1 MKNKKRSTIL
11 GNLEETV
18 ASQPVSGKEEQ
29 RQAQRMSRE
38 SILNSIGSMAQGG
51 SGDRSPIN
59 AAYEQRQAARE
70 QARADRYQS
79 LVRDAQSLF
88 DENGKL
94 NSGVTTQR
102 LGQLSQRTREVY
114 RERTEGNE
122 KFLRDLDSYLQ
133 RLAAGQL
140 ASGMTRKLLPQEQRD
155 ALRDQIAGQAPW
167 DQTGTRRRSGA
178 GTTTTGSPAMQKW
191 LTPQEQEEA
200 AEREASGYVSP
211 ESYAASIRANEAAAQ
226 RIRARSRTGANGS
239 HLRAADGGG
248 SLTEQQQALV
258 DDLMQRSA
266 RSRMEAEAEAA
277 RTAAFRGSD
286 YWLERANELE
296 AKNRESRS
304 SYGGMMQGGTAF
316 RETPEFTRAERQEL
330 DRARENYY
338 YTKNAER
345 WGSMPED
352 LRQKA
357 LEAAGYTTDSVLA
370 WQSGD
375 EAALAG
381 MDPEQR
387 AQRQRD
393 QRARRNEIAAI
404 LAGAGYEPEEV
415 IEYASRLRNAEQMG
429 ERTTAAADWATQNV
443 GTGIL
448 GTVGTYAT
456 NLLSPVGAVGI
467 LAQKIFR
474 GGAGAAEYRPV
485 DYNTPSM
492 YLSQGTSAIRGAVGG
507 QMGAVGKFAYDTVN
521 SAVDSAAR
529 MLVGRVIGAGLM
541 PDAAASEAA
550 TERLSKFVSGFIST
564 QMSGEVFA
572 NSFVQ
577 AKENGS
583 TDADALLD
591 SVTSAVIEG
600 LTEKY
605 SVEAILS
612 NPNGLTWTALR
623 NSFLSEGSEE
633 MASDFLNTIYD
644 ELKNGDDSELR
655 TQYRELL
662 AGGATENDA
671 FNRVFGDYV
680 KQVVLDGLA
689 GGLSGIAMSGAAELG
704 ESWRYGQSGVY
715 SDPENAAA
723 LVREAL
729 ELDPEN
735 RTALAARGRVEAGA
749 GLTGRQAKEL
759 TRNNDARIAMQEAA
773 GTSAV
778 PTADE
783 QLAEELYRQ
792 YGETAGAAAAQQNED
807 LAAELQREY
816 GPVYR
821 QNRALE
827 AQEAAAQKSAV
838 PADRSGTEAPAAPR
852 RTAQEPT
859 NGAERQI
866 TSRTGKGGGAAR
878 QAAETGTAEQKA
890 PAAQERKR
898 TGYVQPA
905 GGTPVA
911 GTDVVRVERA
921 GDDGLTLLRADGSTT
936 TLDAAKTAGTALE
949 VLRAAE
955 ELPEYKDPLTLNGML
970 RAYEGY
976 LGGGQS
982 TPARAEDFLDSYAIA
997 LTAGAEGESRSVL
1010 AGITEDSRLRSAIE
1024 TGYRRGAELAK
1035 GQSLA
1040 RHLGSAGAAALEA
1053 HGYRYPEEFGAF
1065 YQAGQ
1070 EGLSFLEAKRMAG
1083 VSGLGEVRKAVFTA
1097 AWEAGRKDGND
1108 YEETSGYDLGFEDG
1122 SRYAVSDDGGQRAA
1136 GVGARGQAGA
1146 VEEGAGGSES
1156 REGGRVGGRG
1166 AGHEGARTDLK
1177 KLGVASGTDAVQRVV
1192 RRERHDYGGEVIT
1205 VSDRLE
1211 VYGADGKKTTV
1222 QAISTGKDVILREGD
1237 PMYGQHRLHELEHV
1251 RQRSMTDEEITAAFK
1266 EKTKDLPDGKVRSI
1280 LRAYALDYYGL
1291 YGEDSTT
1298 MGDIYREY
1306 LADRAAG
1313 IPQKET
1319 DKAVRLPDERNAA
1332 RDQRDGI
1339 RAMRSNQTGAKDRPS
1354 GRYSFWGYA
1363 DDGRGIYEGNFPK
1376 GTPKKAKGEKILSY
1390 IRDVWAKKPIRLKIE
1405 NENGIRYIEA
1415 KFDPSFDESGNV
1427 PTDASKLMGGNR
1439 HGTSAE
1445 QRVTLDLADDYYQIA
1460 KESRYN
1466 YSKPEIGKATN
1477 PHSGVR
1483 TWHYFFNDIYFA
1495 EHGERE
1501 LTPYRV
1507 SINVKEKDDGNF
1519 FYSFSAEKEG
1529 TPTQRTLHAAV
1540 NSDNA
1545 ANGNSFDT
1553 RVAQEK
1559 ASVKQKNRFSVSEPV
1574 EETRDLIAVHNLTE
1588 ENLES
1593 SLDIG
1598 GLPSPSIAIIK
1609 AEQGHSKYGPISI
1622 VFDKSTIDPQAD
1634 SRNKIYGS
1642 DAWTPTVPRV
1652 EYQVNSKRAGDL
1664 EYELNSLAKQTA
1676 GGIFSSASAL
1686 RSLGIDDA
1694 SSLNRQQL
1702 AEKLADNDTVR
1713 AAYLADQGKT
1723 LDPERMVKQ
1732 FNRYGNEAL
1741 QMLIDRVGVQELA
1754 GAVAELETG
1763 NRDAA
1768 NGISD
1773 AVREIIRDTY
1783 EQNHRGFLDR
1793 KPELKQARL
1802 DRYMENNVSRVTVE
1816 DFVKDAWEMYQDGGQ
1831 TKDEIDRMATR
1842 EKLRE
1847 AANTADVQAWIEE
1860 KLDGLLGKAGI
1871 YNGKDRY
1878 TPSGNSRS
1886 FAQLHYD
1893 YTLENIVRAMNG
1905 LQQARGEG
1913 IWGASAESF
1922 VAVGTPDY
1930 RSIDE
1935 VRADKG
1941 RLREATEE
1949 EYDALKA
1956 KLDPMIEEIITGVRN
1971 SNKAHSDNQF
1981 EEIDI
1986 IGSLL
1991 LDAAK
1996 GTKTKAAIRSV
2007 FRKNGYTISDALIA
2021 RAQSLYSEAAKMPT
2035 KYFEAKPRRAVSF
2048 EEAKAI
2054 IVPDNNS
2061 AALVQRLEQGGAN
2074 VIPYKAGDE
2083 QARLEALNSMREVRF
2098 SVSEE
2103 AEPTSSAEYAQMQ
2116 RGRAPAGPS
2125 EREAAEQRKRQVT
2138 LLSHMT
2144 ERAFELRRQFTEGTQ
2159 RDLRTTDIPD
2169 VASDL
2174 LRFAGR
2180 KAMGR
2185 GELEQRLSDIAMK
2198 AARSQ
2203 NLMEAYQIAKEEAD
2217 YLAADMMR
2225 NATGQTDEAKDM
2237 WDGIRQTMRSGGR
2250 PVKLAITGQ
2259 NRADLEREGG
2269 YEHLRKRLM
2278 GYAFLSAGGTPVD
2291 VFYEQELT
2299 PRFPTAFP
2307 DTIQNPADQLIRI
2320 VEVLDRFRQIF
2331 KSPWAGDAAEDT
2343 ELLSQEILQR
2353 LYNANV
2359 QAPSAEAYAAQREEM
2374 LQAHYEQRI
2383 AETRQRMQTEMENL
2397 RRSFDEKRQG
2407 ERTARQEQKDRD
2419 ALLHLAQRLD
2429 RVKVG
2434 SQWKAKAAELVG
2446 NLDTIAKSMTGR
2458 TIIGDR
2464 IGNLSAD
2471 GIETVGEDDLGRKY
2485 VDIET
2490 LRDWVREMQAQNPDF
2505 MPDRRTM
2512 EKIGR
2517 LDKVQI
2523 ADMDIGDVRA
2533 LLNAMQNLEN
2543 EMRTSKKLIDAEDRR
2558 DVAIQTAE
2566 TISDIR
2572 GSKGVPLTG
2581 VKAAWNRLIIN
2592 EGLSPVRF
2600 LHRVTGYNDEDP
2612 LYRATQALQK
2622 GETAMHDYTRRAEA
2636 MFRGFME
2643 DKKFMASLA
2652 GEKARTIQITGL
2664 DESGHSLTLPI
2675 TPDMQIAIFLHSFNN
2690 DNIRHAERGGF
2701 VIPDL
2706 ALLRKGKVE
2715 EAYTSGTLL
2724 RLRRSQMKA
2733 VEQNMTEREVQFAR
2747 AVYRYFNGMSKS
2759 ELNEVSRKLLGY
2771 DVATVRNYYP
2781 IETSRDFARGAPETV
2796 KRDGTIEGSGYLK
2809 SREGAAGPIN
2819 LRGVTDTLERAI
2831 AQHSKYVG
2839 LAIPIRNFGKIYG
2852 NSTWRITPT
2861 EETGALL
2868 TQDVAPSSLR
2878 RVLNQKWGAG
2888 ASAYIDKLMADLQNP
2903 AKEIDAW
2910 AKTMGKVRSNY
2921 AGAVLTM
2928 NASVAIKQAASYPTA
2943 AAVVG
2948 WAPLVKAMTN
2958 WEKTDINFIAEHTP
2972 LLWYRS
2978 KGFSTQ
2984 ELGDMAKGKKQI
2996 PKGLNWIQGID
3007 VATVKKLW
3015 KAAEYYVRQEQP
3027 ELELR
3032 SGAYW
3037 DAVTEI
3043 YERIVLETQPDYTTM
3058 ERPQLLRSRNTLLQ
3072 NLAMFKTQPFQNFN
3086 IAYDALANLQA
3097 KEQQLKAAQDEA
3109 HRFDSEETRER
3120 VRKAKE
3126 NLKNAKKGASRAV
3139 SALLVSAAVFSAMTL
3154 LWNVIRGNLRRYKDK
3169 DKDKVTVESFLK
3181 TFGSDTAGSL
3191 AGILPF
3197 GSDAYEVFAALVL
3210 GDRYYGMEALTPS
3223 AISDFLEEL
3232 VKLDD
3237 TVKDL
3242 FKVFKGDAPV
3252 MDTVQ
3257 TANRLVTTASKLFG
3271 APIENV
3277 ENIGKAVSFWAMK
3290 PFMSKEEADYWYRY
3304 YTTKTTAQGRR
3315 NEDKADI
3322 YAVYRSGDRSAYE
3335 SMRAAME
3342 KWIWQANSRYQ
3353 SGELTREEAQASAGE
3368 TMDSAMAAQIKDEY
3382 MAGGITDAEA
3392 TDLLQKI
3399 GGKDKDKAVE
3409 AVAKWH
3415 FQRDGGGKDASA
3427 AQATA
3432 YYEFAQPAGISMEAF
3447 AEAWDFHNDVEAD
3460 KDSSGKTVPGSA
3472 KQKVVDYIQGLGLG
3486 RDQEKALWDALKG
3499 NWKDTD
3505 TPWE

>member
-1 MKNKKRSTIL
+1 MAKNRKRSTIIAEL
-11 GNLEETV
+11 REKAN
-18 ASQPVSGKEEQ
+18 AP
-29 RQAQRMSRE
+29 QAQRGSDIEREKQNSSRE
-38 SILNSIGSMAQGG
+38 EILADLRNVAAGG
-51 SGDRSPIN
+51 KPGANKIN
-59 AAYEQRQAARE
+59 AAYAEYRQKKE

-79 LVRDAQSLF
+79 LVRDTQSLF
-88 DENGKL
+88 DGNGRL
-94 NSGVTTQR
+94 NSGVTTQQ
-102 LGQLSQRTREVY
+102 LGQLSQRTREIY
-114 RERTEGNE
+114 KERTESNA
-122 KFLRDLDSYLQ
+122 KFLKDLDSYLQ

-140 ASGMTRKLLPQEQRD
+140 ASGMASKLLPQEQRD

-167 DQTGTRRRSGA
+167 DRTVTRRRSGA
-178 GTTTTGSPAMQKW
+178 GTTTTGSP
-191 LTPQEQEEA
+191 
-200 AEREASGYVSP
+200 
-211 ESYAASIRANEAAAQ
+211 
-226 RIRARSRTGANGS
+226 TGDA
-239 HLRAADGGG
+239 GGG
-248 SLTEQQQALV
+248 AGGVPLLSQYKRAE
-258 DDLMQRSA
+258 SG
-266 RSRMEAEAEAA
+266 AEAQILQNTA
-277 RTAAFRGSD
+277 RIAE
-286 YWLERANELE
+286 LERRAQ
-296 AKNRESRS
+296 AW
-304 SYGGMMQGGTAF
+304 GAMQGGTGD
-316 RETPEFTRAERQEL
+316 REAQAEILRLEDQNRQ
-330 DRARENYY
+330 
-338 YTKNAER
+338 
-345 WGSMPED
+345 
-352 LRQKA
+352 
-357 LEAAGYTTDSVLA
+357 LEAQKKAYRRAG
-370 WQSGD
+370 
-375 EAALAG
+375 E
-381 MDPEQR
+381 
-387 AQRQRD
+387 
-393 QRARRNEIAAI
+393 
-404 LAGAGYEPEEV
+404 
-415 IEYASRLRNAEQMG
+415 
-429 ERTTAAADWATQNV
+429 
-443 GTGIL
+443 
-448 GTVGTYAT
+448 
-456 NLLSPVGAVGI
+456 
-467 LAQKIFR
+467 
-474 GGAGAAEYRPV
+474 
-485 DYNTPSM
+485 
-492 YLSQGTSAIRGAVGG
+492 
-507 QMGAVGKFAYDTVN
+507 
-521 SAVDSAAR
+521 
-529 MLVGRVIGAGLM
+529 
-541 PDAAASEAA
+541 
-550 TERLSKFVSGFIST
+550 TERLR
-564 QMSGEVFA
+564 QEMPERP
-572 NSFVQ
+572 
-577 AKENGS
+577 
-583 TDADALLD
+583 
-591 SVTSAVIEG
+591 
-600 LTEKY
+600 
-605 SVEAILS
+605 EAY
-612 NPNGLTWTALR
+612 T
-623 NSFLSEGSEE
+623 
-633 MASDFLNTIYD
+633 
-644 ELKNGDDSELR
+644 
-655 TQYRELL
+655 
-662 AGGATENDA
+662 
-671 FNRVFGDYV
+671 
-680 KQVVLDGLA
+680 
-689 GGLSGIAMSGAAELG
+689 
-704 ESWRYGQSGVY
+704 
-715 SDPENAAA
+715 PENAAQYLARGKYLASKDAWTEEDRAEARELQAA
-723 LVREAL
+723 LVQPVWADSAVKHAEAGDILDIQQVAEDLQTRLNATGDARLLGLPGETGEAL
-729 ELDPEN
+729 DRFISQDLGEM
-735 RTALAARGRVEAGA
+735 TALGQGLIRGTGAQSLARGIFAGNEDTQAQIDRGDRQYEFLMQNGGTSVQASGFVGNTLGSVAGMTAAAGA
-749 GLTGRQAKEL
+749 
-759 TRNNDARIAMQEAA
+759 A
-773 GTSAV
+773 GGVLGAV
-778 PTADE
+778 PGFTALSPGLQAAAKTAAAFMTQDAVSNLGAEMTGEMTMDEYMGGIVRSGLAGMVGQTASGLVNSGIAQLLSKHDLMTPFMEFVRQMAGSTAFTAAKTGTELALTERQDLPSGE
-783 QLAEELYRQ
+783 QLAQQMAAAFLFSAVNSAIGTIETTRESRARMEASVAQMQQDFEKISTGAKSAEDIRETGDRILRYSRDIRQTISQNYYPGQQAYIDQVRSVLDTLDERVGALMQGTVPAPQPGITDGAAPAGYSGIPGAPDGLVPSGGGQAAQAEGPGAQEIAQQLQQAVQQGVRDQANRQEAEALYQQ
-792 YGETAGAAAAQQNED
+792 YGETAGAAAARQNED

-827 AQEAAAQKSAV
+827 AQEAAAQKSAA
-838 PADRSGTEAPAAPR
+838 PADRSGTETPAAPR

-859 NGAERQI
+859 NGAERQT
-866 TSRTGKGGGAAR
+866 TSRTGKSGGAAR
-878 QAAETGTAEQKA
+878 QAAETAKTARTA

-911 GTDVVRVERA
+911 GTDVVRVEQA
-921 GDDGLTLLRADGSTT
+921 GDGGLTLLRADGST
-936 TLDAAKTAGTALE
+936 AALSDVKTAGTALE

-955 ELPEYKDPLTLNGML
+955 ELPEYRDPLTLNGML

-997 LTAGAEGESRSVL
+997 LTAGAEGESRSAL
-1010 AGITEDSRLRSAIE
+1010 AGITEDGRLRSAME
-1024 TGYRRGAELAK
+1024 TGYRRGAEISKGKRLA
-1035 GQSLA
+1035 Q
-1040 RHLGSAGAAALEA
+1040 HLGSAGAAALEE

-1177 KLGVASGTDAVQRVV
+1177 KLGVASGTDAAQRVV

-1298 MGDIYREY
+1298 MGDLYREY

-1313 IPQKET
+1313 ISQKET
-1319 DKAVRLPDERNAA
+1319 DKAVRLPDERKAA

-1339 RAMRSNQTGAKDRPS
+1339 RAMRSNQD
-1354 GRYSFWGYA
+1354 
-1363 DDGRGIYEGNFPK
+1363 
-1376 GTPKKAKGEKILSY
+1376 GEKPAYAINREYAAEMDAWTRAGMPEGERFELGSTGPVLQGLGAIESDIYINGDKVKIILQVHPEMTMAEIKKLPEILEDPVFVLKSKTRENS
-1390 IRDVWAKKPIRLKIE
+1390 IVLIGMNRAKNEMPILTAV
-1405 NENGIRYIEA
+1405 NLL
-1415 KFDPSFDESGNV
+1415 PQESGFVLDDMQKVKSAYAKTDSKTKTAAERTLDFIKSSDVLFLDKKRATAILRRMGTGSPMNLLRSGYIGSIAYEDGFVKANGV
-1427 PTDASKLMGGNR
+1427 PFSSIANEREENYSVSAPERDSAGREL
-1439 HGTSAE
+1439 SAE
-1445 QRVTLDLADDYYQIA
+1445 QAEYFKDSKVRDKDGNLLVLYHGTGMEWYSEEYFGETGEDDYPFTEFVEGAESGESWADIVPSAGIWMTSDEETAREYA
-1460 KESRYN
+1460 SGNGVFALYARMKEPLDATTREGAERLAEVMTEYYDMTWRSGDEEIEFTAEDVLEGIIGIKKRLPDGKDFHDPIN
-1466 YSKPEIGKATN
+1466 YAIKKMQEGKLRED
-1477 PHSGVR
+1477 GLII
-1483 TWHYFFNDIYFA
+1483 NDIYR
-1495 EHGERE
+1495 G
-1501 LTPYRV
+1501 Y
-1507 SINVKEKDDGNF
+1507 K
-1519 FYSFSAEKEG
+1519 
-1529 TPTQRTLHAAV
+1529 
-1540 NSDNA
+1540 
-1545 ANGNSFDT
+1545 
-1553 RVAQEK
+1553 
-1559 ASVKQKNRFSVSEPV
+1559 SVSYV
-1574 EETRDLIAVHNLTE
+1574 ALFQ
-1588 ENLES
+1588 S
-1593 SLDIG
+1593 DI
-1598 GLPSPSIAIIK
+1598 
-1609 AEQGHSKYGPISI
+1609 
-1622 VFDKSTIDPQAD
+1622 KSVY
-1634 SRNKIYGS
+1634 NKK
-1642 DAWTPTVPRV
+1642 PT
-1652 EYQVNSKRAGDL
+1652 
-1664 EYELNSLAKQTA
+1664 
-1676 GGIFSSASAL
+1676 
-1686 RSLGIDDA
+1686 
-1694 SSLNRQQL
+1694 
-1702 AEKLADNDTVR
+1702 
-1713 AAYLADQGKT
+1713 GKT
-1723 LDPERMVKQ
+1723 DI
-1732 FNRYGNEAL
+1732 RY
-1741 QMLIDRVGVQELA
+1741 
-1754 GAVAELETG
+1754 
-1763 NRDAA
+1763 
-1768 NGISD
+1768 
-1773 AVREIIRDTY
+1773 
-1783 EQNHRGFLDR
+1783 
-1793 KPELKQARL
+1793 
-1802 DRYMENNVSRVTVE
+1802 
-1816 DFVKDAWEMYQDGGQ
+1816 
-1831 TKDEIDRMATR
+1831 
-1842 EKLRE
+1842 
-1847 AANTADVQAWIEE
+1847 
-1860 KLDGLLGKAGI
+1860 
-1871 YNGKDRY
+1871 
-1878 TPSGNSRS
+1878 
-1886 FAQLHYD
+1886 
-1893 YTLENIVRAMNG
+1893 
-1905 LQQARGEG
+1905 
-1913 IWGASAESF
+1913 
-1922 VAVGTPDY
+1922 
-1930 RSIDE
+1930 
-1935 VRADKG
+1935 
-1941 RLREATEE
+1941 
-1949 EYDALKA
+1949 
-1956 KLDPMIEEIITGVRN
+1956 
-1971 SNKAHSDNQF
+1971 
-1981 EEIDI
+1981 
-1986 IGSLL
+1986 
-1991 LDAAK
+1991 
-1996 GTKTKAAIRSV
+1996 
-2007 FRKNGYTISDALIA
+2007 
-2021 RAQSLYSEAAKMPT
+2021 
-2035 KYFEAKPRRAVSF
+2035 
-2048 EEAKAI
+2048 
-2054 IVPDNNS
+2054 
-2061 AALVQRLEQGGAN
+2061 
-2074 VIPYKAGDE
+2074 
-2083 QARLEALNSMREVRF
+2083 

-2103 AEPTSSAEYAQMQ
+2103 AEPSSSAEYAQMQ

-2203 NLMEAYQIAKEEAD
+2203 NPMEAYQVAKEEAD

-2237 WDGIRQTMRSGGR
+2237 WDGIRQTLRSGGK

-2259 NRADLEREGG
+2259 SRADLEREGG

-2485 VDIET
+2485 VDLET

-2543 EMRTSKKLIDAEDRR
+2543 EMRTSRKLIDAQDKR
-2558 DVAIQTAE
+2558 DVAVQTAE
-2566 TISDIR
+2566 TVSDIESAR
-2572 GSKGVPLTG
+2572 GVRPVG
-2581 VKAAWNRLIIN
+2581 VKKAWSDLIVT

-2612 LYRATQALQK
+2612 LYRAGQALQK
-2622 GETAMHDYTRRAEA
+2622 GETKMHDYARRAEA

-2643 DKKFMASLA
+2643 DKAFMGSLA
-2652 GEKARTIQITGL
+2652 GPKARTIEVTGL
-2664 DESGHSLTLPI
+2664 GANGTKETVKI

-2690 DNIRHAERGGF
+2690 DNVRHAERGGF
-2701 VIPDL
+2701 VVPDYD
-2706 ALLRKGKVE
+2706 LLRKGHVS
-2715 EAYTSGTLL
+2715 EAYNQGTLL
-2724 RLRRSQMKA
+2724 RLRRSQMRA
-2733 VEQNMTEREVQFAR
+2733 VQQNMTEREVQFAR
-2747 AVYRYFNGMSKS
+2747 AIYRYFNTMSKD
-2759 ELNEVSRKLLGY
+2759 EINEVSRKLLGY
-2771 DVATVRNYYP
+2771 DIAGVPNYYP
-2781 IETSRDFARGAPETV
+2781 IETNRKFRGGQPETV
-2796 KRDGTIEGSGYLK
+2796 KRDGTIEGMGFTK
-2809 SREGAAGPIN
+2809 ERQGASGPIN
-2819 LRGVTDTLERAI
+2819 LRGAVDTLTKSIER
-2831 AQHSKYVG
+2831 HSKYVG
-2839 LAIPIRNFGKIYG
+2839 MAIPVRNFGKLYG
-2852 NSTWRITPT
+2852 NSSWAIKPT
-2861 EETGALL
+2861 EEEGATAAQQL
-2868 TQDVAPSSLR
+2868 TAQSLKW
-2878 RVLNQKWGAG
+2878 VLDRKWGEE
-2888 ASAYIDKLMADLQNP
+2888 ASRYIDKLMGDIQNP
-2903 AKEIDAW
+2903 SRNLDSWARNMAKI
-2910 AKTMGKVRSNY
+2910 RSSY
-2921 AGAVLTM
+2921 AGSVLTM
-2928 NASVAIKQAASYPTA
+2928 NASVAVKQAASYPTA

-2948 WAPLVKAMTN
+2948 WQPLIKAMTN
-2958 WEKTDINFIAEHTP
+2958 WEKSDINFIAEHTP

-3032 SGAYW
+3032 SDAYW

-3058 ERPQLLRSRNTLLQ
+3058 ERPQLLRSENTLMQ

-3097 KEQQLKAAQDEA
+3097 KERQLKTAQDEA

-3126 NLKNAKKGASRAV
+3126 NLKKAKRGASWAV
-3139 SALLVSAAVFSAMTL
+3139 SALIVSAKVFSAMTL
-3154 LWNVIRGNLRRYKDK
+3154 VWNLFKGNIKRYSKDGK
-3169 DKDKVTVESFLK
+3169 DNEYSWEAVGRAFLSK
-3181 TFGSDTAGSL
+3181 TFWSDTAGSL

-3197 GSDAYEVFAALVL
+3197 GSDAYEVFASLVL

-3304 YTTKTTAQGRR
+3304 YTQKTTAQGRSSA
-3315 NEDKADI
+3315 DKDDI
-3322 YAVYRSGDRSAYE
+3322 YAAYRSGNTDGYR
-3335 SMRAAME
+3335 SMRDAME
-3342 KWIWQANSRYQ
+3342 KWVWQENEKYQ
-3353 SGELTREEAQASAGE
+3353 SGEITRKEAQEKAAE
-3368 TMDSAMAAQIKDEY
+3368 RMDGAMRDRIKEDLLG
-3382 MAGGITDAEA
+3382 GGIDRKTAEK
-3392 TDLLQKI
+3392 LLRTI
-3399 GGKDKDKAVE
+3399 GGQDEEKARESVDAWLYRDKSGN
-3409 AVAKWH
+3409 
-3415 FQRDGGGKDASA
+3415 QDASA
-3427 AQATA
+3427 AQAGA
-3432 YYEFAQPAGISMEAF
+3432 YYAFAEPAGLSTEVF
-3447 AEAWDFHNDVEAD
+3447 AEAWDFKQNVEGD

>member
-1 MKNKKRSTIL
+1 MAKNRKRSTIIAEL
-11 GNLEETV
+11 REKAN
-18 ASQPVSGKEEQ
+18 AP
-29 RQAQRMSRE
+29 QAQRGSDIEREKQNSSRE
-38 SILNSIGSMAQGG
+38 EILADLRNVAAGG
-51 SGDRSPIN
+51 KPGANKIN
-59 AAYEQRQAARE
+59 EAYAEYRQKKE

-79 LVRDAQSLF
+79 LVRDTQSLF
-88 DENGKL
+88 DGNGRL
-94 NSGVTTQR
+94 NSGVTTQQ

-114 RERTEGNE
+114 KERTESNA
-122 KFLRDLDSYLQ
+122 KFLKDLDSYLQ

-140 ASGMTRKLLPQEQRD
+140 ASGMTSKLLPQEQRD

-167 DQTGTRRRSGA
+167 DRTVTRRRSGA
-178 GTTTTGSPAMQKW
+178 GTTTTGSP
-191 LTPQEQEEA
+191 
-200 AEREASGYVSP
+200 
-211 ESYAASIRANEAAAQ
+211 
-226 RIRARSRTGANGS
+226 TGDA
-239 HLRAADGGG
+239 GGG
-248 SLTEQQQALV
+248 AGGVPLLSQYKRAE
-258 DDLMQRSA
+258 SG
-266 RSRMEAEAEAA
+266 AEAQILQNTA
-277 RTAAFRGSD
+277 RIAE
-286 YWLERANELE
+286 LERRAQ
-296 AKNRESRS
+296 AW
-304 SYGGMMQGGTAF
+304 GAMQGGTGD
-316 RETPEFTRAERQEL
+316 REAQAEILRLEDQNRQ
-330 DRARENYY
+330 
-338 YTKNAER
+338 
-345 WGSMPED
+345 
-352 LRQKA
+352 
-357 LEAAGYTTDSVLA
+357 LEAQKKAY
-370 WQSGD
+370 
-375 EAALAG
+375 
-381 MDPEQR
+381 QR
-387 AQRQRD
+387 A
-393 QRARRNEIAAI
+393 
-404 LAGAGYEPEEV
+404 
-415 IEYASRLRNAEQMG
+415 G
-429 ERTTAAADWATQNV
+429 E
-443 GTGIL
+443 
-448 GTVGTYAT
+448 
-456 NLLSPVGAVGI
+456 
-467 LAQKIFR
+467 
-474 GGAGAAEYRPV
+474 
-485 DYNTPSM
+485 
-492 YLSQGTSAIRGAVGG
+492 
-507 QMGAVGKFAYDTVN
+507 
-521 SAVDSAAR
+521 
-529 MLVGRVIGAGLM
+529 
-541 PDAAASEAA
+541 
-550 TERLSKFVSGFIST
+550 TERLR
-564 QMSGEVFA
+564 QEMPERA
-572 NSFVQ
+572 
-577 AKENGS
+577 
-583 TDADALLD
+583 
-591 SVTSAVIEG
+591 
-600 LTEKY
+600 
-605 SVEAILS
+605 EAY
-612 NPNGLTWTALR
+612 T
-623 NSFLSEGSEE
+623 
-633 MASDFLNTIYD
+633 
-644 ELKNGDDSELR
+644 
-655 TQYRELL
+655 
-662 AGGATENDA
+662 
-671 FNRVFGDYV
+671 
-680 KQVVLDGLA
+680 
-689 GGLSGIAMSGAAELG
+689 
-704 ESWRYGQSGVY
+704 
-715 SDPENAAA
+715 PENAAQYLARGKYLASKDAWTEEDRAEARELQAA
-723 LVREAL
+723 LVQPVWADSAVKHAEAADILDIQQVAEDLQTRLNATGDARLLGLPGETGEAL
-729 ELDPEN
+729 DRFISQDLGEM
-735 RTALAARGRVEAGA
+735 TALGQGLIRGTGAHSLARGIFAGNEDTQAQMDRGDRQYEFLMQNGGTGVQASGFAGNTLGSVAAMTAAAGAADFVLGAVPGFVSLSPGLQAAAKTAAAFMTQDAVSNLGAEMTGEMTMDEYMGGIVRSGLAGMVGQGASNAVMGTVGRVAEGIETTGLAKILANRKLMTPFMEYVRQLSGATAFTAAKTGTELALTERQDLPSGEQLAQQLTAAFLFSALNSAISTAEITRENKAYLEEVAGRLQNGMNEIIQAGTKAGASQENINVRLVQYSREVQSALDALESQYIPGGQAYVDALRDQAVQLRNWAGSYLTAAPEQLNGGMDAGTVYRGTVYAGPVTPEAGA
-749 GLTGRQAKEL
+749 GGMPPVSAEAGSISRNVSTGQAAQTEGPG
-759 TRNNDARIAMQEAA
+759 AQEIAQQLQQAVQQGVRDRANRQEAE
-773 GTSAV
+773 
-778 PTADE
+778 D
-783 QLAEELYRQ
+783 LYRQ

-827 AQEAAAQKSAV
+827 AQEAAAQKSAA
-838 PADRSGTEAPAAPR
+838 PAARSSTEATAAPR

-866 TSRTGKGGGAAR
+866 TSRTGKSGGAAR
-878 QAAETGTAEQKA
+878 QAAETGTAAKKA

-911 GTDVVRVERA
+911 GTDIVRVEQA
-921 GDDGLTLLRADGSTT
+921 GDGGLTLLRADGSTAD
-936 TLDAAKTAGTALE
+936 LSAVKTAGTALE

-997 LTAGAEGESRSVL
+997 LTAGAEGESRSML
-1010 AGITEDSRLRSAIE
+1010 AGITEDGRLRSAME
-1024 TGYRRGAELAK
+1024 TGYRRGAELSK
-1035 GQSLA
+1035 GKRLA
-1040 RHLGSAGAAALEA
+1040 QHLGSAGAAALEA

-1070 EGLSFLEAKRMAG
+1070 EGLSFPEAKRMAG

-1156 REGGRVGGRG
+1156 REGGRLRDRG
-1166 AGHEGARTDLK
+1166 AGDEGARTDLK
-1177 KLGVASGTDAVQRVV
+1177 KLGVASGTDAEQRVV

-1237 PMYGQHRLHELEHV
+1237 PMYEQHRLHELEHV

-1298 MGDIYREY
+1298 MGDLYREY

-1319 DKAVRLPDERNAA
+1319 DKAVRLPDERKAE

-1339 RAMRSNQTGAKDRPS
+1339 RAMRSNQD
-1354 GRYSFWGYA
+1354 
-1363 DDGRGIYEGNFPK
+1363 
-1376 GTPKKAKGEKILSY
+1376 GEKPAYAINREYAAELDAWAHAGMPEGERFELGSTGPVLQGLGAIESDIYINGDKVKIILQVHPEMTMAEIKKLPEILEDPVFVLKSKTRENS
-1390 IRDVWAKKPIRLKIE
+1390 IVLIGMNRAKNEMPILTAV
-1405 NENGIRYIEA
+1405 NLL
-1415 KFDPSFDESGNV
+1415 PQESGFVLDDMQKVKSAYAKTDSKTKTAAERTLDFIKSSDVLFLDKKRATAILRRMGTGSPMNLLRSGYIGSIAYEDGFVKADGV
-1427 PTDASKLMGGNR
+1427 PFSSIANEREENYSVSTPERDSAGREL
-1439 HGTSAE
+1439 SAE
-1445 QRVTLDLADDYYQIA
+1445 QEYDSVDVDPYDVD
-1460 KESRYN
+1460 
-1466 YSKPEIGKATN
+1466 P
-1477 PHSGVR
+1477 V
-1483 TWHYFFNDIYFA
+1483 NDI
-1495 EHGERE
+1495 
-1501 LTPYRV
+1501 T
-1507 SINVKEKDDGNF
+1507 D
-1519 FYSFSAEKEG
+1519 
-1529 TPTQRTLHAAV
+1529 
-1540 NSDNA
+1540 
-1545 ANGNSFDT
+1545 
-1553 RVAQEK
+1553 K
-1559 ASVKQKNRFSVSEPV
+1559 AKIKYLV
-1574 EETRDLIAVHNLTE
+1574 EE
-1588 ENLES
+1588 
-1593 SLDIG
+1593 
-1598 GLPSPSIAIIK
+1598 
-1609 AEQGHSKYGPISI
+1609 
-1622 VFDKSTIDPQAD
+1622 
-1634 SRNKIYGS
+1634 
-1642 DAWTPTVPRV
+1642 
-1652 EYQVNSKRAGDL
+1652 
-1664 EYELNSLAKQTA
+1664 
-1676 GGIFSSASAL
+1676 
-1686 RSLGIDDA
+1686 
-1694 SSLNRQQL
+1694 
-1702 AEKLADNDTVR
+1702 
-1713 AAYLADQGKT
+1713 
-1723 LDPERMVKQ
+1723 
-1732 FNRYGNEAL
+1732 
-1741 QMLIDRVGVQELA
+1741 
-1754 GAVAELETG
+1754 
-1763 NRDAA
+1763 
-1768 NGISD
+1768 
-1773 AVREIIRDTY
+1773 
-1783 EQNHRGFLDR
+1783 
-1793 KPELKQARL
+1793 
-1802 DRYMENNVSRVTVE
+1802 
-1816 DFVKDAWEMYQDGGQ
+1816 
-1831 TKDEIDRMATR
+1831 
-1842 EKLRE
+1842 
-1847 AANTADVQAWIEE
+1847 
-1860 KLDGLLGKAGI
+1860 
-1871 YNGKDRY
+1871 
-1878 TPSGNSRS
+1878 
-1886 FAQLHYD
+1886 
-1893 YTLENIVRAMNG
+1893 
-1905 LQQARGEG
+1905 
-1913 IWGASAESF
+1913 
-1922 VAVGTPDY
+1922 
-1930 RSIDE
+1930 
-1935 VRADKG
+1935 
-1941 RLREATEE
+1941 
-1949 EYDALKA
+1949 
-1956 KLDPMIEEIITGVRN
+1956 
-1971 SNKAHSDNQF
+1971 F
-1981 EEIDI
+1981 E
-1986 IGSLL
+1986 
-1991 LDAAK
+1991 
-1996 GTKTKAAIRSV
+1996 
-2007 FRKNGYTISDALIA
+2007 KNGYRGRPVVALGSESEQSIALTGSHRILAAREAGIEIPVVYIEYDENNPLIQDLTDAQGDDERAQVAAELYEEGTISKPVYDLIV
-2021 RAQSLYSEAAKMPT
+2021 REEDLNYENYGVPYSEQLR
-2035 KYFEAKPRRAVSF
+2035 Y
-2048 EEAKAI
+2048 
-2054 IVPDNNS
+2054 
-2061 AALVQRLEQGGAN
+2061 
-2074 VIPYKAGDE
+2074 
-2083 QARLEALNSMREVRF
+2083 

-2103 AEPTSSAEYAQMQ
+2103 AEPSSSAEYAQMQ

-2125 EREAAEQRKRQVT
+2125 AREAAEQRKRQVT

-2159 RDLRTTDIPD
+2159 RDLRATDIPD
-2169 VASDL
+2169 IASDL

-2203 NLMEAYQIAKEEAD
+2203 NPMEAYQVAKEEAD

-2237 WDGIRQTMRSGGR
+2237 WDGIRQTLRSGGK

-2259 NRADLEREGG
+2259 SRADLEREGG

-2320 VEVLDRFRQIF
+2320 VEVLDQFRQIF

-2446 NLDTIAKSMTGR
+2446 NLDTIAKSITGR

-2543 EMRTSKKLIDAEDRR
+2543 EMRTSRKLIDAQDKR
-2558 DVAIQTAE
+2558 DVAVQTAE
-2566 TISDIR
+2566 TVSDIESAR
-2572 GSKGVPLTG
+2572 GVRPVGVR
-2581 VKAAWNRLIIN
+2581 KAWSDLIVT

-2612 LYRATQALQK
+2612 LYRAAQALQK
-2622 GETAMHDYTRRAEA
+2622 GETKMHDYTRRAEA

-2643 DKKFMASLA
+2643 DKAFMGSLA
-2652 GEKARTIQITGL
+2652 GPKARTIEVTGL
-2664 DESGHSLTLPI
+2664 GAGGTKETVKI

-2690 DNIRHAERGGF
+2690 DNVRHAERGGF
-2701 VIPDL
+2701 VVPDYD
-2706 ALLRKGKVE
+2706 LLRKGHVS
-2715 EAYTSGTLL
+2715 EAYNQGTLL
-2724 RLRRSQMKA
+2724 RLRRSQMRA
-2733 VEQNMTEREVQFAR
+2733 VQQNMTEREVQFAR
-2747 AVYRYFNGMSKS
+2747 AIYRYFNTMSKD

-2771 DVATVRNYYP
+2771 DIAGVKNYYP
-2781 IETSRDFARGAPETV
+2781 IETNRNFGSGDPETV
-2796 KRDGTIEGSGYLK
+2796 KRDGTIEGMGFMK
-2809 SREGAAGPIN
+2809 SRQGAAGPIN
-2819 LRGVTDTLERAI
+2819 LRGAVDTLTKSIDR
-2831 AQHSKYVG
+2831 HGKYVG
-2839 LAIPIRNFGKIYG
+2839 LAIPVRNFGKLYG
-2852 NSTWRITPT
+2852 NSSWAITPT
-2861 EETGALL
+2861 EEEGATAAQQL
-2868 TQDVAPSSLR
+2868 TAQSLKW
-2878 RVLNQKWGAG
+2878 VLTRKWGEE
-2888 ASAYIDKLMADLQNP
+2888 ASRYIDKLMSDIQNP
-2903 AKEIDAW
+2903 SRNLDSWARNMAKI
-2910 AKTMGKVRSNY
+2910 RSSY
-2921 AGAVLTM
+2921 AGSVLTM
-2928 NASVAIKQAASYPTA
+2928 NASVAVKQAASYPTA

-2948 WAPLVKAMTN
+2948 WGPLIKAMTN
-2958 WEKTDINFIAEHTP
+2958 WEKSDINFIAEHTP

-3032 SGAYW
+3032 SDAYW

-3058 ERPQLLRSRNTLLQ
+3058 ERPQLLRSENTLLQ

-3097 KEQQLKAAQDEA
+3097 KERQLKAAQDA
-3109 HRFDSEETRER
+3109 ARTDSSEETRER

-3126 NLKNAKKGASRAV
+3126 NLKKAKRGAVWAV
-3139 SALLVSAAVFSAMTL
+3139 SALLISAEVFSAMTM
-3154 LWNVIRGNLRRYKDK
+3154 LWNLFRGNIKRYSKDGK
-3169 DKDKVTVESFLK
+3169 DNEYSWEAVGRAFLSK
-3181 TFGSDTAGSL
+3181 TFWSDTAGSL

-3242 FKVFKGDAPV
+3242 FKVFKGAAPV

-3304 YTTKTTAQGRR
+3304 YTQKTTAQGRSSA
-3315 NEDKADI
+3315 DKDDI
-3322 YAVYRSGDRSAYE
+3322 YAAYRSGNTDGYR
-3335 SMRAAME
+3335 SMRDAME
-3342 KWIWQANSRYQ
+3342 KWVWQENEKYQ
-3353 SGELTREEAQASAGE
+3353 SGEITREEAQEKAAERMDGAMRDRIKEDLLGGGIDRKTAEKLLRTIGGQDEEKAGE
-3368 TMDSAMAAQIKDEY
+3368 SV
-3382 MAGGITDAEA
+3382 DAW
-3392 TDLLQKI
+3392 LYR
-3399 GGKDKDKAVE
+3399 DKSGNQE
-3409 AVAKWH
+3409 
-3415 FQRDGGGKDASA
+3415 ASA
-3427 AQATA
+3427 AQAGA
-3432 YYEFAQPAGISMEAF
+3432 YYAFAEPAGLSTEVF
-3447 AEAWDFHNDVEAD
+3447 AEAWDFKQNVEGD

-3472 KQKVVDYIQGLGLG
+3472 KQKVVDYIQGLGLS
-3486 RDQEKALWDALKG
+3486 REQEKALWDALKG

>member
-1 MKNKKRSTIL
+1 MAKNRKRSTIIAEL
-11 GNLEETV
+11 REKAN
-18 ASQPVSGKEEQ
+18 AP
-29 RQAQRMSRE
+29 QAQRGSDIEREKQNSSRE
-38 SILNSIGSMAQGG
+38 EILADLRNVAAGG
-51 SGDRSPIN
+51 KPGANKIN
-59 AAYEQRQAARE
+59 EAYAEYRQKKE

-79 LVRDAQSLF
+79 LVRDTQSLF
-88 DENGKL
+88 DGNGRL
-94 NSGVTTQR
+94 SSGVTTQQ

-114 RERTEGNE
+114 KERTESNA
-122 KFLRDLDSYLQ
+122 KFLKDLDSYLQ

-140 ASGMTRKLLPQEQRD
+140 ASGMTSKLLPQEQRD

-167 DQTGTRRRSGA
+167 DRTVTRRRSGA
-178 GTTTTGSPAMQKW
+178 GTTTTGSP
-191 LTPQEQEEA
+191 
-200 AEREASGYVSP
+200 
-211 ESYAASIRANEAAAQ
+211 
-226 RIRARSRTGANGS
+226 TGDA
-239 HLRAADGGG
+239 GGG
-248 SLTEQQQALV
+248 AGGVPLLSQYKRAESGAEEQILQNT
-258 DDLMQRSA
+258 A
-266 RSRMEAEAEAA
+266 RIAE
-277 RTAAFRGSD
+277 
-286 YWLERANELE
+286 LERRAQ
-296 AKNRESRS
+296 AW
-304 SYGGMMQGGTAF
+304 GAMQGGTGD
-316 RETPEFTRAERQEL
+316 REAQAEILRLEDQNRQ
-330 DRARENYY
+330 
-338 YTKNAER
+338 
-345 WGSMPED
+345 
-352 LRQKA
+352 
-357 LEAAGYTTDSVLA
+357 LEAQKKAYRRAG
-370 WQSGD
+370 
-375 EAALAG
+375 E
-381 MDPEQR
+381 
-387 AQRQRD
+387 
-393 QRARRNEIAAI
+393 
-404 LAGAGYEPEEV
+404 
-415 IEYASRLRNAEQMG
+415 
-429 ERTTAAADWATQNV
+429 
-443 GTGIL
+443 
-448 GTVGTYAT
+448 
-456 NLLSPVGAVGI
+456 
-467 LAQKIFR
+467 
-474 GGAGAAEYRPV
+474 
-485 DYNTPSM
+485 
-492 YLSQGTSAIRGAVGG
+492 
-507 QMGAVGKFAYDTVN
+507 
-521 SAVDSAAR
+521 
-529 MLVGRVIGAGLM
+529 
-541 PDAAASEAA
+541 
-550 TERLSKFVSGFIST
+550 TERLR
-564 QMSGEVFA
+564 QEMPERP
-572 NSFVQ
+572 
-577 AKENGS
+577 
-583 TDADALLD
+583 
-591 SVTSAVIEG
+591 
-600 LTEKY
+600 
-605 SVEAILS
+605 EAY
-612 NPNGLTWTALR
+612 T
-623 NSFLSEGSEE
+623 
-633 MASDFLNTIYD
+633 
-644 ELKNGDDSELR
+644 
-655 TQYRELL
+655 
-662 AGGATENDA
+662 
-671 FNRVFGDYV
+671 
-680 KQVVLDGLA
+680 
-689 GGLSGIAMSGAAELG
+689 
-704 ESWRYGQSGVY
+704 
-715 SDPENAAA
+715 PENAAQYLARGKYLASKDAWTEEERAEARELQAA
-723 LVREAL
+723 LVQPVWADSAVKHAEAGDILDIQQVAEDLQTRLNATGDARLLGLPGETGEAL
-729 ELDPEN
+729 DRFISQDLGEM
-735 RTALAARGRVEAGA
+735 TALGQGLIRGTGAQSLARGIFAGNEDTQAQMDRGDRQYEFLMQNGGTGVQASGFAGNTLGSVAGMTAAAGA
-749 GLTGRQAKEL
+749 ADVVLG
-759 TRNNDARIAMQEAA
+759 
-773 GTSAV
+773 AV
-778 PTADE
+778 PGFVSLSPGLQAAAKTAAAFMTQDAVSNLGAEMTGEMTMDEYMGGIARSGLAGMVGQTASGLVNSGIAQLLSKHDLMTPFMEFVRQMAGSTAFTAAKTGTELALTEEQDLPSGE
-783 QLAEELYRQ
+783 QLAQQMATAFLFSAVNSAIGTIETTRESRARMEASVAQMQQDFEKISTGAKSAEDIRETGDRILRYSRDIRQTISQNYYPGQQAYIDQVRSMLDTLDERVGALMQGTVPAPQPGITDGAAPAGYSGIPGAPDGLVPSGGGQAAQTEGPGAQEIAQQLQQAVQQGVRDQANRQEAEDLYRQ

-827 AQEAAAQKSAV
+827 AQEAAAQKSAA

-866 TSRTGKGGGAAR
+866 TSRTGKSGGAAR
-878 QAAETGTAEQKA
+878 QAAETGAAAQKA

-921 GDDGLTLLRADGSTT
+921 GDDGLTLLRADGSTAD
-936 TLDAAKTAGTALE
+936 LSAVKTAGTALE

-1010 AGITEDSRLRSAIE
+1010 AGITEDGRLRSAME
-1024 TGYRRGAELAK
+1024 TGYRRGAELSK
-1035 GQSLA
+1035 GKRLA
-1040 RHLGSAGAAALEA
+1040 QHLGSAGAAALEE

-1070 EGLSFLEAKRMAG
+1070 EGLSFPEAKRMAG

-1146 VEEGAGGSES
+1146 VEEGAGGRES
-1156 REGGRVGGRG
+1156 RDGGRVRGRG
-1166 AGHEGARTDLK
+1166 AGDAAARTTLK
-1177 KLGVASGTDAVQRVV
+1177 ELGVASGTDAAQRVV
-1192 RRERHDYGGEVIT
+1192 SREANDYGGEVIT

-1211 VYGADGKKTTV
+1211 VYGADGKRATV
-1222 QAISTGKDVILREGD
+1222 QAISTGKDVILRQDD

-1298 MGDIYREY
+1298 MGDLYREY

-1319 DKAVRLPDERNAA
+1319 DKAIRLPDERKAA

-1339 RAMRSNQTGAKDRPS
+1339 RAMRSNQDGEKPAYAINREYAAELDAWTRAGMPEGERFELGSTGPVLQGLGAIESDIYINGDKVKTILQVHPEMTLAEIKKIPEILEDPALVLKSKSKGKSIVVFGTYRAQNGKPILAAMDLRPMEKGFVLTDMQKVASAYTKTETLNKTAEENGRDFLHSSDVLFLDKKRAAAVLRPMGIYAPMDILRSGYIGSISYS
-1354 GRYSFWGYA
+1354 GRYVNTEGVPFSSVVRERGASYSVSA
-1363 DDGRGIYEGNFPK
+1363 PERDSAGRE
-1376 GTPKKAKGEKILSY
+1376 L
-1390 IRDVWAKKPIRLKIE
+1390 
-1405 NENGIRYIEA
+1405 
-1415 KFDPSFDESGNV
+1415 
-1427 PTDASKLMGGNR
+1427 
-1439 HGTSAE
+1439 SAE
-1445 QRVTLDLADDYYQIA
+1445 QEYDSVDVDPYDVD
-1460 KESRYN
+1460 
-1466 YSKPEIGKATN
+1466 P
-1477 PHSGVR
+1477 V
-1483 TWHYFFNDIYFA
+1483 NDITDEAKIKY
-1495 EHGERE
+1495 
-1501 LTPYRV
+1501 L
-1507 SINVKEKDDGNF
+1507 
-1519 FYSFSAEKEG
+1519 
-1529 TPTQRTLHAAV
+1529 
-1540 NSDNA
+1540 
-1545 ANGNSFDT
+1545 
-1553 RVAQEK
+1553 
-1559 ASVKQKNRFSVSEPV
+1559 V
-1574 EETRDLIAVHNLTE
+1574 EE
-1588 ENLES
+1588 
-1593 SLDIG
+1593 
-1598 GLPSPSIAIIK
+1598 
-1609 AEQGHSKYGPISI
+1609 
-1622 VFDKSTIDPQAD
+1622 
-1634 SRNKIYGS
+1634 
-1642 DAWTPTVPRV
+1642 
-1652 EYQVNSKRAGDL
+1652 
-1664 EYELNSLAKQTA
+1664 
-1676 GGIFSSASAL
+1676 
-1686 RSLGIDDA
+1686 
-1694 SSLNRQQL
+1694 
-1702 AEKLADNDTVR
+1702 
-1713 AAYLADQGKT
+1713 
-1723 LDPERMVKQ
+1723 
-1732 FNRYGNEAL
+1732 
-1741 QMLIDRVGVQELA
+1741 
-1754 GAVAELETG
+1754 
-1763 NRDAA
+1763 
-1768 NGISD
+1768 
-1773 AVREIIRDTY
+1773 
-1783 EQNHRGFLDR
+1783 
-1793 KPELKQARL
+1793 
-1802 DRYMENNVSRVTVE
+1802 
-1816 DFVKDAWEMYQDGGQ
+1816 
-1831 TKDEIDRMATR
+1831 
-1842 EKLRE
+1842 
-1847 AANTADVQAWIEE
+1847 
-1860 KLDGLLGKAGI
+1860 
-1871 YNGKDRY
+1871 
-1878 TPSGNSRS
+1878 
-1886 FAQLHYD
+1886 
-1893 YTLENIVRAMNG
+1893 
-1905 LQQARGEG
+1905 
-1913 IWGASAESF
+1913 
-1922 VAVGTPDY
+1922 
-1930 RSIDE
+1930 
-1935 VRADKG
+1935 
-1941 RLREATEE
+1941 
-1949 EYDALKA
+1949 
-1956 KLDPMIEEIITGVRN
+1956 
-1971 SNKAHSDNQF
+1971 F
-1981 EEIDI
+1981 E
-1986 IGSLL
+1986 
-1991 LDAAK
+1991 
-1996 GTKTKAAIRSV
+1996 
-2007 FRKNGYTISDALIA
+2007 KNGYRGRPVVALGSESEQSIALTGSHRILAAREAGIEIPVVYIEYDENNPLIQDLTDAQGDDERAQFAAELYEEGTISKPVYDLIV
-2021 RAQSLYSEAAKMPT
+2021 REEDLNYENYGVPYSEQLR
-2035 KYFEAKPRRAVSF
+2035 Y
-2048 EEAKAI
+2048 
-2054 IVPDNNS
+2054 
-2061 AALVQRLEQGGAN
+2061 
-2074 VIPYKAGDE
+2074 
-2083 QARLEALNSMREVRF
+2083 

-2103 AEPTSSAEYAQMQ
+2103 VEPSSSAEYAQMQ

-2159 RDLRTTDIPD
+2159 RDLRATDIPD

-2203 NLMEAYQIAKEEAD
+2203 NPMEAYQVAKEEAD

-2237 WDGIRQTMRSGGR
+2237 WDGIRQTLRSGGK

-2259 NRADLEREGG
+2259 SRADLEREGG

-2543 EMRTSKKLIDAEDRR
+2543 EMRTSRKLIDAQDKR
-2558 DVAIQTAE
+2558 DVAVQTAE
-2566 TISDIR
+2566 TVSDIR

-2600 LHRVTGYNDEDP
+2600 LHRVTGYNDADP

-2701 VIPDL
+2701 VVPNL

-2724 RLRRSQMKA
+2724 RLRKSQMKA

-2781 IETSRDFARGAPETV
+2781 IETSRDFARGEPETV

-3027 ELELR
+3027 ELEVR

-3139 SALLVSAAVFSAMTL
+3139 SALVVSAAVFSAMTL

-3304 YTTKTTAQGRR
+3304 YTQKTTAQGRSSA
-3315 NEDKADI
+3315 DKDDI
-3322 YAVYRSGDRSAYE
+3322 YAAYRSGNTDGYR
-3335 SMRAAME
+3335 SMRDAME
-3342 KWIWQANSRYQ
+3342 KWVWQENEKYQ
-3353 SGELTREEAQASAGE
+3353 SGEITREEAQEKAAE
-3368 TMDSAMAAQIKDEY
+3368 RMDGAMRDRIKEDLLG
-3382 MAGGITDAEA
+3382 GGIDRKTAEK
-3392 TDLLQKI
+3392 LLRTI
-3399 GGKDKDKAVE
+3399 GGQDEEKARESVDAWLYRDKSGNQE
-3409 AVAKWH
+3409 
-3415 FQRDGGGKDASA
+3415 ASA
-3427 AQATA
+3427 AQAGA
-3432 YYEFAQPAGISMEAF
+3432 YYAFAEPAGLSTEVF
-3447 AEAWDFHNDVEAD
+3447 AEAWDFKQNVEGD

-3472 KQKVVDYIQGLGLG
+3472 KQKVVDYIQGLGLS
-3486 RDQEKALWDALKG
+3486 REQEKALWDALKG

>member
-1 MKNKKRSTIL
+1 MAKNRKRSTIIAEL
-11 GNLEETV
+11 REKAN
-18 ASQPVSGKEEQ
+18 AP
-29 RQAQRMSRE
+29 QAQRGSDIEREKQNSSRE
-38 SILNSIGSMAQGG
+38 EILADLRNVAAGG
-51 SGDRSPIN
+51 KPGANKIN
-59 AAYEQRQAARE
+59 EAYAEYRQKKE

-79 LVRDAQSLF
+79 LVRDTQSLF
-88 DENGKL
+88 DGNGRL
-94 NSGVTTQR
+94 NSGVTTQQ

-114 RERTEGNE
+114 KERTESNA
-122 KFLRDLDSYLQ
+122 KFLKDLDSYLQ

-140 ASGMTRKLLPQEQRD
+140 ASGMASKLLPQEQRD

-167 DQTGTRRRSGA
+167 DRTVTRRRSGA
-178 GTTTTGSPAMQKW
+178 GTTTTGSP
-191 LTPQEQEEA
+191 
-200 AEREASGYVSP
+200 
-211 ESYAASIRANEAAAQ
+211 
-226 RIRARSRTGANGS
+226 TGDA
-239 HLRAADGGG
+239 GGG
-248 SLTEQQQALV
+248 AGGVPLLSQYKRAE
-258 DDLMQRSA
+258 SG
-266 RSRMEAEAEAA
+266 AEAQILQNTA
-277 RTAAFRGSD
+277 RIAE
-286 YWLERANELE
+286 LERRAQ
-296 AKNRESRS
+296 AW
-304 SYGGMMQGGTAF
+304 GAMQGGTGD
-316 RETPEFTRAERQEL
+316 REAQAEILRLEDQNRQ
-330 DRARENYY
+330 
-338 YTKNAER
+338 
-345 WGSMPED
+345 
-352 LRQKA
+352 
-357 LEAAGYTTDSVLA
+357 LEAQKKAYRRAG
-370 WQSGD
+370 
-375 EAALAG
+375 E
-381 MDPEQR
+381 
-387 AQRQRD
+387 
-393 QRARRNEIAAI
+393 
-404 LAGAGYEPEEV
+404 
-415 IEYASRLRNAEQMG
+415 
-429 ERTTAAADWATQNV
+429 
-443 GTGIL
+443 
-448 GTVGTYAT
+448 
-456 NLLSPVGAVGI
+456 
-467 LAQKIFR
+467 
-474 GGAGAAEYRPV
+474 
-485 DYNTPSM
+485 
-492 YLSQGTSAIRGAVGG
+492 
-507 QMGAVGKFAYDTVN
+507 
-521 SAVDSAAR
+521 
-529 MLVGRVIGAGLM
+529 
-541 PDAAASEAA
+541 
-550 TERLSKFVSGFIST
+550 TERLR
-564 QMSGEVFA
+564 QEMPERP
-572 NSFVQ
+572 
-577 AKENGS
+577 
-583 TDADALLD
+583 
-591 SVTSAVIEG
+591 
-600 LTEKY
+600 
-605 SVEAILS
+605 EAY
-612 NPNGLTWTALR
+612 T
-623 NSFLSEGSEE
+623 
-633 MASDFLNTIYD
+633 
-644 ELKNGDDSELR
+644 
-655 TQYRELL
+655 
-662 AGGATENDA
+662 
-671 FNRVFGDYV
+671 
-680 KQVVLDGLA
+680 
-689 GGLSGIAMSGAAELG
+689 
-704 ESWRYGQSGVY
+704 
-715 SDPENAAA
+715 PENAAQYLARGKYLASKDAWTEEDRAEARELQAA
-723 LVREAL
+723 LVQPVWADSAVKHAEAGDILDIQQVAEDLQTRLNATGDARLLGLPGETGEAL
-729 ELDPEN
+729 DRFISQDLGEM
-735 RTALAARGRVEAGA
+735 TALGQGLIRGTGAQSLARGIFAGNEDTQAQMDRGDRQYEFLMQNGGTGVQASGFAGNTLGSVAGMTAAAGAADVVLGAVPGFVSLSPGLQAAAKTAAAFMTQDAVSNLGAEMTGEMTMDEYMGGIVRSGLAGMVGQGASNAVMGTVGRVAEGIETTGLAKILANRKLMTPFMEYVRQLSGAMAFTAAKTGTELALTEEQDLPSGEQLAQQLTAAFLFSALNSAISTAEITRENKAYLEEVAGKLQNGMNEIIQAGTKAGASQENINVRLVQYSREVQSALDALESQYIPGGQAYVDALRDQAVQLRNWAGSYLTAAPEQLNGGMDAGTVYRGTVYAGPVTPEAGA
-749 GLTGRQAKEL
+749 GGMPPVSAEAGSISRNVSTGQAAQTEGPG
-759 TRNNDARIAMQEAA
+759 AQEIAQQLQQAVQQGVRDQANRQEAE
-773 GTSAV
+773 
-778 PTADE
+778 D
-783 QLAEELYRQ
+783 LYRQ
-792 YGETAGAAAAQQNED
+792 YGETAGASAAQQNED

-827 AQEAAAQKSAV
+827 AQEAAAQKSAA

-859 NGAERQI
+859 NGADRQ
-866 TSRTGKGGGAAR
+866 TTGRTGKSGGAAR
-878 QAAETGTAEQKA
+878 QAAETGTAAQKA

-921 GDDGLTLLRADGSTT
+921 GDDGLTLLRADGST
-936 TLDAAKTAGTALE
+936 AALSDVKTAGTALE

-976 LGGGQS
+976 LWGGQS
-982 TPARAEDFLDSYAIA
+982 SPARAEDFLDSYAIA

-1010 AGITEDSRLRSAIE
+1010 AGITEDSRLRSAME
-1024 TGYRRGAELAK
+1024 TGYRRGAELSK
-1035 GQSLA
+1035 GKRLA
-1040 RHLGSAGAAALEA
+1040 QHLGSAGAAALEA

-1070 EGLSFLEAKRMAG
+1070 EGLSFPEAKRMAG
-1083 VSGLGEVRKAVFTA
+1083 VSGLGEVRRAVFTA

-1156 REGGRVGGRG
+1156 REGGRLRDRG
-1166 AGHEGARTDLK
+1166 AGDEGARTDLK
-1177 KLGVASGTDAVQRVV
+1177 KLGVASGTDAAQRVV

-1298 MGDIYREY
+1298 MGDLYREY

-1319 DKAVRLPDERNAA
+1319 DKAVRLPDERAA
-1332 RDQRDGI
+1332 GRDQRDGI
-1339 RAMRSNQTGAKDRPS
+1339 RAMRSNQDGEKPAYAINREYAAELDAWAHAGMPEGERFELGSTGPVLQGLGAIESDIYINGDKVKIILQVHPEMTMAEIKKLPEILEDPVFVLKSKTRENSIVLIGMNRAKNEMPILTAVNLLPQESGFVLDDMQKVKSAYAKTDSKTKTAAERTLDFIKSSDVLFLDKKRATAILRRMGTGSPMNLLRSGYIGSIAYEDGFVKANGVPFSSIANEREENYSVSAPERDSAGRELSAGQAEYFKDSKVRDKDGNLLVMYHGTGDNFTTFDRAKIGGNFGQISDLGFYFTPYYEDARGYASNHRAKGHVMQAYLNITNPLIVEDEGWGSAANQADVRHGDLLRWAKD
-1354 GRYSFWGYA
+1354 GGH
-1363 DDGRGIYEGNFPK
+1363 DG
-1376 GTPKKAKGEKILSY
+1376 
-1390 IRDVWAKKPIRLKIE
+1390 
-1405 NENGIRYIEA
+1405 
-1415 KFDPSFDESGNV
+1415 
-1427 PTDASKLMGGNR
+1427 
-1439 HGTSAE
+1439 
-1445 QRVTLDLADDYYQIA
+1445 
-1460 KESRYN
+1460 
-1466 YSKPEIGKATN
+1466 
-1477 PHSGVR
+1477 
-1483 TWHYFFNDIYFA
+1483 
-1495 EHGERE
+1495 
-1501 LTPYRV
+1501 
-1507 SINVKEKDDGNF
+1507 
-1519 FYSFSAEKEG
+1519 
-1529 TPTQRTLHAAV
+1529 
-1540 NSDNA
+1540 
-1545 ANGNSFDT
+1545 
-1553 RVAQEK
+1553 
-1559 ASVKQKNRFSVSEPV
+1559 
-1574 EETRDLIAVHNLTE
+1574 
-1588 ENLES
+1588 
-1593 SLDIG
+1593 
-1598 GLPSPSIAIIK
+1598 II
-1609 AEQGHSKYGPISI
+1609 
-1622 VFDKSTIDPQAD
+1622 V
-1634 SRNKIYGS
+1634 
-1642 DAWTPTVPRV
+1642 
-1652 EYQVNSKRAGDL
+1652 
-1664 EYELNSLAKQTA
+1664 
-1676 GGIFSSASAL
+1676 
-1686 RSLGIDDA
+1686 
-1694 SSLNRQQL
+1694 
-1702 AEKLADNDTVR
+1702 
-1713 AAYLADQGKT
+1713 
-1723 LDPERMVKQ
+1723 
-1732 FNRYGNEAL
+1732 
-1741 QMLIDRVGVQELA
+1741 
-1754 GAVAELETG
+1754 
-1763 NRDAA
+1763 
-1768 NGISD
+1768 
-1773 AVREIIRDTY
+1773 
-1783 EQNHRGFLDR
+1783 
-1793 KPELKQARL
+1793 
-1802 DRYMENNVSRVTVE
+1802 
-1816 DFVKDAWEMYQDGGQ
+1816 
-1831 TKDEIDRMATR
+1831 
-1842 EKLRE
+1842 
-1847 AANTADVQAWIEE
+1847 
-1860 KLDGLLGKAGI
+1860 
-1871 YNGKDRY
+1871 
-1878 TPSGNSRS
+1878 
-1886 FAQLHYD
+1886 
-1893 YTLENIVRAMNG
+1893 
-1905 LQQARGEG
+1905 
-1913 IWGASAESF
+1913 
-1922 VAVGTPDY
+1922 

-1935 VRADKG
+1935 
-1941 RLREATEE
+1941 EF
-1949 EYDALKA
+1949 
-1956 KLDPMIEEIITGVRN
+1956 LDEGGNPDTVYIAFSPEQIKNV
-1971 SNKAHSDNQF
+1971 DN
-1981 EEIDI
+1981 
-1986 IGSLL
+1986 
-1991 LDAAK
+1991 
-1996 GTKTKAAIRSV
+1996 
-2007 FRKNGYTISDALIA
+2007 IS
-2021 RAQSLYSEAAKMPT
+2021 PT
-2035 KYFEAKPRRAVSF
+2035 KN
-2048 EEAKAI
+2048 
-2054 IVPDNNS
+2054 PDI
-2061 AALVQRLEQGGAN
+2061 R
-2074 VIPYKAGDE
+2074 Y
-2083 QARLEALNSMREVRF
+2083 

-2103 AEPTSSAEYAQMQ
+2103 AEPASSAEYAQMQ

-2159 RDLRTTDIPD
+2159 RDLRATDIPD

-2203 NLMEAYQIAKEEAD
+2203 NPMEAYQIAKEEAD

-2237 WDGIRQTMRSGGR
+2237 WDGIRQTLRSGGK

-2259 NRADLEREGG
+2259 SRADLEREGG

-2320 VEVLDRFRQIF
+2320 VDVLDQFRQIF

-2407 ERTARQEQKDRD
+2407 ERTARREQKDRD

-2543 EMRTSKKLIDAEDRR
+2543 EMRTSRKLIDAQDKR
-2558 DVAIQTAE
+2558 DVAVQTAE
-2566 TISDIR
+2566 TVSDIESAR
-2572 GSKGVPLTG
+2572 GERPVG
-2581 VKAAWNRLIIN
+2581 VKKAWSDLIVT

-2612 LYRATQALQK
+2612 LYRAAQALQK
-2622 GETAMHDYTRRAEA
+2622 GETKMHDYTRRAEA

-2643 DKKFMASLA
+2643 DKAFMGSLA
-2652 GEKARTIQITGL
+2652 GPKARTIEVTGL
-2664 DESGHSLTLPI
+2664 GPGGTKETVKI

-2690 DNIRHAERGGF
+2690 DNVRHAERGGF
-2701 VIPDL
+2701 VVPDYD
-2706 ALLRKGKVE
+2706 LLRKGHVS
-2715 EAYTSGTLL
+2715 EAYNQGTLL
-2724 RLRRSQMKA
+2724 RLRRSQMRA
-2733 VEQNMTEREVQFAR
+2733 VQQNMTEREVQFAR
-2747 AVYRYFNGMSKS
+2747 AIYRYFNTMSKD
-2759 ELNEVSRKLLGY
+2759 EINEVSRKLLGY
-2771 DVATVRNYYP
+2771 DIAGVKNYYP
-2781 IETSRDFARGAPETV
+2781 IETNRNFGSGDPETV
-2796 KRDGTIEGSGYLK
+2796 KRDGTIEGMGFMK
-2809 SREGAAGPIN
+2809 SRQGAAGPIN
-2819 LRGVTDTLERAI
+2819 LRGAVDTLTKSIDR
-2831 AQHSKYVG
+2831 HGKYVG
-2839 LAIPIRNFGKIYG
+2839 LAIPVRNFGKLYG
-2852 NSTWRITPT
+2852 NSSWAITPT
-2861 EETGALL
+2861 EEEGATAAQQL
-2868 TQDVAPSSLR
+2868 TAQSLKW
-2878 RVLNQKWGAG
+2878 VLARKWGEE
-2888 ASAYIDKLMADLQNP
+2888 ASRYIDKLMSDIQNP
-2903 AKEIDAW
+2903 SRNLDSWARNMAKI
-2910 AKTMGKVRSNY
+2910 RSSY
-2921 AGAVLTM
+2921 AGSVLTM
-2928 NASVAIKQAASYPTA
+2928 NASVAVKQAASYPTA

-2948 WAPLVKAMTN
+2948 WGPLIKAMTN
-2958 WEKTDINFIAEHTP
+2958 WEKSDINFIAEHTP

-3032 SGAYW
+3032 SDAYW

-3058 ERPQLLRSRNTLLQ
+3058 ERPQLLRSENTLLQ

-3097 KEQQLKAAQDEA
+3097 KERQLKAAQDA
-3109 HRFDSEETRER
+3109 ARTDSSEETRER

-3126 NLKNAKKGASRAV
+3126 NLKKAKRGASWAV
-3139 SALLVSAAVFSAMTL
+3139 SALIVSAKVFSAMTL
-3154 LWNVIRGNLRRYKDK
+3154 VWNLFKGNIKRYSKDGK
-3169 DKDKVTVESFLK
+3169 DNEYSWEAVGRAFLSK
-3181 TFGSDTAGSL
+3181 TFWSDTAGSL

-3304 YTTKTTAQGRR
+3304 YTQKTTAQGRSSA
-3315 NEDKADI
+3315 DKDDI
-3322 YAVYRSGDRSAYE
+3322 YAAYRSGNTDGYR
-3335 SMRAAME
+3335 SMRDAME
-3342 KWIWQANSRYQ
+3342 KWVWQENEKYQ
-3353 SGELTREEAQASAGE
+3353 SGEITREEAQEKAAE
-3368 TMDSAMAAQIKDEY
+3368 RMDGAMRDRIKEDLLG
-3382 MAGGITDAEA
+3382 GGIDRKTAEK
-3392 TDLLQKI
+3392 LLRTI
-3399 GGKDKDKAVE
+3399 GGQDEEKARESVDAWLYRDKSGNQE
-3409 AVAKWH
+3409 
-3415 FQRDGGGKDASA
+3415 ASA
-3427 AQATA
+3427 AQAGA
-3432 YYEFAQPAGISMEAF
+3432 YYAFAEPAGLSTEVF
-3447 AEAWDFHNDVEAD
+3447 AEAWDFKQNVEGD

-3472 KQKVVDYIQGLGLG
+3472 KQKVVDYIQGLGLS
-3486 RDQEKALWDALKG
+3486 REQEKAIWDALKG

>member
-1 MKNKKRSTIL
+1 MAKNRKRSTIIAEL
-11 GNLEETV
+11 REKAN
-18 ASQPVSGKEEQ
+18 AP
-29 RQAQRMSRE
+29 QAQRGSDIEREKQNSSRE
-38 SILNSIGSMAQGG
+38 EILADLRNVAAGG
-51 SGDRSPIN
+51 KPGANKIN
-59 AAYEQRQAARE
+59 EAYAEYRQKKE

-79 LVRDAQSLF
+79 LVRDTQSLF
-88 DENGKL
+88 DGNGRL
-94 NSGVTTQR
+94 NSGVTTQQ

-114 RERTEGNE
+114 KERTESNA
-122 KFLRDLDSYLQ
+122 KFLKDLDSYLQ

-140 ASGMTRKLLPQEQRD
+140 ASGMASKLLPQEQRD

-167 DQTGTRRRSGA
+167 DRTVTRRRSGA
-178 GTTTTGSPAMQKW
+178 GTTTTGSP
-191 LTPQEQEEA
+191 
-200 AEREASGYVSP
+200 
-211 ESYAASIRANEAAAQ
+211 
-226 RIRARSRTGANGS
+226 TGDA
-239 HLRAADGGG
+239 GGG
-248 SLTEQQQALV
+248 AGGVPLLSQYKRAE
-258 DDLMQRSA
+258 SG
-266 RSRMEAEAEAA
+266 AEAQILQNTA
-277 RTAAFRGSD
+277 RIAE
-286 YWLERANELE
+286 LERRAQ
-296 AKNRESRS
+296 AW
-304 SYGGMMQGGTAF
+304 GAMQGGTGD
-316 RETPEFTRAERQEL
+316 REAQAEILRLEDQNRQ
-330 DRARENYY
+330 
-338 YTKNAER
+338 
-345 WGSMPED
+345 
-352 LRQKA
+352 
-357 LEAAGYTTDSVLA
+357 LEAQKKAYRRAG
-370 WQSGD
+370 
-375 EAALAG
+375 E
-381 MDPEQR
+381 
-387 AQRQRD
+387 
-393 QRARRNEIAAI
+393 
-404 LAGAGYEPEEV
+404 
-415 IEYASRLRNAEQMG
+415 
-429 ERTTAAADWATQNV
+429 
-443 GTGIL
+443 
-448 GTVGTYAT
+448 
-456 NLLSPVGAVGI
+456 
-467 LAQKIFR
+467 
-474 GGAGAAEYRPV
+474 
-485 DYNTPSM
+485 
-492 YLSQGTSAIRGAVGG
+492 
-507 QMGAVGKFAYDTVN
+507 
-521 SAVDSAAR
+521 
-529 MLVGRVIGAGLM
+529 
-541 PDAAASEAA
+541 
-550 TERLSKFVSGFIST
+550 TERLR
-564 QMSGEVFA
+564 QEMPERP
-572 NSFVQ
+572 
-577 AKENGS
+577 
-583 TDADALLD
+583 
-591 SVTSAVIEG
+591 
-600 LTEKY
+600 
-605 SVEAILS
+605 EAY
-612 NPNGLTWTALR
+612 T
-623 NSFLSEGSEE
+623 
-633 MASDFLNTIYD
+633 
-644 ELKNGDDSELR
+644 
-655 TQYRELL
+655 
-662 AGGATENDA
+662 
-671 FNRVFGDYV
+671 
-680 KQVVLDGLA
+680 
-689 GGLSGIAMSGAAELG
+689 
-704 ESWRYGQSGVY
+704 
-715 SDPENAAA
+715 PENAAQYLARGKYLASKDRWTEEDRAEARELQAA
-723 LVREAL
+723 LVQPVWADSAVKHAEAGDILDIQQVAEDLQTRLNATGDARLLGLPGETGEAL
-729 ELDPEN
+729 DRFISQDLGEM
-735 RTALAARGRVEAGA
+735 TALGQGLIRGTGAQSLARGIFAGNEDTQAQMDRGDRQYEFLMQNGGTGVQASGFAGNTLGSVAGMTAAAGA
-749 GLTGRQAKEL
+749 ADVVLG
-759 TRNNDARIAMQEAA
+759 
-773 GTSAV
+773 AV
-778 PTADE
+778 PGFVSLSPGLQAAAKTAAAFMTQDAVSNLGAEMTGEMTMDEYMGGIVRSGLAGMVGQTASGLVNSGIAQLLSKHDLMTPFMEFVRQMAGSTAFTAAKTGTELALTEEQDLPSGE
-783 QLAEELYRQ
+783 QLAQQMATAFLFSAVNSAIGTIETTRESRARMEASVAQMQQDFEKISTGAKSAEDIRETGDRILRYSRDIRQTISQNYYPGQQAYIDQVRSMLDTLDERVGALMQGTVPAPQPGITDGAAPAGYSGIPGAPDGLVPSGGGQAAQTEGPGAQEIAQQLQQAVQQGVRDQANRQEAEDLYRQ

-827 AQEAAAQKSAV
+827 AQEAAAQKSAA
-838 PADRSGTEAPAAPR
+838 PEDRSGTEAPAAPR
-852 RTAQEPT
+852 RMAQEPT

-866 TSRTGKGGGAAR
+866 TSRTGKSGGAAR
-878 QAAETGTAEQKA
+878 QAAETGAAAQKA

-911 GTDVVRVERA
+911 GTDVVRVEQA
-921 GDDGLTLLRADGSTT
+921 GDGGLTLLRADGSTA

-1010 AGITEDSRLRSAIE
+1010 AGITEDSRLRSAME
-1024 TGYRRGAELAK
+1024 TGYRRGAELSK
-1035 GQSLA
+1035 GKRLA
-1040 RHLGSAGAAALEA
+1040 QHLGSAGAAALEA

-1070 EGLSFLEAKRMAG
+1070 EGLSFPEAKRMAG

-1122 SRYAVSDDGGQRAA
+1122 SRYAVSDDGGQRAS

-1146 VEEGAGGSES
+1146 VEEGAGGRES

-1177 KLGVASGTDAVQRVV
+1177 KLGVASGTDAAQRVV

-1298 MGDIYREY
+1298 MGDLYREY

-1313 IPQKET
+1313 ITQKET
-1319 DKAVRLPDERNAA
+1319 DKAVRLPDERAA
-1332 RDQRDGI
+1332 GRDQRDGI
-1339 RAMRSNQTGAKDRPS
+1339 RAMRASQSTRYGEYEKPITPRDVETLRTIGRKSVSEFTSEDIEKAQKWAYKLYQDIGTKSPFFRAWFGDWRANQTGEAVAVAEIPAYVATNEAR
-1354 GRYSFWGYA
+1354 RQQ
-1363 DDGRGIYEGNFPK
+1363 RGIVANADTGWEIRISREGQENTISHAGGNRLSEYGLSGIQNLVRDAVLLDTEVHEHHSNNARNDLIAFDHKLYSLGRDADGNVALYKITVEESYHDAKNTNERRFHNLKYVEKVATVGGRTAGQSLPGVSTNDDIATSYSVADLYGFVK
-1376 GTPKKAKGEKILSY
+1376 GLDKDFTASGSVNPYLLNEDGTPKVFYHGTRESFTEFKLQGKAKFGRALGDGFYFTPSHDKAFKFANGLFSKGLDRGGIIMQEFLKMEHPYVIE
-1390 IRDVWAKKPIRLKIE
+1390 RDADRTKWKNAYNRGNYDGIIDLK
-1405 NENGIRYIEA
+1405 NETYYVEDPGQIKSATDSIGTFDRKMKDIRYSVSALERDSA
-1415 KFDPSFDESGNV
+1415 GRE
-1427 PTDASKLMGGNR
+1427 L
-1439 HGTSAE
+1439 SAE
-1445 QRVTLDLADDYYQIA
+1445 QAEYFKDSKVRDKDGNLLVLYHGTGMEWYSEEYFGETGEDDYPFTEFVEGAESGESGGDIVPSAGIWMTSDEETAREYA
-1460 KESRYN
+1460 SGNGVFALYARMKEPLDATTREGAERLAEVMTEYYDMTWRSGDEEIEFTAEDVLEGIIGIKKRLPDGKDFHDPIN
-1466 YSKPEIGKATN
+1466 YAIKKMQEGKLRED
-1477 PHSGVR
+1477 GLII
-1483 TWHYFFNDIYFA
+1483 NDIYR
-1495 EHGERE
+1495 G
-1501 LTPYRV
+1501 Y
-1507 SINVKEKDDGNF
+1507 K
-1519 FYSFSAEKEG
+1519 
-1529 TPTQRTLHAAV
+1529 
-1540 NSDNA
+1540 
-1545 ANGNSFDT
+1545 
-1553 RVAQEK
+1553 
-1559 ASVKQKNRFSVSEPV
+1559 SVSYV
-1574 EETRDLIAVHNLTE
+1574 ALF
-1588 ENLES
+1588 ES
-1593 SLDIG
+1593 DI
-1598 GLPSPSIAIIK
+1598 
-1609 AEQGHSKYGPISI
+1609 
-1622 VFDKSTIDPQAD
+1622 KSVY
-1634 SRNKIYGS
+1634 NKK
-1642 DAWTPTVPRV
+1642 PT
-1652 EYQVNSKRAGDL
+1652 
-1664 EYELNSLAKQTA
+1664 
-1676 GGIFSSASAL
+1676 
-1686 RSLGIDDA
+1686 
-1694 SSLNRQQL
+1694 
-1702 AEKLADNDTVR
+1702 
-1713 AAYLADQGKT
+1713 GKT
-1723 LDPERMVKQ
+1723 DI
-1732 FNRYGNEAL
+1732 RY
-1741 QMLIDRVGVQELA
+1741 
-1754 GAVAELETG
+1754 
-1763 NRDAA
+1763 
-1768 NGISD
+1768 
-1773 AVREIIRDTY
+1773 
-1783 EQNHRGFLDR
+1783 
-1793 KPELKQARL
+1793 
-1802 DRYMENNVSRVTVE
+1802 
-1816 DFVKDAWEMYQDGGQ
+1816 
-1831 TKDEIDRMATR
+1831 
-1842 EKLRE
+1842 
-1847 AANTADVQAWIEE
+1847 
-1860 KLDGLLGKAGI
+1860 
-1871 YNGKDRY
+1871 
-1878 TPSGNSRS
+1878 
-1886 FAQLHYD
+1886 
-1893 YTLENIVRAMNG
+1893 
-1905 LQQARGEG
+1905 
-1913 IWGASAESF
+1913 
-1922 VAVGTPDY
+1922 
-1930 RSIDE
+1930 
-1935 VRADKG
+1935 
-1941 RLREATEE
+1941 
-1949 EYDALKA
+1949 
-1956 KLDPMIEEIITGVRN
+1956 
-1971 SNKAHSDNQF
+1971 
-1981 EEIDI
+1981 
-1986 IGSLL
+1986 
-1991 LDAAK
+1991 
-1996 GTKTKAAIRSV
+1996 
-2007 FRKNGYTISDALIA
+2007 
-2021 RAQSLYSEAAKMPT
+2021 
-2035 KYFEAKPRRAVSF
+2035 
-2048 EEAKAI
+2048 
-2054 IVPDNNS
+2054 
-2061 AALVQRLEQGGAN
+2061 
-2074 VIPYKAGDE
+2074 
-2083 QARLEALNSMREVRF
+2083 

-2103 AEPTSSAEYAQMQ
+2103 AEPSSSAEYAQMQ

-2125 EREAAEQRKRQVT
+2125 AREAAEQRKRQVT

-2159 RDLRTTDIPD
+2159 RDLRATDIPD
-2169 VASDL
+2169 IASDL

-2203 NLMEAYQIAKEEAD
+2203 NPMEAYQVAKEEAD

-2237 WDGIRQTMRSGGR
+2237 WDGIRQTLRSGGK

-2259 NRADLEREGG
+2259 SRADLEREGG

-2307 DTIQNPADQLIRI
+2307 DTIRNPADQLIRI

-2543 EMRTSKKLIDAEDRR
+2543 EMRTSRKLIDAQDKR
-2558 DVAIQTAE
+2558 DVAVQTAE
-2566 TISDIR
+2566 TVSDIESAR
-2572 GSKGVPLTG
+2572 GVRPVG
-2581 VKAAWNRLIIN
+2581 VKKAWSDLIVT

-2612 LYRATQALQK
+2612 LYRAAQALQK
-2622 GETAMHDYTRRAEA
+2622 GETKMHDYARRAEA

-2643 DKKFMASLA
+2643 DKAFMGSLA
-2652 GEKARTIQITGL
+2652 GPKARTIEVTGL
-2664 DESGHSLTLPI
+2664 GPGGTKETVKI

-2690 DNIRHAERGGF
+2690 DNVRHAERGGF
-2701 VIPDL
+2701 VVPDYD
-2706 ALLRKGKVE
+2706 LLRKGRVS
-2715 EAYTSGTLL
+2715 EAYNQGTLL
-2724 RLRRSQMKA
+2724 RLRRSQMRA
-2733 VEQNMTEREVQFAR
+2733 VQQNMTEREVQFAR
-2747 AVYRYFNGMSKS
+2747 AIYRYFNTMSRN
-2759 ELNEVSRKLLGY
+2759 EINEVSRKLLGY
-2771 DVATVRNYYP
+2771 DIAGVKNYYP
-2781 IETSRDFARGAPETV
+2781 IETNRNFGSGDPETV
-2796 KRDGTIEGSGYLK
+2796 KRDGTIEGMGFMK
-2809 SREGAAGPIN
+2809 SRQGAAGPIN
-2819 LRGVTDTLERAI
+2819 LRGAVDTLTKSIDR
-2831 AQHSKYVG
+2831 HGKYVG
-2839 LAIPIRNFGKIYG
+2839 LAIPVRNFGKLYG
-2852 NSTWRITPT
+2852 NSSWAITPT
-2861 EETGALL
+2861 EEEGATAAQQL
-2868 TQDVAPSSLR
+2868 TAQSLKW
-2878 RVLNQKWGAG
+2878 VLARKWGEE
-2888 ASAYIDKLMADLQNP
+2888 ASRYIDKLMSDIQNP
-2903 AKEIDAW
+2903 SRNLDSWARNMAKI
-2910 AKTMGKVRSNY
+2910 RSSY
-2921 AGAVLTM
+2921 AGSVLTM
-2928 NASVAIKQAASYPTA
+2928 NASVAVKQAASYPTA

-2948 WAPLVKAMTN
+2948 WGPLIKAMTD
-2958 WEKTDINFIAEHTP
+2958 WKKSDINFIAEHTP

-3032 SGAYW
+3032 SDAYW

-3058 ERPQLLRSRNTLLQ
+3058 ERPQLLRSENTLLQ

-3097 KEQQLKAAQDEA
+3097 KERQLRTAQDEA

-3126 NLKNAKKGASRAV
+3126 NLKKAKRAAGWAV
-3139 SALLVSAAVFSAMTL
+3139 SALLISAEVFSAMTM
-3154 LWNVIRGNLRRYKDK
+3154 LWNLFRGNIKRYSKDGK
-3169 DKDKVTVESFLK
+3169 DNEYSWEAVGRAFLSK
-3181 TFGSDTAGSL
+3181 TFWSDTAGSL

-3304 YTTKTTAQGRR
+3304 YTQKTTAQGRS
-3315 NEDKADI
+3315 NADKDDI
-3322 YAVYRSGDRSAYE
+3322 YAAYRSGNTDGYR
-3335 SMRAAME
+3335 SMRDAME
-3342 KWIWQANSRYQ
+3342 KWVWQENEKYQ
-3353 SGELTREEAQASAGE
+3353 SGEITREEAQEKAAE
-3368 TMDSAMAAQIKDEY
+3368 RMDGAMRDRIKEDLLG
-3382 MAGGITDAEA
+3382 GGIDRKTAEK
-3392 TDLLQKI
+3392 LLRTI
-3399 GGKDKDKAVE
+3399 GGQDEEKARESVDAWLYRDKSGNQE
-3409 AVAKWH
+3409 
-3415 FQRDGGGKDASA
+3415 ASA
-3427 AQATA
+3427 AQAGA
-3432 YYEFAQPAGISMEAF
+3432 YYAFAEPAGLSTEVF
-3447 AEAWDFHNDVEAD
+3447 AEAWDFKQNVEGD

-3472 KQKVVDYIQGLGLG
+3472 KQKVVEYIQGLGLS

>member
-1 MKNKKRSTIL
+1 MARRRKTGGNAQQRVAASTAKRTPSTRQEIVEDL
-11 GNLEETV
+11 QSVAAGGKPGGN
-18 ASQPVSGKEEQ
+18 
-29 RQAQRMSRE
+29 R
-38 SILNSIGSMAQGG
+38 
-51 SGDRSPIN
+51 IN
-59 AAYEQRQAARE
+59 EAYAAYRARKEQEKPERAMDEAVDTWVQWN
-70 QARADRYQS
+70 QARAR
-79 LVRDAQSLF
+79 
-88 DENGKL
+88 
-94 NSGVTTQR
+94 
-102 LGQLSQRTREVY
+102 
-114 RERTEGNE
+114 
-122 KFLRDLDSYLQ
+122 
-133 RLAAGQL
+133 
-140 ASGMTRKLLPQEQRD
+140 
-155 ALRDQIAGQAPW
+155 
-167 DQTGTRRRSGA
+167 
-178 GTTTTGSPAMQKW
+178 
-191 LTPQEQEEA
+191 TPQYRMAQDEA

-211 ESYAASIRANEAAAQ
+211 ENYAASIRANEAAAQ

-266 RSRMEAEAEAA
+266 RSRMEAEAQAA

-370 WQSGD
+370 WQDGD

-381 MDPEQR
+381 MTPDQR
-387 AQRQRD
+387 AQIQRD
-393 QRARRNEIAAI
+393 QRARRNQIAAI

-415 IEYASRLRNAEQMG
+415 IEYASRVRNAERMQQEMAG
-429 ERTTAAADWATQNV
+429 LSEDV
-443 GTGIL
+443 TGRGAEGVARGVY
-448 GTVGTYAT
+448 GTVQSYAT
-456 NLLSPVGAVGI
+456 NLLSPIGSVGL
-467 LAQKIFR
+467 LAQKLFR
-474 GGAGAAEYRPV
+474 GGAGAEQYRPV

-492 YLSQGTSAIRGAVGG
+492 YFSQGTSTIRGAVGG
-507 QMGAVGKFAYDTVN
+507 QMGDVGRFVYDTVN
-521 SAVDSAAR
+521 SAVDSGVR
-529 MLVGRVIGAGLM
+529 MLVGQALGGGLV

-550 TERLSKFVSGFIST
+550 AAKLNRFVSGFIST

-577 AKENGS
+577 AKESGS

-605 SVEAILS
+605 SVESILK

-633 MASDFLNTIYD
+633 MASDFLNTVYD

-662 AGGATENDA
+662 ASGATENDA

-689 GGLSGIAMSGAAELG
+689 GGLSGIAMSGAAEIG

-723 LVREAL
+723 LVQEAL

-759 TRNNDARIAMQEAA
+759 TRNNDARIAMQEEA
-773 GTSAV
+773 GASAV

-783 QLAEELYRQ
+783 QLADELYRQ

-821 QNRALE
+821 QNRQAEKTDGKTDYRLQREADGSVSVIIDANVLE
-827 AQEAAAQKSAV
+827 GKPQQEWKKAVQGMIRKIFRDGVDLPRGTVYVNKKGVGEFTNGSYTRMLEREDPQTYQDKMRMSAGLEGIVQNSGPVHREAAKH
-838 PADRSGTEAPAAPR
+838 DRSDDIVAFNRGDVRVTVRDNAYRGDVLTAIYSDGKETFFDINNLQRKTEKEATPHRETAVRSGSRQVGDASEEGAAPERYVTAHSDFSQTGASPNSKVAQR
-852 RTAQEPT
+852 RTFVKP
-859 NGAERQI
+859 
-866 TSRTGKGGGAAR
+866 S
-878 QAAETGTAEQKA
+878 
-890 PAAQERKR
+890 
-898 TGYVQPA
+898 

-911 GTDVVRVERA
+911 GTDIVRVEQA
-921 GDDGLTLLRADGSTT
+921 GEGGLTLLRADGSTAD
-936 TLDAAKTAGTALE
+936 LSAVKTAGTALE

-982 TPARAEDFLDSYAIA
+982 SPARAEDFLDSYAIA

-1010 AGITEDSRLRSAIE
+1010 AGITEDGRLRSAME
-1024 TGYRRGAELAK
+1024 TGYRRGAELSRGK
-1035 GQSLA
+1035 RLA
-1040 RHLGSAGAAALEA
+1040 QHLGSAGAAALEE

-1070 EGLSFLEAKRMAG
+1070 EGLSFPEAKRMAG

-1177 KLGVASGTDAVQRVV
+1177 KLGVASGTDAAQRVV

-1298 MGDIYREY
+1298 MGDLYREY

-1332 RDQRDGI
+1332 RDQRRDIYAMRGNQTQENFTRDKYYDRQIDRWSELKKGSYITVGTINEGSPLNQIGISAGKLYFDVSKI
-1339 RAMRSNQTGAKDRPS
+1339 RAEMEERTDPIAPEIMKGIPEVLENPIIITEFRDRQGKTSASVYGKLYIKHSPVVVGVLTTETQKGVIVNKVQTIHAKR
-1354 GRYSFWGYA
+1354 
-1363 DDGRGIYEGNFPK
+1363 NFMSDI
-1376 GTPKKAKGEKILSY
+1376 TPENILY
-1390 IRDVWAKKPIRLKIE
+1390 L
-1405 NENGIRYIEA
+1405 NENKKETRAWFQSLSAQMPPLGENKSGLIR
-1415 KFDPSFDESGNV
+1415 
-1427 PTDASKLMGGNR
+1427 KLAQD
-1439 HGTSAE
+1439 GT
-1445 QRVTLDLADDYYQIA
+1445 
-1460 KESRYN
+1460 N
-1466 YSKPEIGKATN
+1466 
-1477 PHSGVR
+1477 
-1483 TWHYFFNDIYFA
+1483 
-1495 EHGERE
+1495 
-1501 LTPYRV
+1501 
-1507 SINVKEKDDGNF
+1507 
-1519 FYSFSAEKEG
+1519 
-1529 TPTQRTLHAAV
+1529 
-1540 NSDNA
+1540 
-1545 ANGNSFDT
+1545 
-1553 RVAQEK
+1553 
-1559 ASVKQKNRFSVSEPV
+1559 VKQKNRFSVSAPE
-1574 EETRDLIAVHNLTE
+1574 RDSAGREL
-1588 ENLES
+1588 S
-1593 SLDIG
+1593 
-1598 GLPSPSIAIIK
+1598 
-1609 AEQGHSKYGPISI
+1609 AEQAEYFKDSKVRDKDGNLLVLYHGTGMEWYSEEYFGETGEDDYPFTEFVEGAESGESWADI
-1622 VFDKSTIDPQAD
+1622 VPSAGIWMT
-1634 SRNKIYGS
+1634 S
-1642 DAWTPTVPRV
+1642 DEEIAR
-1652 EYQVNSKRAGDL
+1652 EY
-1664 EYELNSLAKQTA
+1664 
-1676 GGIFSSASAL
+1676 ASGNGVFAL
-1686 RSLGIDDA
+1686 YARMKEPLDA
-1694 SSLNRQQL
+1694 TTREG
-1702 AEKLADNDTVR
+1702 AER
-1713 AAYLADQGKT
+1713 
-1723 LDPERMVKQ
+1723 
-1732 FNRYGNEAL
+1732 
-1741 QMLIDRVGVQELA
+1741 LA
-1754 GAVAELETG
+1754 GVMTEYYDMTWRSGDEEIEFTAEDVLE
-1763 NRDAA
+1763 
-1768 NGISD
+1768 GI
-1773 AVREIIRDTY
+1773 IGI
-1783 EQNHRGFLDR
+1783 
-1793 KPELKQARL
+1793 KKRL
-1802 DRYMENNVSRVTVE
+1802 PDGK
-1816 DFVKDAWEMYQDGGQ
+1816 DFHDPINYAIKKMQEG
-1831 TKDEIDRMATR
+1831 
-1842 EKLRE
+1842 KLRE
-1847 AANTADVQAWIEE
+1847 
-1860 KLDGLLGKAGI
+1860 DGLIINDI
-1871 YNGKDRY
+1871 YRGYKSVSYVALFQSDIKSVYNKKPTRKTDIRY
-1878 TPSGNSRS
+1878 
-1886 FAQLHYD
+1886 
-1893 YTLENIVRAMNG
+1893 
-1905 LQQARGEG
+1905 
-1913 IWGASAESF
+1913 
-1922 VAVGTPDY
+1922 
-1930 RSIDE
+1930 
-1935 VRADKG
+1935 
-1941 RLREATEE
+1941 
-1949 EYDALKA
+1949 
-1956 KLDPMIEEIITGVRN
+1956 
-1971 SNKAHSDNQF
+1971 
-1981 EEIDI
+1981 
-1986 IGSLL
+1986 
-1991 LDAAK
+1991 
-1996 GTKTKAAIRSV
+1996 
-2007 FRKNGYTISDALIA
+2007 
-2021 RAQSLYSEAAKMPT
+2021 
-2035 KYFEAKPRRAVSF
+2035 
-2048 EEAKAI
+2048 
-2054 IVPDNNS
+2054 
-2061 AALVQRLEQGGAN
+2061 
-2074 VIPYKAGDE
+2074 
-2083 QARLEALNSMREVRF
+2083 

-2103 AEPTSSAEYAQMQ
+2103 AEPSSSAEYAQMQ

-2159 RDLRTTDIPD
+2159 RDLRATDIPD

-2203 NLMEAYQIAKEEAD
+2203 NPMEAYQIAKEEAD

-2237 WDGIRQTMRSGGR
+2237 WDGIRQTLRSGGK

-2259 NRADLEREGG
+2259 SRADLEREGG

-2307 DTIQNPADQLIRI
+2307 ETIQNPADQLIRI
-2320 VEVLDRFRQIF
+2320 VDVLDRFRQIF
-2331 KSPWAGDAAEDT
+2331 KSPWAGEAAEDT

-2458 TIIGDR
+2458 TILGDR

-2523 ADMDIGDVRA
+2523 ADMDIGDVRT

-2543 EMRTSKKLIDAEDRR
+2543 EMRTSRKLIDAQDKR
-2558 DVAIQTAE
+2558 DVAVQTAE
-2566 TISDIR
+2566 TVSDIESAR
-2572 GSKGVPLTG
+2572 GVRPVG
-2581 VKAAWNRLIIN
+2581 VKKAWSDLIVT

-2612 LYRATQALQK
+2612 LYRAAQALQK
-2622 GETAMHDYTRRAEA
+2622 GETKMHDYARRAEA

-2643 DKKFMASLA
+2643 DKAFMGSLA
-2652 GEKARTIQITGL
+2652 GPKARTIEVTGL
-2664 DESGHSLTLPI
+2664 GPGGTKETVKI

-2690 DNIRHAERGGF
+2690 DNVRHAERGGF
-2701 VIPDL
+2701 VVPDYD
-2706 ALLRKGKVE
+2706 LLRKGHVS
-2715 EAYTSGTLL
+2715 EAYNQGTLL
-2724 RLRRSQMKA
+2724 RLRRSQMRA
-2733 VEQNMTEREVQFAR
+2733 VQQNMTEREVQFAR
-2747 AVYRYFNGMSKS
+2747 AIYRYFNTMSRN
-2759 ELNEVSRKLLGY
+2759 EINEVSRKLLGY
-2771 DVATVRNYYP
+2771 DIAGVKNYYP
-2781 IETSRDFARGAPETV
+2781 IETNRKFGSGDPETV
-2796 KRDGTIEGSGYLK
+2796 KRDGTIEGMGFMK
-2809 SREGAAGPIN
+2809 SRQGAAGPIN
-2819 LRGVTDTLERAI
+2819 LRGAVDTLTKSIDR
-2831 AQHSKYVG
+2831 HGKYVG
-2839 LAIPIRNFGKIYG
+2839 LAIPVRNFGKLYG
-2852 NSTWRITPT
+2852 NSSWAITPT
-2861 EETGALL
+2861 EEEGATAAQQL
-2868 TQDVAPSSLR
+2868 TAQSLKW
-2878 RVLNQKWGAG
+2878 VLNRKWGEE
-2888 ASAYIDKLMADLQNP
+2888 ASRYIDKLMGDIQNP
-2903 AKEIDAW
+2903 SRNLDSWARNMAKI
-2910 AKTMGKVRSNY
+2910 RSSY
-2921 AGAVLTM
+2921 AGSVLTM
-2928 NASVAIKQAASYPTA
+2928 NASVAVKQAASYPTA

-2948 WAPLVKAMTN
+2948 WQPLIKAMTN
-2958 WEKTDINFIAEHTP
+2958 WEKSDINFIAEHTP

-3032 SGAYW
+3032 SDAYW

-3058 ERPQLLRSRNTLLQ
+3058 ERPQLLRSENTLMQ

-3097 KEQQLKAAQDEA
+3097 KERQLKAAQDA
-3109 HRFDSEETRER
+3109 ARTDSSEETQARLRE
-3120 VRKAKE
+3120 AKQ
-3126 NLKNAKKGASRAV
+3126 NLKNAKKGAARAV
-3139 SALLVSAAVFSAMTL
+3139 SALVISAGVFSAMTL
-3154 LWNVIRGNLRRYKDK
+3154 LWNIIRGNIKRYRDDDK
-3169 DKDKVTVESFLK
+3169 NEINLK
-3181 TFGSDTAGSL
+3181 TIGEAFLSKTFWSDTAGSL

-3223 AISDFLEEL
+3223 AISDFLEEV

-3304 YTTKTTAQGRR
+3304 YTQKTTAQGRSSA
-3315 NEDKADI
+3315 DKDDI
-3322 YAVYRSGDRSAYE
+3322 YAAYRSGNTDGYR
-3335 SMRAAME
+3335 SMRDAME
-3342 KWIWQANSRYQ
+3342 KWVWQENEKYQ
-3353 SGELTREEAQASAGE
+3353 SGEITREEAQEKAAE
-3368 TMDSAMAAQIKDEY
+3368 RMDGAMRDRIKEDLLG
-3382 MAGGITDAEA
+3382 GGIDRKTAEK
-3392 TDLLQKI
+3392 LLRTI
-3399 GGKDKDKAVE
+3399 GGQDEEKARESVDAWLYRDKSGNQE
-3409 AVAKWH
+3409 
-3415 FQRDGGGKDASA
+3415 ASA
-3427 AQATA
+3427 AQAGA
-3432 YYEFAQPAGISMEAF
+3432 YYAFAEPAGLSTEVF
-3447 AEAWDFHNDVEAD
+3447 AEAWDFKQNVEGD

-3472 KQKVVDYIQGLGLG
+3472 KQKVVEYIQGLGLS
-3486 RDQEKALWDALKG
+3486 REQEKALWDALKG

>member
-1 MKNKKRSTIL
+1 MAKKKKRSTVIARL
-11 GNLEETV
+11 QETANEPQV
-18 ASQPVSGKEEQ
+18 Q
-29 RQAQRMSRE
+29 RGSDIEREKQHSSRE
-38 SILNSIGSMAQGG
+38 EILANLQNVAAGG
-51 SGDRSPIN
+51 KSSGNRIN
-59 AAYEQRQAARE
+59 EAYAAYRARKE

-79 LVRDAQSLF
+79 LVRDTQSLF
-88 DENGKL
+88 DEKGKL
-94 NSGVTTQR
+94 NSGVTTRQ

-114 RERTEGNE
+114 KERTESNA
-122 KFLRDLDSYLQ
+122 KFLQDLDSYLQ

-140 ASGMTRKLLPQEQRD
+140 ASGMTSKLLPQEQRD

-167 DQTGTRRRSGA
+167 DRTGTRRRSGA

-827 AQEAAAQKSAV
+827 AQEAAAQKSAA
-838 PADRSGTEAPAAPR
+838 PADRSGTEVPAAPR
-852 RTAQEPT
+852 QAAQEQT

-866 TSRTGKGGGAAR
+866 MSRTGKSGGAAR
-878 QAAETGTAEQKA
+878 QAAETGAAAQKA

-911 GTDVVRVERA
+911 GTDIVRVEQA
-921 GDDGLTLLRADGSTT
+921 GDGGLTLLRADGSTT
-936 TLDAAKTAGTALE
+936 SLDAAKTAGTALE

-1010 AGITEDSRLRSAIE
+1010 AGITEDSRLRSAME
-1024 TGYRRGAELAK
+1024 TGYRRGAELSK
-1035 GQSLA
+1035 GKRLA
-1040 RHLGSAGAAALEA
+1040 QHLGSAGAAALEA

-1070 EGLSFLEAKRMAG
+1070 EGLSFPEAKRMAG

-1177 KLGVASGTDAVQRVV
+1177 KLGVASGTDAAQRVV

-1298 MGDIYREY
+1298 MGDLYREY

-1332 RDQRDGI
+1332 RDQRRDI
-1339 RAMRSNQTGAKDRPS
+1339 YAMRGNQKPAYEEWDIQNALYDAMDHADRRRENLIRVGEMPRFVTGLTGIEGDFYLYRNH
-1354 GRYSFWGYA
+1354 
-1363 DDGRGIYEGNFPK
+1363 IYENMATAAEAKQAGRFDKNAHYHGLGMEKMTDAIQSLEHPIMTIATKTKDGNPAVIMLLPVK
-1376 GTPKKAKGEKILSY
+1376 GSNGAPLYGVLSFYSNKAINGDMSRRPHVVLTIAERNFTEAGGRTGIEDVVRNGIKEGRVLSFDKTMRDDLPLTADTAGIGSITEPSLKENVARFRKEIKGFKEKNKINYSVSAPERDSAGRELSAEQAEMQQARRTY
-1390 IRDVWAKKPIRLKIE
+1390 GHLDGMKYNVVAGDAVTTEYERQRKGGNEFGEGQSFAIPQNDDAKKVLVVQLPKASGNGFVFDVTKNTILQGGRVALNYATGNKEYRLNVRSMIE
-1405 NENGIRYIEA
+1405 NEIDLLGGIRQDGVFYRVTENKMDADYIRNGTIRTSKNHMSGAAEDGLSVWETPKYHGSIVEKLSGEVVGVGADGEPLLDVKSVKVLEA
-1415 KFDPSFDESGNV
+1415 GNIY
-1427 PTDASKLMGGNR
+1427 KKIR
-1439 HGTSAE
+1439 E
-1445 QRVTLDLADDYYQIA
+1445 QRA
-1460 KESRYN
+1460 K
-1466 YSKPEIGKATN
+1466 G
-1477 PHSGVR
+1477 
-1483 TWHYFFNDIYFA
+1483 
-1495 EHGERE
+1495 RE
-1501 LTPYRV
+1501 LF
-1507 SINVKEKDDGNF
+1507 KEQYNWTDEQIENALSGRF
-1519 FYSFSAEKEG
+1519 EI
-1529 TPTQRTLHAAV
+1529 QR
-1540 NSDNA
+1540 
-1545 ANGNSFDT
+1545 
-1553 RVAQEK
+1553 
-1559 ASVKQKNRFSVSEPV
+1559 
-1574 EETRDLIAVHNLTE
+1574 
-1588 ENLES
+1588 
-1593 SLDIG
+1593 G
-1598 GLPSPSIAIIK
+1598 GLEEI
-1609 AEQGHSKYGPISI
+1609 
-1622 VFDKSTIDPQAD
+1622 
-1634 SRNKIYGS
+1634 NK
-1642 DAWTPTVPRV
+1642 
-1652 EYQVNSKRAGDL
+1652 
-1664 EYELNSLAKQTA
+1664 
-1676 GGIFSSASAL
+1676 
-1686 RSLGIDDA
+1686 
-1694 SSLNRQQL
+1694 
-1702 AEKLADNDTVR
+1702 
-1713 AAYLADQGKT
+1713 
-1723 LDPERMVKQ
+1723 
-1732 FNRYGNEAL
+1732 NE
-1741 QMLIDRVGVQELA
+1741 
-1754 GAVAELETG
+1754 
-1763 NRDAA
+1763 NRD
-1768 NGISD
+1768 
-1773 AVREIIRDTY
+1773 IRY
-1783 EQNHRGFLDR
+1783 
-1793 KPELKQARL
+1793 
-1802 DRYMENNVSRVTVE
+1802 
-1816 DFVKDAWEMYQDGGQ
+1816 
-1831 TKDEIDRMATR
+1831 
-1842 EKLRE
+1842 
-1847 AANTADVQAWIEE
+1847 
-1860 KLDGLLGKAGI
+1860 
-1871 YNGKDRY
+1871 
-1878 TPSGNSRS
+1878 
-1886 FAQLHYD
+1886 
-1893 YTLENIVRAMNG
+1893 
-1905 LQQARGEG
+1905 
-1913 IWGASAESF
+1913 
-1922 VAVGTPDY
+1922 
-1930 RSIDE
+1930 
-1935 VRADKG
+1935 
-1941 RLREATEE
+1941 
-1949 EYDALKA
+1949 
-1956 KLDPMIEEIITGVRN
+1956 
-1971 SNKAHSDNQF
+1971 
-1981 EEIDI
+1981 
-1986 IGSLL
+1986 
-1991 LDAAK
+1991 
-1996 GTKTKAAIRSV
+1996 
-2007 FRKNGYTISDALIA
+2007 
-2021 RAQSLYSEAAKMPT
+2021 
-2035 KYFEAKPRRAVSF
+2035 
-2048 EEAKAI
+2048 
-2054 IVPDNNS
+2054 
-2061 AALVQRLEQGGAN
+2061 
-2074 VIPYKAGDE
+2074 
-2083 QARLEALNSMREVRF
+2083 

-2103 AEPTSSAEYAQMQ
+2103 AAPSSSAEYAQMQ

-2125 EREAAEQRKRQVT
+2125 AREAAEQRKRQVT
-2138 LLSHMT
+2138 LYSHMT
-2144 ERAFELRRQFTEGTQ
+2144 ERAFELRRQFTEGTA
-2159 RDLRTTDIPD
+2159 RDLRATDIPD

-2203 NLMEAYQIAKEEAD
+2203 NPMEAYQIAKEEAD

-2278 GYAFLSAGGTPVD
+2278 GYAFLSPSGTPVE

-2320 VEVLDRFRQIF
+2320 VDVLDRFRQIF

-2464 IGNLSAD
+2464 IGNLSTE
-2471 GIETVGEDDLGRKY
+2471 GIETIGEDDLGRKY

-2505 MPDRRTM
+2505 MPDKRTM
-2512 EKIGR
+2512 EKIDR
-2517 LDKVQI
+2517 LSRVQI

-2543 EMRTSKKLIDAEDRR
+2543 EMRTCKKLIDAEDRR

-2724 RLRRSQMKA
+2724 RLRKSQMKA

-2747 AVYRYFNGMSKS
+2747 AVYRYFNGMSKN

-2771 DVATVRNYYP
+2771 DVATVQNYYP
-2781 IETSRDFARGAPETV
+2781 IETSRDFARGEPETV

-3027 ELELR
+3027 ELEVR

-3109 HRFDSEETRER
+3109 HRFDSEETREL

-3210 GDRYYGMEALTPS
+3210 DQQYYGMEALTPS
-3223 AISDFLEEL
+3223 AISDFLEQ
-3232 VKLDD
+3232 VATLDD
-3237 TVKDL
+3237 TIASIGKAL
-3242 FKVFKGDAPV
+3242 KGDASA
-3252 MDTVQ
+3252 MDSLQTV
-3257 TANRLVTTASKLFG
+3257 NRLGSTASKLFG
-3271 APIENV
+3271 VPVENV
-3277 ENIGKAVSFWAMK
+3277 ENLMKAAAYWVMK

-3368 TMDSAMAAQIKDEY
+3368 TMDNAMAAQIKDEY
-3382 MAGGITDAEA
+3382 MDGGITDAEA

-3432 YYEFAQPAGISMEAF
+3432 YYEFAQPAGISMETF
-3447 AEAWDFHNDVEAD
+3447 AEAWDFHNNVEGD

-3486 RDQEKALWDALKG
+3486 REQEKALWDALKG
-3499 NWKDTD
+3499 SWKDTD

>member
-1 MKNKKRSTIL
+1 MAKKKKRSTVIARL
-11 GNLEETV
+11 QETANEPQV
-18 ASQPVSGKEEQ
+18 Q
-29 RQAQRMSRE
+29 RGSDIEREKQHSSRE
-38 SILNSIGSMAQGG
+38 EILANLQNVAAGG
-51 SGDRSPIN
+51 KSSGNRIN
-59 AAYEQRQAARE
+59 EAYAAYRARKE

-79 LVRDAQSLF
+79 LVRDTQSLF
-88 DENGKL
+88 DGNGRL
-94 NSGVTTQR
+94 NSGVTTQQ

-114 RERTEGNE
+114 KERTEGNE

-140 ASGMTRKLLPQEQRD
+140 ASGMTSKLLPQEQRD

-167 DQTGTRRRSGA
+167 DRTVTRRRSGA
-178 GTTTTGSPAMQKW
+178 GTTTTGSP
-191 LTPQEQEEA
+191 
-200 AEREASGYVSP
+200 SGD
-211 ESYAASIRANEAAAQ
+211 A
-226 RIRARSRTGANGS
+226 
-239 HLRAADGGG
+239 GGG
-248 SLTEQQQALV
+248 AGGVPLLSQYKRAE
-258 DDLMQRSA
+258 SG
-266 RSRMEAEAEAA
+266 AEAQILQNTA
-277 RTAAFRGSD
+277 RIAE
-286 YWLERANELE
+286 LERRAQ
-296 AKNRESRS
+296 AW
-304 SYGGMMQGGTAF
+304 GAMQGGTGD
-316 RETPEFTRAERQEL
+316 REAQAEILRLEDQNRQ
-330 DRARENYY
+330 
-338 YTKNAER
+338 
-345 WGSMPED
+345 
-352 LRQKA
+352 
-357 LEAAGYTTDSVLA
+357 LEAQKKAYRRAG
-370 WQSGD
+370 
-375 EAALAG
+375 E
-381 MDPEQR
+381 
-387 AQRQRD
+387 
-393 QRARRNEIAAI
+393 
-404 LAGAGYEPEEV
+404 
-415 IEYASRLRNAEQMG
+415 
-429 ERTTAAADWATQNV
+429 
-443 GTGIL
+443 
-448 GTVGTYAT
+448 
-456 NLLSPVGAVGI
+456 
-467 LAQKIFR
+467 
-474 GGAGAAEYRPV
+474 
-485 DYNTPSM
+485 
-492 YLSQGTSAIRGAVGG
+492 
-507 QMGAVGKFAYDTVN
+507 
-521 SAVDSAAR
+521 
-529 MLVGRVIGAGLM
+529 
-541 PDAAASEAA
+541 
-550 TERLSKFVSGFIST
+550 TERLR
-564 QMSGEVFA
+564 QEMPERP
-572 NSFVQ
+572 
-577 AKENGS
+577 
-583 TDADALLD
+583 
-591 SVTSAVIEG
+591 
-600 LTEKY
+600 
-605 SVEAILS
+605 EAY
-612 NPNGLTWTALR
+612 T
-623 NSFLSEGSEE
+623 
-633 MASDFLNTIYD
+633 
-644 ELKNGDDSELR
+644 
-655 TQYRELL
+655 
-662 AGGATENDA
+662 
-671 FNRVFGDYV
+671 
-680 KQVVLDGLA
+680 
-689 GGLSGIAMSGAAELG
+689 
-704 ESWRYGQSGVY
+704 
-715 SDPENAAA
+715 PENAAQYLARGKYLASKDAWTEEDRAEARELQAA
-723 LVREAL
+723 LVQPVWADSAVKHAEAGDILDIQQVAEDLQTRLNATGDARLLGLPGETGEAL
-729 ELDPEN
+729 DRFISQDLGEM
-735 RTALAARGRVEAGA
+735 TALGQGLIRGTGAQSLARGIFAGNEDTQAQIDRGDRQYEFLMQNGGTGVQASGFAGNTLGSVAAMTAAAGAADFVLGAVPGFVSLSPGLQAAAKTAAAFMTQDAVSNLGAEMTGEMTMDEYMGGIVRSGLAGMVGQGASNAVMGTVGRVAEGIETTGLAKILANRKLMTPFMEYVRQLSGAMAFTAAKTGTELALTEEQDLPSGEQLAQQLTAAFLFSALNSAISTAEITRENKAYLEEVAGKLQNGMNEIIQAGTKAGASQENINVRLVQYSREVQSALDALESQYIPGGQAYVDALRDQAVQLRNWAGSYLTAAPEQLNGGMDAGTVYRGTVYAGPVTPEAGA
-749 GLTGRQAKEL
+749 GGIPPVSAEAGSISRNVSTGQAAQTEGPG
-759 TRNNDARIAMQEAA
+759 AQEIAQQLQQAVQQGVRDQANRQEAE
-773 GTSAV
+773 
-778 PTADE
+778 D
-783 QLAEELYRQ
+783 LYRQ
-792 YGETAGAAAAQQNED
+792 YGETAGAARAQQNED

-866 TSRTGKGGGAAR
+866 TSRTGKSGGAAR
-878 QAAETGTAEQKA
+878 QAAETGTAAQKA
-890 PAAQERKR
+890 SAAQERKR

-911 GTDVVRVERA
+911 GTDIVRVEQA
-921 GDDGLTLLRADGSTT
+921 GDGGLTLLRTDGSTAD
-936 TLDAAKTAGTALE
+936 LSDVKTAGTALE

-1010 AGITEDSRLRSAIE
+1010 AGITEDSRLRSAME
-1024 TGYRRGAELAK
+1024 TGYRRGAELSK
-1035 GQSLA
+1035 GKRLA
-1040 RHLGSAGAAALEA
+1040 QHLGSAGAAALEE
-1053 HGYRYPEEFGAF
+1053 HGYRYPDEFGAF

-1070 EGLSFLEAKRMAG
+1070 EGLSFPEAKRMAG

-1156 REGGRVGGRG
+1156 REGGRLRNRG
-1166 AGHEGARTDLK
+1166 AGDAAARTSLK
-1177 KLGVASGTDAVQRVV
+1177 ALGVASGTDAAQRVV

-1211 VYGADGKKTTV
+1211 VYGADGKRATV

-1298 MGDIYREY
+1298 MGDLYREY

-1319 DKAVRLPDERNAA
+1319 DKAVRLPDERAA
-1332 RDQRDGI
+1332 GRDQRDGI
-1339 RAMRSNQTGAKDRPS
+1339 RAMRSNQD
-1354 GRYSFWGYA
+1354 
-1363 DDGRGIYEGNFPK
+1363 
-1376 GTPKKAKGEKILSY
+1376 GEKPAYAINREYAAELDAWAHAGMPEGERFELGSTGPVLQGLGAIESDIYINGDKVKIILQVHPEMTMAEIKKLPEILEDPVFVLKSKTRENS
-1390 IRDVWAKKPIRLKIE
+1390 IVLIGMNRAKNEMPILTAV
-1405 NENGIRYIEA
+1405 NLL
-1415 KFDPSFDESGNV
+1415 PQESGFVLDDMQKVKSAYAKTDSKTKTAAERTLDFIKSSDVLFLDKKRATAILRRMGTGSPMNLLRSGYIGSIAYEDGFVKADGV
-1427 PTDASKLMGGNR
+1427 PFSSIANEREENYSVSAPERDSAGREL
-1439 HGTSAE
+1439 SAE
-1445 QRVTLDLADDYYQIA
+1445 QAEYFKDSKVRDKDGNLLVLYHGTGMEWSSEEYFGETGEDDYPFTEFVEGA
-1460 KESRYN
+1460 ESGESGGDIVPSAGIWMTSDEETAREYASGNGVFALYARMKKPLDATTREGAERLAGVMTEYYDMTWRSGDEEIEFTAEDVLEGIIGIKKRLPDGKDFHDPIN
-1466 YSKPEIGKATN
+1466 YAIKKMQEGELREDGLII
-1477 PHSGVR
+1477 
-1483 TWHYFFNDIYFA
+1483 NDIYRGF
-1495 EHGERE
+1495 
-1501 LTPYRV
+1501 
-1507 SINVKEKDDGNF
+1507 K
-1519 FYSFSAEKEG
+1519 
-1529 TPTQRTLHAAV
+1529 
-1540 NSDNA
+1540 
-1545 ANGNSFDT
+1545 
-1553 RVAQEK
+1553 
-1559 ASVKQKNRFSVSEPV
+1559 SVSYV
-1574 EETRDLIAVHNLTE
+1574 ALF
-1588 ENLES
+1588 ES
-1593 SLDIG
+1593 DI
-1598 GLPSPSIAIIK
+1598 
-1609 AEQGHSKYGPISI
+1609 
-1622 VFDKSTIDPQAD
+1622 KSVY
-1634 SRNKIYGS
+1634 NKK
-1642 DAWTPTVPRV
+1642 PT
-1652 EYQVNSKRAGDL
+1652 
-1664 EYELNSLAKQTA
+1664 
-1676 GGIFSSASAL
+1676 
-1686 RSLGIDDA
+1686 
-1694 SSLNRQQL
+1694 
-1702 AEKLADNDTVR
+1702 
-1713 AAYLADQGKT
+1713 GKT
-1723 LDPERMVKQ
+1723 DI
-1732 FNRYGNEAL
+1732 RY
-1741 QMLIDRVGVQELA
+1741 
-1754 GAVAELETG
+1754 
-1763 NRDAA
+1763 
-1768 NGISD
+1768 
-1773 AVREIIRDTY
+1773 
-1783 EQNHRGFLDR
+1783 
-1793 KPELKQARL
+1793 
-1802 DRYMENNVSRVTVE
+1802 
-1816 DFVKDAWEMYQDGGQ
+1816 
-1831 TKDEIDRMATR
+1831 
-1842 EKLRE
+1842 
-1847 AANTADVQAWIEE
+1847 
-1860 KLDGLLGKAGI
+1860 
-1871 YNGKDRY
+1871 
-1878 TPSGNSRS
+1878 
-1886 FAQLHYD
+1886 
-1893 YTLENIVRAMNG
+1893 
-1905 LQQARGEG
+1905 
-1913 IWGASAESF
+1913 
-1922 VAVGTPDY
+1922 
-1930 RSIDE
+1930 
-1935 VRADKG
+1935 
-1941 RLREATEE
+1941 
-1949 EYDALKA
+1949 
-1956 KLDPMIEEIITGVRN
+1956 
-1971 SNKAHSDNQF
+1971 
-1981 EEIDI
+1981 
-1986 IGSLL
+1986 
-1991 LDAAK
+1991 
-1996 GTKTKAAIRSV
+1996 
-2007 FRKNGYTISDALIA
+2007 
-2021 RAQSLYSEAAKMPT
+2021 
-2035 KYFEAKPRRAVSF
+2035 
-2048 EEAKAI
+2048 
-2054 IVPDNNS
+2054 
-2061 AALVQRLEQGGAN
+2061 
-2074 VIPYKAGDE
+2074 
-2083 QARLEALNSMREVRF
+2083 

-2103 AEPTSSAEYAQMQ
+2103 AEPASSAEYAKMQ
-2116 RGRAPAGPS
+2116 RGQAQAGPS
-2125 EREAAEQRKRQVT
+2125 AREAAEQRKRQVT

-2169 VASDL
+2169 VASEL

-2203 NLMEAYQIAKEEAD
+2203 NPMEAYQLAKEEAD
-2217 YLAADMMR
+2217 YLAADMIR

-2237 WDGIRQTMRSGGR
+2237 WDGIRQTLRSGGR

-2543 EMRTSKKLIDAEDRR
+2543 EMRTSRKLIDAQDKR
-2558 DVAIQTAE
+2558 DVAVQTAE
-2566 TISDIR
+2566 TVSDIESAR
-2572 GSKGVPLTG
+2572 GVRPVG
-2581 VKAAWNRLIIN
+2581 VKKAWSDLIVT

-2612 LYRATQALQK
+2612 LYRAAQALQK
-2622 GETAMHDYTRRAEA
+2622 GETKMHDYARRAEA

-2643 DKKFMASLA
+2643 DKAFMGSLA
-2652 GEKARTIQITGL
+2652 GPKARTIEVTGL
-2664 DESGHSLTLPI
+2664 GAGGTKETVKI

-2690 DNIRHAERGGF
+2690 DNVRHAERGGF
-2701 VIPDL
+2701 VIPDYD
-2706 ALLRKGKVE
+2706 LLRKGHVS
-2715 EAYTSGTLL
+2715 EAYNQGTLL
-2724 RLRRSQMKA
+2724 RLRRSQMRA
-2733 VEQNMTEREVQFAR
+2733 VQQNMTEREVQFAR
-2747 AVYRYFNGMSKS
+2747 AIYRYFNTMSRN
-2759 ELNEVSRKLLGY
+2759 EINEVSRKLLGY
-2771 DVATVRNYYP
+2771 DIAGVKNYYR
-2781 IETSRDFARGAPETV
+2781 IETNRKFRGGQPETV
-2796 KRDGTIEGSGYLK
+2796 VRDGKLENSGFTK
-2809 SREGAAGPIN
+2809 ERTGASGPID
-2819 LRGVTDTLERAI
+2819 LRGASDTLMRAI
-2831 AQHSKYVG
+2831 SQHAKYVG
-2839 LAIPIRNFGKIYG
+2839 LAIPVRNFGKLYG
-2852 NSTWRITPT
+2852 NSSWAITPT
-2861 EETGALL
+2861 EEEGATAAQQL
-2868 TQDVAPSSLR
+2868 TAQSLKW
-2878 RVLNQKWGAG
+2878 VLDRKWGEE
-2888 ASAYIDKLMADLQNP
+2888 ASRYIDKLMGDIQNP
-2903 AKEIDAW
+2903 SRNLDSWARNMAKI
-2910 AKTMGKVRSNY
+2910 RSSY
-2921 AGAVLTM
+2921 AGSVLTM
-2928 NASVAIKQAASYPTA
+2928 NASVAVKQAASYPTA

-2948 WAPLVKAMTN
+2948 WGPLIKAMTN
-2958 WEKTDINFIAEHTP
+2958 WEKSDINFIAEHTP

-3032 SGAYW
+3032 SDAYW
-3037 DAVTEI
+3037 DAVTEV
-3043 YERIVLETQPDYTTM
+3043 YERIVLETQPNYTTM
-3058 ERPQLLRSRNTLLQ
+3058 ERPQLLRSENTLLQ

-3126 NLKNAKKGASRAV
+3126 NLKKAKRGANWAV
-3139 SALLVSAAVFSAMTL
+3139 SALIVSAKVFSAMTL
-3154 LWNVIRGNLRRYKDK
+3154 VWNLFKGNIKRYSKDGK
-3169 DKDKVTVESFLK
+3169 DNEYSWEAVGRAFLSK
-3181 TFGSDTAGSL
+3181 TFWSDTAGSL

-3242 FKVFKGDAPV
+3242 FKVFKGEAPV

-3304 YTTKTTAQGRR
+3304 YTQKTTAQGRSSA
-3315 NEDKADI
+3315 DKDDI
-3322 YAVYRSGDRSAYE
+3322 YAAYRSGNTDGYR
-3335 SMRAAME
+3335 SMRDAME
-3342 KWIWQANSRYQ
+3342 KWVWQENEKYQ
-3353 SGELTREEAQASAGE
+3353 SGEITREEAQEKAAE
-3368 TMDSAMAAQIKDEY
+3368 RMDGAMRDRIKEDLLG
-3382 MAGGITDAEA
+3382 GGIDRKTAEK
-3392 TDLLQKI
+3392 LLRTI
-3399 GGKDKDKAVE
+3399 GGQDEEKARESVDAWLYRDKSGNQE
-3409 AVAKWH
+3409 
-3415 FQRDGGGKDASA
+3415 ASA
-3427 AQATA
+3427 AQAGA
-3432 YYEFAQPAGISMEAF
+3432 YYAFAEPAGLSTEVF
-3447 AEAWDFHNDVEAD
+3447 AEAWDFKQNVEGD

>member
-1 MKNKKRSTIL
+1 MAKNRKRSTIIAEL
-11 GNLEETV
+11 REKAN
-18 ASQPVSGKEEQ
+18 AP
-29 RQAQRMSRE
+29 QAQRGSDIEREKQNSSRE
-38 SILNSIGSMAQGG
+38 EILADLRNVAAGG
-51 SGDRSPIN
+51 KPGANKIN
-59 AAYEQRQAARE
+59 EAYAEYRQKKE

-79 LVRDAQSLF
+79 LVRDTQSLF
-88 DENGKL
+88 DEKGKL
-94 NSGVTTQR
+94 NSGVTTRQ

-114 RERTEGNE
+114 KERTESNA
-122 KFLRDLDSYLQ
+122 KFLQDLDSYLQ

-140 ASGMTRKLLPQEQRD
+140 ASGMTSKLLPQEQRD

-167 DQTGTRRRSGA
+167 DRTGTRRRSGA
-178 GTTTTGSPAMQKW
+178 GTTTTGSP
-191 LTPQEQEEA
+191 
-200 AEREASGYVSP
+200 
-211 ESYAASIRANEAAAQ
+211 
-226 RIRARSRTGANGS
+226 TGDA
-239 HLRAADGGG
+239 GGG
-248 SLTEQQQALV
+248 AGGVPLLSQYKRAE
-258 DDLMQRSA
+258 SG
-266 RSRMEAEAEAA
+266 AEAQILQNTA
-277 RTAAFRGSD
+277 RIAE
-286 YWLERANELE
+286 LERRAQ
-296 AKNRESRS
+296 AW
-304 SYGGMMQGGTAF
+304 GAMQGGTGD
-316 RETPEFTRAERQEL
+316 REAQAEILRLEDQNRQ
-330 DRARENYY
+330 
-338 YTKNAER
+338 
-345 WGSMPED
+345 
-352 LRQKA
+352 
-357 LEAAGYTTDSVLA
+357 LEAQKKAYRRAG
-370 WQSGD
+370 
-375 EAALAG
+375 E
-381 MDPEQR
+381 
-387 AQRQRD
+387 
-393 QRARRNEIAAI
+393 
-404 LAGAGYEPEEV
+404 
-415 IEYASRLRNAEQMG
+415 
-429 ERTTAAADWATQNV
+429 
-443 GTGIL
+443 
-448 GTVGTYAT
+448 
-456 NLLSPVGAVGI
+456 
-467 LAQKIFR
+467 
-474 GGAGAAEYRPV
+474 
-485 DYNTPSM
+485 
-492 YLSQGTSAIRGAVGG
+492 
-507 QMGAVGKFAYDTVN
+507 
-521 SAVDSAAR
+521 
-529 MLVGRVIGAGLM
+529 
-541 PDAAASEAA
+541 
-550 TERLSKFVSGFIST
+550 TERLR
-564 QMSGEVFA
+564 QEMPERP
-572 NSFVQ
+572 
-577 AKENGS
+577 
-583 TDADALLD
+583 
-591 SVTSAVIEG
+591 
-600 LTEKY
+600 
-605 SVEAILS
+605 EAY
-612 NPNGLTWTALR
+612 T
-623 NSFLSEGSEE
+623 
-633 MASDFLNTIYD
+633 
-644 ELKNGDDSELR
+644 
-655 TQYRELL
+655 
-662 AGGATENDA
+662 
-671 FNRVFGDYV
+671 
-680 KQVVLDGLA
+680 
-689 GGLSGIAMSGAAELG
+689 
-704 ESWRYGQSGVY
+704 
-715 SDPENAAA
+715 PENAAQYLARGKYLASKDAWTEEDRAEARELQAA
-723 LVREAL
+723 LVQPVWADSAVKHAEAGDILDIQQVAEDLQTRLNATGDARLLGLPGETGEAL
-729 ELDPEN
+729 DRFISQDLGEM
-735 RTALAARGRVEAGA
+735 TALGQGLIRGTGAQSLARGIFAGNEDTQAQMDRGDRQYEFLMQNGGTGVQASGFAGNTLGSVAAMTAAAGAADVVLGAVPGFVSLSPGLQAAAKTAAAFMTQDAVSNLGAEMTGEMTMDEYMGGIVRSGLAGMVGQGASNAVMGTVGRVAEGIETTGLAKILANRKLMTPFMEYVRQLSGATAFTAAKTGTELALTEEQDLPSGEQLAQQLTAAFLFSALNSAISTAEITRENKAYLEEVAGKLQNGMNEIIQAGTKAGASQENINVRLVQYSREVQSALDALESQYIPGGQAYVDALRDQAVQLRNWAGSYLTAAPEQLNGGMDAGTVYRGTVYAGPVTPEAGA
-749 GLTGRQAKEL
+749 GGMPPVSAEAGSISRNVSTGQAAQTEGPG
-759 TRNNDARIAMQEAA
+759 AQEIAQQLQQAVQQGVRDQANRQEAE
-773 GTSAV
+773 
-778 PTADE
+778 D
-783 QLAEELYRQ
+783 LYRQ

-821 QNRALE
+821 KNRALE

-838 PADRSGTEAPAAPR
+838 Q
-852 RTAQEPT
+852 AQQ
-859 NGAERQI
+859 NGAEAAAAERRAETPQRQKRAAEAQEEAREEARPARRAAEERGAQEQQ
-866 TSRTGKGGGAAR
+866 TPQAAR
-878 QAAETGTAEQKA
+878 RRASYVRPSGGTA
-890 PAAQERKR
+890 
-898 TGYVQPA
+898 
-905 GGTPVA
+905 VA
-911 GTDVVRVERA
+911 GTDILRVERSER
-921 GDDGLTLLRADGSTT
+921 GGTELVRTDGSR
-936 TLDAAKTAGTALE
+936 AALSDVKTAGTALE

-1040 RHLGSAGAAALEA
+1040 RHLGSAGAAALERYD
-1053 HGYRYPEEFGAF
+1053 YRYADQFGAF

-1070 EGLSFLEAKRMAG
+1070 EGLSFREATRMAG
-1083 VSGLGEVRKAVFTA
+1083 LSSMGETRKAEMTA

-1108 YEETSGYDLGFEDG
+1108 YEETSGYDLGFEENHG
-1122 SRYAVSDDGGQRAA
+1122 GNAVSLDRSERAGRMGAREPAQDLAGGAGKAEVSAKSLGITNGTDRKTARVLRDTELTDGMRGIRKDARERGLRVDFIRGSLELQVAGRTLNARGAQVGNRLIVQADNPSASFREIYRHERLHAQIARGDIPLAQAVEAVRRAIGMESWERLLPEYRKAYEGVYTGERFERNVQEELCADAAA
-1136 GVGARGQAGA
+1136 GLIKGHGAVDLSGLEQGQKNSAPAERGASALLSVQTAPDGTKYTKIDASEIKAEGITDGDSIGKKARIYLRQHFRGVVLPVGKTKGAFIRSDGINEYTNPAKYLSGQDYNSKMLAATELDNMLKSSTYLRWAKDSGHHPEAVRGWNYYRTIFTVGDGESMRVYSGEVQIMRIARGDVFHDITKVKDVTDSTMGQDIKAHAQSVGNASENTVAQNEVKSQEGKTSIDVSARDSAGRELSAEQAYDSVDVDPYDVDPVNDITDEA
-1146 VEEGAGGSES
+1146 KIKYLVEEFEKNGYRGRPVVALGSES
-1156 REGGRVGGRG
+1156 EQSIALTGSHRILAARE
-1166 AGHEGARTDLK
+1166 AGIEIP
-1177 KLGVASGTDAVQRVV
+1177 VV
-1192 RRERHDYGGEVIT
+1192 YIEY
-1205 VSDRLE
+1205 
-1211 VYGADGKKTTV
+1211 
-1222 QAISTGKDVILREGD
+1222 
-1237 PMYGQHRLHELEHV
+1237 
-1251 RQRSMTDEEITAAFK
+1251 DENNPLIQN
-1266 EKTKDLPDGKVRSI
+1266 
-1280 LRAYALDYYGL
+1280 
-1291 YGEDSTT
+1291 
-1298 MGDIYREY
+1298 
-1306 LADRAAG
+1306 LADAQG
-1313 IPQKET
+1313 
-1319 DKAVRLPDERNAA
+1319 DDERAQVAA
-1332 RDQRDGI
+1332 ELYEEGTISKPVYDLIVREEDLNYENYGVPYSEQL
-1339 RAMRSNQTGAKDRPS
+1339 
-1354 GRYSFWGYA
+1354 RYS
-1363 DDGRGIYEGNFPK
+1363 
-1376 GTPKKAKGEKILSY
+1376 
-1390 IRDVWAKKPIRLKIE
+1390 V
-1405 NENGIRYIEA
+1405 
-1415 KFDPSFDESGNV
+1415 SG
-1427 PTDASKLMGGNR
+1427 
-1439 HGTSAE
+1439 
-1445 QRVTLDLADDYYQIA
+1445 
-1460 KESRYN
+1460 
-1466 YSKPEIGKATN
+1466 
-1477 PHSGVR
+1477 
-1483 TWHYFFNDIYFA
+1483 
-1495 EHGERE
+1495 
-1501 LTPYRV
+1501 
-1507 SINVKEKDDGNF
+1507 
-1519 FYSFSAEKEG
+1519 
-1529 TPTQRTLHAAV
+1529 
-1540 NSDNA
+1540 
-1545 ANGNSFDT
+1545 
-1553 RVAQEK
+1553 
-1559 ASVKQKNRFSVSEPV
+1559 
-1574 EETRDLIAVHNLTE
+1574 
-1588 ENLES
+1588 
-1593 SLDIG
+1593 
-1598 GLPSPSIAIIK
+1598 
-1609 AEQGHSKYGPISI
+1609 
-1622 VFDKSTIDPQAD
+1622 
-1634 SRNKIYGS
+1634 
-1642 DAWTPTVPRV
+1642 
-1652 EYQVNSKRAGDL
+1652 
-1664 EYELNSLAKQTA
+1664 
-1676 GGIFSSASAL
+1676 
-1686 RSLGIDDA
+1686 
-1694 SSLNRQQL
+1694 
-1702 AEKLADNDTVR
+1702 
-1713 AAYLADQGKT
+1713 
-1723 LDPERMVKQ
+1723 
-1732 FNRYGNEAL
+1732 
-1741 QMLIDRVGVQELA
+1741 
-1754 GAVAELETG
+1754 
-1763 NRDAA
+1763 
-1768 NGISD
+1768 
-1773 AVREIIRDTY
+1773 
-1783 EQNHRGFLDR
+1783 
-1793 KPELKQARL
+1793 
-1802 DRYMENNVSRVTVE
+1802 
-1816 DFVKDAWEMYQDGGQ
+1816 
-1831 TKDEIDRMATR
+1831 
-1842 EKLRE
+1842 
-1847 AANTADVQAWIEE
+1847 
-1860 KLDGLLGKAGI
+1860 
-1871 YNGKDRY
+1871 
-1878 TPSGNSRS
+1878 
-1886 FAQLHYD
+1886 
-1893 YTLENIVRAMNG
+1893 
-1905 LQQARGEG
+1905 
-1913 IWGASAESF
+1913 
-1922 VAVGTPDY
+1922 
-1930 RSIDE
+1930 
-1935 VRADKG
+1935 
-1941 RLREATEE
+1941 
-1949 EYDALKA
+1949 
-1956 KLDPMIEEIITGVRN
+1956 
-1971 SNKAHSDNQF
+1971 
-1981 EEIDI
+1981 
-1986 IGSLL
+1986 
-1991 LDAAK
+1991 
-1996 GTKTKAAIRSV
+1996 
-2007 FRKNGYTISDALIA
+2007 
-2021 RAQSLYSEAAKMPT
+2021 
-2035 KYFEAKPRRAVSF
+2035 
-2048 EEAKAI
+2048 
-2054 IVPDNNS
+2054 
-2061 AALVQRLEQGGAN
+2061 
-2074 VIPYKAGDE
+2074 
-2083 QARLEALNSMREVRF
+2083 
-2098 SVSEE
+2098 E
-2103 AEPTSSAEYAQMQ
+2103 AEPASSAEYAKMQ
-2116 RGRAPAGPS
+2116 RGQAQAGPS
-2125 EREAAEQRKRQVT
+2125 AREAAEQRKRQVT
-2138 LLSHMT
+2138 LYSHMT

-2169 VASDL
+2169 VASEL

-2203 NLMEAYQIAKEEAD
+2203 NPMEAYQLAKEEAD
-2217 YLAADMMR
+2217 YLAADMIR

-2237 WDGIRQTMRSGGR
+2237 WDGIRQTLRSGGR

-2505 MPDRRTM
+2505 MPDKRTM
-2512 EKIGR
+2512 EKIDR
-2517 LDKVQI
+2517 LSRVQI

-2675 TPDMQIAIFLHSFNN
+2675 TADMQIAIFLHSFNN

-2701 VIPDL
+2701 VVPDL

-2724 RLRRSQMKA
+2724 RLRKSQMKA

-2759 ELNEVSRKLLGY
+2759 ELNEVSRKVLGY

-2948 WAPLVKAMTN
+2948 WGPLIKAMTN
-2958 WEKTDINFIAEHTP
+2958 WEKSDINFIAEHTP

-3027 ELELR
+3027 ELEVR

-3210 GDRYYGMEALTPS
+3210 DQQYYGMEALTPS
-3223 AISDFLEEL
+3223 AISDFLEQ
-3232 VKLDD
+3232 VATLDD
-3237 TVKDL
+3237 TIANIGKAL
-3242 FKVFKGDAPV
+3242 KGDASA
-3252 MDTVQ
+3252 MDSLQTV
-3257 TANRLVTTASKLFG
+3257 NRLGSTASKLFG
-3271 APIENV
+3271 VPVENV
-3277 ENIGKAVSFWAMK
+3277 ENLMKAAAYWVMK

-3368 TMDSAMAAQIKDEY
+3368 TMDNAMAAQIREDY
-3382 MAGGITDAEA
+3382 IGGGITDAEA

-3432 YYEFAQPAGISMEAF
+3432 YYEFAQPAGISMETF
-3447 AEAWDFHNDVEAD
+3447 AEAWDFHNNVEGD

>member
-1 MKNKKRSTIL
+1 MAKKKKRSTVIARL
-11 GNLEETV
+11 QETANEPQV
-18 ASQPVSGKEEQ
+18 Q
-29 RQAQRMSRE
+29 RGSDIEREKQHSSRE
-38 SILNSIGSMAQGG
+38 EILANLQNVAAGG
-51 SGDRSPIN
+51 KSSGNKIN
-59 AAYEQRQAARE
+59 EAYAEYRQKKE

-79 LVRDAQSLF
+79 LVRDTQSLF
-88 DENGKL
+88 DEKGKL
-94 NSGVTTQR
+94 SSGVTMQQ
-102 LGQLSQRTREVY
+102 LGQLSKRTREVY
-114 RERTEGNE
+114 KERTEGNE

-140 ASGMTRKLLPQEQRD
+140 ASGMTSKLLPQEQRD

-178 GTTTTGSPAMQKW
+178 GTTATGSP
-191 LTPQEQEEA
+191 
-200 AEREASGYVSP
+200 
-211 ESYAASIRANEAAAQ
+211 
-226 RIRARSRTGANGS
+226 TGDA
-239 HLRAADGGG
+239 GGG
-248 SLTEQQQALV
+248 AGGVPLLSQYKRAE
-258 DDLMQRSA
+258 SG
-266 RSRMEAEAEAA
+266 AEAQILQNTA
-277 RTAAFRGSD
+277 RIAE
-286 YWLERANELE
+286 LERRAQ
-296 AKNRESRS
+296 AW
-304 SYGGMMQGGTAF
+304 GAMQGGTGD
-316 RETPEFTRAERQEL
+316 REAQAEILRLEDQNRQ
-330 DRARENYY
+330 
-338 YTKNAER
+338 
-345 WGSMPED
+345 
-352 LRQKA
+352 
-357 LEAAGYTTDSVLA
+357 LEAQKKAYRRAG
-370 WQSGD
+370 
-375 EAALAG
+375 E
-381 MDPEQR
+381 
-387 AQRQRD
+387 
-393 QRARRNEIAAI
+393 
-404 LAGAGYEPEEV
+404 
-415 IEYASRLRNAEQMG
+415 
-429 ERTTAAADWATQNV
+429 
-443 GTGIL
+443 
-448 GTVGTYAT
+448 
-456 NLLSPVGAVGI
+456 
-467 LAQKIFR
+467 
-474 GGAGAAEYRPV
+474 
-485 DYNTPSM
+485 
-492 YLSQGTSAIRGAVGG
+492 
-507 QMGAVGKFAYDTVN
+507 
-521 SAVDSAAR
+521 
-529 MLVGRVIGAGLM
+529 
-541 PDAAASEAA
+541 
-550 TERLSKFVSGFIST
+550 TERLR
-564 QMSGEVFA
+564 QEMPERP
-572 NSFVQ
+572 
-577 AKENGS
+577 
-583 TDADALLD
+583 
-591 SVTSAVIEG
+591 
-600 LTEKY
+600 
-605 SVEAILS
+605 EAY
-612 NPNGLTWTALR
+612 T
-623 NSFLSEGSEE
+623 
-633 MASDFLNTIYD
+633 
-644 ELKNGDDSELR
+644 
-655 TQYRELL
+655 
-662 AGGATENDA
+662 
-671 FNRVFGDYV
+671 
-680 KQVVLDGLA
+680 
-689 GGLSGIAMSGAAELG
+689 
-704 ESWRYGQSGVY
+704 
-715 SDPENAAA
+715 PENAAQYLARGKYLASKDAWTEEDRAEARELQAA
-723 LVREAL
+723 LVQPVWADSAVKHAEAGDILDIQQVAEDLQTRLNATGDARLLGLPGETGEAL
-729 ELDPEN
+729 DRFISQDLGEM
-735 RTALAARGRVEAGA
+735 TALGQGLIRGTGAQSLARGIFAGNEDTQAQMDRGDRQYEFLMQNGGTGVQASGFAGNTLGSVAAMTAAAGAADVVLGAVPGFVSLSPGLQAAAKTAAAFMTQDAVSNLGAEMTGEMTMDEYVGGIVRSGLAGMVGQGASNAVMGTVGRVAEGIETTGLAKILANRKLMTPFMEYVRQLSGAMAFTAAKTGTELALTERQDLPSGEQLAQQLTAAFLFSALNSAISTAEITRENKAYLEEVAGKLQNGMNEIIQAGTKAGASQENINVRLVQYSREVQSALDALESQYIPGGQAYVDALRDQAVQLRNWAGSYLTAAPEQLNGGMDAGTVYRGTVYAGPVTPEAGA
-749 GLTGRQAKEL
+749 GGMPPVSAEAGSISRNVSTGQAAQTEGPG
-759 TRNNDARIAMQEAA
+759 AQEIAQQLQQAVQQGVRDQADRQEAE
-773 GTSAV
+773 
-778 PTADE
+778 D
-783 QLAEELYRQ
+783 LYRQ

-866 TSRTGKGGGAAR
+866 TGRTGKSGGAAR
-878 QAAETGTAEQKA
+878 QAAETGTAAQKA

-911 GTDVVRVERA
+911 GTDIVRVEQA
-921 GDDGLTLLRADGSTT
+921 GDGGLTLLRTDGSTAD
-936 TLDAAKTAGTALE
+936 LSDVKTAGTALE

-982 TPARAEDFLDSYAIA
+982 SPARAEDFLDSYAIA

-1010 AGITEDSRLRSAIE
+1010 AGITEDGRLRSAME
-1024 TGYRRGAELAK
+1024 TGYRRGAELSK
-1035 GQSLA
+1035 GKRLA
-1040 RHLGSAGAAALEA
+1040 QRLGSAGAAALEE

-1070 EGLSFLEAKRMAG
+1070 EGLSFPEAKRMAG

-1122 SRYAVSDDGGQRAA
+1122 SRYAVSDDGGQRTA
-1136 GVGARGQAGA
+1136 GLGARGQAGA

-1156 REGGRVGGRG
+1156 REGGRLRNRG

-1177 KLGVASGTDAVQRVV
+1177 KLGVASGTDAAQRVV
-1192 RRERHDYGGEVIT
+1192 SREANDYGGEVIT

-1298 MGDIYREY
+1298 MGDLYREY

-1332 RDQRDGI
+1332 KDQRRDI
-1339 RAMRSNQTGAKDRPS
+1339 YAMRGNQTQEHLTRDKYYDRQIDKWDGKDHGGSFRVGSVSAPLLKVGIPDTDIWFDQSKAAKQLMEKKEITKDILKKIPDVLAHPIAVSESYDNTVMVFGQLFDKQNNPIVVALRINSTNRRNHITLVNKIRSVGTRTHNLDKLLSEDSLLYLGENKKETNTWFNALGRSTPFGGTRYGLIRSISQSGGKVNGTRKENYSLSAPERDKTYLSAVESGDMETAQKMVEEAAKAAGYVTHAYHGTLTKGITEFKKSFIGSRFSYDEVGFFFTDNLKLAQDYATSEFDADR
-1354 GRYSFWGYA
+1354 
-1363 DDGRGIYEGNFPK
+1363 
-1376 GTPKKAKGEKILSY
+1376 KGEVISAY
-1390 IRDVWAKKPIRLKIE
+1390 IRTKNAFTFDATYALKNGYGKVFRDNDAVDVWDNYQSALLE
-1405 NENGIRYIEA
+1405 EA
-1415 KFDPSFDESGNV
+1415 EEHHADSIIIKDGNSMMVVAFEPNQIKSAEPVVYDNSGNV
-1427 PTDASKLMGGNR
+1427 IPLSERFNPRKRD
-1439 HGTSAE
+1439 
-1445 QRVTLDLADDYYQIA
+1445 I
-1460 KESRYN
+1460 RY
-1466 YSKPEIGKATN
+1466 
-1477 PHSGVR
+1477 
-1483 TWHYFFNDIYFA
+1483 
-1495 EHGERE
+1495 
-1501 LTPYRV
+1501 
-1507 SINVKEKDDGNF
+1507 
-1519 FYSFSAEKEG
+1519 
-1529 TPTQRTLHAAV
+1529 
-1540 NSDNA
+1540 
-1545 ANGNSFDT
+1545 
-1553 RVAQEK
+1553 
-1559 ASVKQKNRFSVSEPV
+1559 
-1574 EETRDLIAVHNLTE
+1574 
-1588 ENLES
+1588 
-1593 SLDIG
+1593 
-1598 GLPSPSIAIIK
+1598 
-1609 AEQGHSKYGPISI
+1609 
-1622 VFDKSTIDPQAD
+1622 
-1634 SRNKIYGS
+1634 
-1642 DAWTPTVPRV
+1642 
-1652 EYQVNSKRAGDL
+1652 
-1664 EYELNSLAKQTA
+1664 
-1676 GGIFSSASAL
+1676 
-1686 RSLGIDDA
+1686 
-1694 SSLNRQQL
+1694 
-1702 AEKLADNDTVR
+1702 
-1713 AAYLADQGKT
+1713 
-1723 LDPERMVKQ
+1723 
-1732 FNRYGNEAL
+1732 
-1741 QMLIDRVGVQELA
+1741 
-1754 GAVAELETG
+1754 
-1763 NRDAA
+1763 
-1768 NGISD
+1768 
-1773 AVREIIRDTY
+1773 
-1783 EQNHRGFLDR
+1783 
-1793 KPELKQARL
+1793 
-1802 DRYMENNVSRVTVE
+1802 
-1816 DFVKDAWEMYQDGGQ
+1816 
-1831 TKDEIDRMATR
+1831 
-1842 EKLRE
+1842 
-1847 AANTADVQAWIEE
+1847 
-1860 KLDGLLGKAGI
+1860 
-1871 YNGKDRY
+1871 
-1878 TPSGNSRS
+1878 
-1886 FAQLHYD
+1886 
-1893 YTLENIVRAMNG
+1893 
-1905 LQQARGEG
+1905 
-1913 IWGASAESF
+1913 
-1922 VAVGTPDY
+1922 
-1930 RSIDE
+1930 
-1935 VRADKG
+1935 
-1941 RLREATEE
+1941 
-1949 EYDALKA
+1949 
-1956 KLDPMIEEIITGVRN
+1956 
-1971 SNKAHSDNQF
+1971 
-1981 EEIDI
+1981 
-1986 IGSLL
+1986 
-1991 LDAAK
+1991 
-1996 GTKTKAAIRSV
+1996 
-2007 FRKNGYTISDALIA
+2007 
-2021 RAQSLYSEAAKMPT
+2021 
-2035 KYFEAKPRRAVSF
+2035 
-2048 EEAKAI
+2048 
-2054 IVPDNNS
+2054 
-2061 AALVQRLEQGGAN
+2061 
-2074 VIPYKAGDE
+2074 
-2083 QARLEALNSMREVRF
+2083 

-2103 AEPTSSAEYAQMQ
+2103 AEPSSSAEYAQMQ

-2174 LRFAGR
+2174 LRFAGK

-2203 NLMEAYQIAKEEAD
+2203 NPMEAYQLAKEEAD

-2237 WDGIRQTMRSGGR
+2237 WDGIRQTLRSGGK

-2259 NRADLEREGG
+2259 SRADLELEGG

-2278 GYAFLSAGGTPVD
+2278 GYAFLSPSGTPVE

-2320 VEVLDRFRQIF
+2320 VDVLDRFRQIF

-2359 QAPSAEAYAAQREEM
+2359 QEPSAEAYAAQREEM

-2383 AETRQRMQTEMENL
+2383 AETRQRMQTEMESL

-2434 SQWKAKAAELVG
+2434 SEWKAKAAELVG

-2464 IGNLSAD
+2464 IGNLSTE
-2471 GIETVGEDDLGRKY
+2471 GIETIGEDDLGRKY

-2505 MPDRRTM
+2505 MPDKRTM
-2512 EKIGR
+2512 EKIDR
-2517 LDKVQI
+2517 LSRVQI

-2581 VKAAWNRLIIN
+2581 AKATLNKLVVN

-2600 LHRVTGYNDEDP
+2600 LHRVTGYNDADP

-2701 VIPDL
+2701 VVPDL

-2724 RLRRSQMKA
+2724 RLRKSQMKA

-2861 EETGALL
+2861 EDTGALI

-2948 WAPLVKAMTN
+2948 WGPLIKAMTN

-3210 GDRYYGMEALTPS
+3210 DQQYYGMEALTPS
-3223 AISDFLEEL
+3223 AISDFLEQ
-3232 VKLDD
+3232 VATLDD
-3237 TVKDL
+3237 TIANIGKAL
-3242 FKVFKGDAPV
+3242 KGDASA
-3252 MDTVQ
+3252 MDSLQTV
-3257 TANRLVTTASKLFG
+3257 NRLGSTASKLFG
-3271 APIENV
+3271 APVENV
-3277 ENIGKAVSFWAMK
+3277 ENIVKAAAYWAMK

-3432 YYEFAQPAGISMEAF
+3432 YYEFAQPAGISMETF
-3447 AEAWDFHNDVEAD
+3447 AEAWDFHNNVEGD

-3472 KQKVVDYIQGLGLG
+3472 KQKVMDYIQGLGLG

-3499 NWKDTD
+3499 SWKDTD

>member
-1 MKNKKRSTIL
+1 MAKKKKRSTVIARL
-11 GNLEETV
+11 QETANEPQV
-18 ASQPVSGKEEQ
+18 Q
-29 RQAQRMSRE
+29 RGSDIEREKQHSSRE
-38 SILNSIGSMAQGG
+38 EILANLQNVAAGG
-51 SGDRSPIN
+51 KSSGNRIN
-59 AAYEQRQAARE
+59 EAYAAYRARKE

-79 LVRDAQSLF
+79 LVRDTQSLF
-88 DENGKL
+88 DEKGKL
-94 NSGVTTQR
+94 NSGVTTRQ

-114 RERTEGNE
+114 KERTESNA
-122 KFLRDLDSYLQ
+122 KFLKDLDSYLQ

-140 ASGMTRKLLPQEQRD
+140 ASGMTSKLLPQEQRD

-167 DQTGTRRRSGA
+167 DRTVTRRRSGA
-178 GTTTTGSPAMQKW
+178 GTTATGSPAMQKW

-404 LAGAGYEPEEV
+404 LAGAGYEPEAV

-792 YGETAGAAAAQQNED
+792 YGETAGAARAQQNED
-807 LAAELQREY
+807 FAAELQREY

-866 TSRTGKGGGAAR
+866 MSRTGKSGGAAR
-878 QAAETGTAEQKA
+878 QAAETGTAAQKA
-890 PAAQERKR
+890 SAAQERKR

-911 GTDVVRVERA
+911 GTDIVRVEQA
-921 GDDGLTLLRADGSTT
+921 GDGGLTLLRTDGSTAD
-936 TLDAAKTAGTALE
+936 LSAVKTAGTALE

-982 TPARAEDFLDSYAIA
+982 SPARAEDFLDSYAIA

-1010 AGITEDSRLRSAIE
+1010 AGITEDSRLRSAME

-1035 GQSLA
+1035 GKRLA
-1040 RHLGSAGAAALEA
+1040 QHLGSAGAAALEE

-1108 YEETSGYDLGFEDG
+1108 YEESHEYDLGFEENHGGNAVSLDRSERAGRMGAREPAQDLAGGAGKAEASAKSLGITNGTDRKTARVLRDTELTDG
-1122 SRYAVSDDGGQRAA
+1122 MRGIRKDARERGIRVDFIRGSLELQVAGRTLNARGAQVGNRLIVQADNPSASFREIYRHERLHAQIARGDIPLAQAVEAVRRAIGMESWERLLPEYRKAYEGVYTGERFERNVQEELCADAAAGLLKGHGVVDLSGLEQGQKNSAPAGAEDVNERYAILYPEYSAENIERNIQELANMQTVAVIPAEKLQNSGKRLKDMYLEYFEQQGGMLYSERFGDIALTNSSMRSEIRHGSTAEKIAGIEAIKPVVDRGTVISYIKKNEKGLVRIVVAA
-1136 GVGARGQAGA
+1136 PIKI
-1146 VEEGAGGSES
+1146 GSES
-1156 REGGRVGGRG
+1156 YYMGVMLQRDQQNQRLYLHDVYMEEETEVALSEHLSTTGPKNDNN
-1166 AGHEGARTDLK
+1166 DLF
-1177 KLGVASGTDAVQRVV
+1177 LTN
-1192 RRERHDYGGEVIT
+1192 
-1205 VSDRLE
+1205 
-1211 VYGADGKKTTV
+1211 
-1222 QAISTGKDVILREGD
+1222 ILRD
-1237 PMYGQHRLHELEHV
+1237 
-1251 RQRSMTDEEITAAFK
+1251 A
-1266 EKTKDLPDGKVRSI
+1266 
-1280 LRAYALDYYGL
+1280 LR
-1291 YGEDSTT
+1291 
-1298 MGDIYREY
+1298 
-1306 LADRAAG
+1306 
-1313 IPQKET
+1313 
-1319 DKAVRLPDERNAA
+1319 
-1332 RDQRDGI
+1332 
-1339 RAMRSNQTGAKDRPS
+1339 
-1354 GRYSFWGYA
+1354 
-1363 DDGRGIYEGNFPK
+1363 
-1376 GTPKKAKGEKILSY
+1376 
-1390 IRDVWAKKPIRLKIE
+1390 
-1405 NENGIRYIEA
+1405 
-1415 KFDPSFDESGNV
+1415 
-1427 PTDASKLMGGNR
+1427 
-1439 HGTSAE
+1439 
-1445 QRVTLDLADDYYQIA
+1445 
-1460 KESRYN
+1460 
-1466 YSKPEIGKATN
+1466 
-1477 PHSGVR
+1477 
-1483 TWHYFFNDIYFA
+1483 
-1495 EHGERE
+1495 
-1501 LTPYRV
+1501 
-1507 SINVKEKDDGNF
+1507 
-1519 FYSFSAEKEG
+1519 
-1529 TPTQRTLHAAV
+1529 
-1540 NSDNA
+1540 
-1545 ANGNSFDT
+1545 
-1553 RVAQEK
+1553 
-1559 ASVKQKNRFSVSEPV
+1559 VKQKNRFSVSTPD
-1574 EETRDLIAVHNLTE
+1574 RDSAGREL
-1588 ENLES
+1588 S
-1593 SLDIG
+1593 
-1598 GLPSPSIAIIK
+1598 
-1609 AEQGHSKYGPISI
+1609 AEQ
-1622 VFDKSTIDPQAD
+1622 
-1634 SRNKIYGS
+1634 
-1642 DAWTPTVPRV
+1642 
-1652 EYQVNSKRAGDL
+1652 
-1664 EYELNSLAKQTA
+1664 
-1676 GGIFSSASAL
+1676 
-1686 RSLGIDDA
+1686 
-1694 SSLNRQQL
+1694 
-1702 AEKLADNDTVR
+1702 AE
-1713 AAYLADQGKT
+1713 
-1723 LDPERMVKQ
+1723 
-1732 FNRYGNEAL
+1732 
-1741 QMLIDRVGVQELA
+1741 I
-1754 GAVAELETG
+1754 
-1763 NRDAA
+1763 
-1768 NGISD
+1768 
-1773 AVREIIRDTY
+1773 
-1783 EQNHRGFLDR
+1783 
-1793 KPELKQARL
+1793 
-1802 DRYMENNVSRVTVE
+1802 
-1816 DFVKDAWEMYQDGGQ
+1816 
-1831 TKDEIDRMATR
+1831 
-1842 EKLRE
+1842 
-1847 AANTADVQAWIEE
+1847 
-1860 KLDGLLGKAGI
+1860 
-1871 YNGKDRY
+1871 
-1878 TPSGNSRS
+1878 
-1886 FAQLHYD
+1886 
-1893 YTLENIVRAMNG
+1893 
-1905 LQQARGEG
+1905 QQARRTYGHLDGMKYNVVAGDTVTTEYERQRKGGNEFGEG
-1913 IWGASAESF
+1913 QSFAIPQNDDAKKVLVVQLPKASGNGFVFDVTKNTILQGGRVALNYATGNKEYRLNVRSMIENEIDLLGGIRQDGVFYRVTENKKDADYIRNGTIRTSKNHMSGAAEDGLS
-1922 VAVGTPDY
+1922 VWETPKYHGSIVEKLSGEVVGVGADGEPLLDVKSVKVLEAGNIY
-1930 RSIDE
+1930 KKIRE
-1935 VRADKG
+1935 QRAKG
-1941 RLREATEE
+1941 RELFKEQYNWTDEQIE
-1949 EYDALKA
+1949 NALSGRFEIQRGG
-1956 KLDPMIEEIITGVRN
+1956 LEEI
-1971 SNKAHSDNQF
+1971 NKN
-1981 EEIDI
+1981 ENRDI
-1986 IGSLL
+1986 
-1991 LDAAK
+1991 
-1996 GTKTKAAIRSV
+1996 R
-2007 FRKNGYTISDALIA
+2007 Y
-2021 RAQSLYSEAAKMPT
+2021 
-2035 KYFEAKPRRAVSF
+2035 
-2048 EEAKAI
+2048 
-2054 IVPDNNS
+2054 
-2061 AALVQRLEQGGAN
+2061 
-2074 VIPYKAGDE
+2074 
-2083 QARLEALNSMREVRF
+2083 

-2103 AEPTSSAEYAQMQ
+2103 AEPASSAEYAQMQ
-2116 RGRAPAGPS
+2116 RGRVPAGPS
-2125 EREAAEQRKRQVT
+2125 AREAAEQRKRQVT

-2144 ERAFELRRQFTEGTQ
+2144 ERAFELRRQFTEGTA

-2169 VASDL
+2169 VASEL

-2203 NLMEAYQIAKEEAD
+2203 NPMEAYQIAKEEAD

-2237 WDGIRQTMRSGGR
+2237 WDGIRQTLRSGGR

-2259 NRADLEREGG
+2259 SRADLEREGG

-2434 SQWKAKAAELVG
+2434 SEWKAKAAELVG

-2724 RLRRSQMKA
+2724 RLRKSQMKA

-2747 AVYRYFNGMSKS
+2747 AVYRYFNGMSKN

-2771 DVATVRNYYP
+2771 DVATVQNYYP
-2781 IETSRDFARGAPETV
+2781 IETSRDFARGEPETV

-3027 ELELR
+3027 ELEVR

-3210 GDRYYGMEALTPS
+3210 DQQYYGMEALTPS
-3223 AISDFLEEL
+3223 AISDFLEQ
-3232 VKLDD
+3232 VATLDD
-3237 TVKDL
+3237 TIASIGKAL
-3242 FKVFKGDAPV
+3242 KGDASA
-3252 MDTVQ
+3252 MDSLQTV
-3257 TANRLVTTASKLFG
+3257 NRLGSTASKLFG
-3271 APIENV
+3271 VPVENV
-3277 ENIGKAVSFWAMK
+3277 ENLMKAAAYWVMK

-3368 TMDSAMAAQIKDEY
+3368 TMDNAMAAQIKDEY
-3382 MAGGITDAEA
+3382 MDGGITDAEA

-3432 YYEFAQPAGISMEAF
+3432 YCEFAQPAGISMETF
-3447 AEAWDFHNDVEAD
+3447 KEAWDFHNDVEAD

-3486 RDQEKALWDALKG
+3486 LEQEKALWDALKG
-3499 NWKDTD
+3499 SWKDTD

>member
-1 MKNKKRSTIL
+1 MAKKKKRSTVIAGL
-11 GNLEETV
+11 QETANEPQV
-18 ASQPVSGKEEQ
+18 Q
-29 RQAQRMSRE
+29 RGSDIEREKQHSSRE
-38 SILNSIGSMAQGG
+38 EILANLRNVAAGG
-51 SGDRSPIN
+51 KSSGNKIN
-59 AAYEQRQAARE
+59 EAYAEYRQKKE

-79 LVRDAQSLF
+79 LVRDTQSLF
-88 DENGKL
+88 DGNGRL
-94 NSGVTTQR
+94 NSGVTTQQ

-114 RERTEGNE
+114 GERTEANA
-122 KFLRDLDSYLQ
+122 KFLKDLDSYLQ

-140 ASGMTRKLLPQEQRD
+140 ASGMTSRLLPQEQRD
-155 ALRDQIAGQAPW
+155 ALRDQIAGKAPW
-167 DQTGTRRRSGA
+167 DRTEARRRSGA
-178 GTTTTGSPAMQKW
+178 GTMTTGSP
-191 LTPQEQEEA
+191 
-200 AEREASGYVSP
+200 
-211 ESYAASIRANEAAAQ
+211 
-226 RIRARSRTGANGS
+226 TGDA
-239 HLRAADGGG
+239 GGG
-248 SLTEQQQALV
+248 AGGVPLLSQYKRAE
-258 DDLMQRSA
+258 SG
-266 RSRMEAEAEAA
+266 AEAQILQNTA
-277 RTAAFRGSD
+277 RIAE
-286 YWLERANELE
+286 LERRAQ
-296 AKNRESRS
+296 AW
-304 SYGGMMQGGTAF
+304 GAMQGGTGD
-316 RETPEFTRAERQEL
+316 REAQAEILRLEDQNRQ
-330 DRARENYY
+330 
-338 YTKNAER
+338 
-345 WGSMPED
+345 
-352 LRQKA
+352 
-357 LEAAGYTTDSVLA
+357 LEAQKKAYRRAG
-370 WQSGD
+370 
-375 EAALAG
+375 E
-381 MDPEQR
+381 
-387 AQRQRD
+387 
-393 QRARRNEIAAI
+393 
-404 LAGAGYEPEEV
+404 
-415 IEYASRLRNAEQMG
+415 
-429 ERTTAAADWATQNV
+429 
-443 GTGIL
+443 
-448 GTVGTYAT
+448 
-456 NLLSPVGAVGI
+456 
-467 LAQKIFR
+467 
-474 GGAGAAEYRPV
+474 
-485 DYNTPSM
+485 
-492 YLSQGTSAIRGAVGG
+492 
-507 QMGAVGKFAYDTVN
+507 
-521 SAVDSAAR
+521 
-529 MLVGRVIGAGLM
+529 
-541 PDAAASEAA
+541 
-550 TERLSKFVSGFIST
+550 TERLR
-564 QMSGEVFA
+564 QEMPERP
-572 NSFVQ
+572 
-577 AKENGS
+577 
-583 TDADALLD
+583 
-591 SVTSAVIEG
+591 
-600 LTEKY
+600 
-605 SVEAILS
+605 EAY
-612 NPNGLTWTALR
+612 T
-623 NSFLSEGSEE
+623 
-633 MASDFLNTIYD
+633 
-644 ELKNGDDSELR
+644 
-655 TQYRELL
+655 
-662 AGGATENDA
+662 
-671 FNRVFGDYV
+671 
-680 KQVVLDGLA
+680 
-689 GGLSGIAMSGAAELG
+689 
-704 ESWRYGQSGVY
+704 
-715 SDPENAAA
+715 PENAAQYLARGKYLASKDAWTEEDRAEARELQAA
-723 LVREAL
+723 LVQPVWADSAVKHAEAGDILDIQQVAEDLQTRLNATGDARLLGLPGETGEAL
-729 ELDPEN
+729 DRFISQDLGEM
-735 RTALAARGRVEAGA
+735 TALGQGLIRGTGAHSLARGIFAGNEDTQAQMDRGDRQYEFLMQNGGRSVQASGFVGNTLGSVAGMTAAAGA
-749 GLTGRQAKEL
+749 
-759 TRNNDARIAMQEAA
+759 A
-773 GTSAV
+773 GVVLGAV
-778 PTADE
+778 PGFVSLSPGLQAAAKTAAAFMTQDAVSNLGAEMTGEMTMDEYMGGIVRSGLAGMVGQTASGLVNSGIAQLLSKHDLMTPFMEFVRQMAGSTTFTAAKTGTELALTERQDLPSGE
-783 QLAEELYRQ
+783 QLAQQMATAFLFSAVNSAIGTIETTRESRARMEASVAQMQQDFEKISTGAKSAEDIRETGDRILQYSRDIRQTISQNYYPGQQAYIDQVRSVLDTLDERVGALMQGTVPAPQPGITDGAAPAGYSGIPGAPDGLVPSGGGQAVQTEGPGAQEIAQQLQQAVQQGVRDQANRQEAEALYQQ

-827 AQEAAAQKSAV
+827 AQEAEAQKSAA

-866 TSRTGKGGGAAR
+866 TNRTGKSGGAAR
-878 QAAETGTAEQKA
+878 QAAETGTAAKKA

-911 GTDVVRVERA
+911 GTDIVRVEQA
-921 GDDGLTLLRADGSTT
+921 GDGGLTLLRADGST
-936 TLDAAKTAGTALE
+936 AALSDVRTAGTALE

-955 ELPEYKDPLTLNGML
+955 ELPEYRDPLTLNGML

-1010 AGITEDSRLRSAIE
+1010 AGITEDSRLRSAME
-1024 TGYRRGAELAK
+1024 TGYRRGTEISKGKRLA
-1035 GQSLA
+1035 Q
-1040 RHLGSAGAAALEA
+1040 HLGSAGAAALEE

-1146 VEEGAGGSES
+1146 VEEGTGGRAG
-1156 REGGRVGGRG
+1156 REGGRIRDRG

-1177 KLGVASGTDAVQRVV
+1177 HLGVASGTEAEQRVV

-1298 MGDIYREY
+1298 MGDLYREY

-1313 IPQKET
+1313 IAQKET
-1319 DKAVRLPDERNAA
+1319 DKAVRLPDERKAA

-1339 RAMRSNQTGAKDRPS
+1339 RAMRSNQDGEKPAYAINREYAAELDAWARGGMPEGERFELGSTGPVLQGLGAIESDIYINGDKIKTILQVHPEMTLAEVKKLPEILEDPILILASKNTGRSRNNTRLVIFGSAKAQNGLPVLSVLDLRPVEKNLIISDMQKVASAYTKDRKAEDFVKS
-1354 GRYSFWGYA
+1354 SDILYA
-1363 DDGRGIYEGNFPK
+1363 DKKRTAKLLSAIGFQMPTSLLRSGYIGSITYKGQTVNLDGAPF
-1376 GTPKKAKGEKILSY
+1376 SS
-1390 IRDVWAKKPIRLKIE
+1390 V
-1405 NENGIRYIEA
+1405 
-1415 KFDPSFDESGNV
+1415 
-1427 PTDASKLMGGNR
+1427 
-1439 HGTSAE
+1439 
-1445 QRVTLDLADDYYQIA
+1445 
-1460 KESRYN
+1460 
-1466 YSKPEIGKATN
+1466 
-1477 PHSGVR
+1477 VR
-1483 TWHYFFNDIYFA
+1483 
-1495 EHGERE
+1495 ERRE
-1501 LTPYRV
+1501 
-1507 SINVKEKDDGNF
+1507 
-1519 FYSFSAEKEG
+1519 
-1529 TPTQRTLHAAV
+1529 
-1540 NSDNA
+1540 
-1545 ANGNSFDT
+1545 
-1553 RVAQEK
+1553 
-1559 ASVKQKNRFSVSEPV
+1559 RFSVSEPV

-1588 ENLES
+1588 ENLVS

-1676 GGIFSSASAL
+1676 GGIFSSGSAL

-1802 DRYMENNVSRVTVE
+1802 DRYMEDNVSRVTVE

-1860 KLDGLLGKAGI
+1860 KLDGVLGKAGI

-1956 KLDPMIEEIITGVRN
+1956 HLDPMIEEIITGVRN

-1996 GTKTKAAIRSV
+1996 GAKTKAAIRSV

-2035 KYFEAKPRRAVSF
+2035 KYFEAKPQRAVSF
-2048 EEAKAI
+2048 DEAKAI
-2054 IVPDNNS
+2054 IVPDNTS
-2061 AALVQRLEQGGAN
+2061 AALVQRLEKGGAN
-2074 VIPYKAGDE
+2074 VISYKAGDE

-2103 AEPTSSAEYAQMQ
+2103 AEPSSSAEYAQMQ

-2159 RDLRTTDIPD
+2159 RDLNTTDIPG

-2203 NLMEAYQIAKEEAD
+2203 NPMEAYQIAKEEAD

-2225 NATGQTDEAKDM
+2225 NATGQTDESTEA
-2237 WDGIRQTMRSGGR
+2237 WDELKRTLRSATSIQKNGR
-2250 PVKLAITGQ
+2250 LATGPVKLAITGQ
-2259 NRADLEREGG
+2259 NRADLDREGG

-2278 GYAFLSAGGTPVD
+2278 GYAFLSAGGTPVEE
-2291 VFYEQELT
+2291 FYQEKLS
-2299 PRFPTAFP
+2299 PKFPEYFP

-2320 VEVLDRFRQIF
+2320 VDVLDRFRQIF

-2343 ELLSQEILQR
+2343 ELLSQEIMQR

-2458 TIIGDR
+2458 TILGDR

-2471 GIETVGEDDLGRKY
+2471 GVETVGEDDLGRKY
-2485 VDIET
+2485 VDLET

-2543 EMRTSKKLIDAEDRR
+2543 EMRTSRKLIDAQDKR
-2558 DVAIQTAE
+2558 DVAVQTAE
-2566 TISDIR
+2566 TVSDIQSAR
-2572 GSKGVPLTG
+2572 GVPPVG
-2581 VKAAWNRLIIN
+2581 VKKAWSDLIVT

-2612 LYRATQALQK
+2612 LYRAGQALQK
-2622 GETAMHDYTRRAEA
+2622 GETRMHDYARRAEA

-2643 DKKFMASLA
+2643 DKAFLGSLA
-2652 GEKARTIQITGL
+2652 GPKARTIEVTGL
-2664 DESGHSLTLPI
+2664 GANGTKETVKI

-2690 DNIRHAERGGF
+2690 DNVRHAERGGF
-2701 VIPDL
+2701 VVPDYD
-2706 ALLRKGKVE
+2706 LLRKGHVS
-2715 EAYTSGTLL
+2715 EAYNQGTLL
-2724 RLRRSQMKA
+2724 RLRRSQMRA
-2733 VEQNMTEREVQFAR
+2733 VQQNMTEREVQFAR
-2747 AVYRYFNGMSKS
+2747 AIYRYFNTMSKD
-2759 ELNEVSRKLLGY
+2759 EINEVSRKLLGY
-2771 DVATVRNYYP
+2771 DIAGVPNYYP
-2781 IETSRDFARGAPETV
+2781 IETNRKFRGGQPEAV
-2796 KRDGTIEGSGYLK
+2796 KRDGTIEGMGFTK
-2809 SREGAAGPIN
+2809 ERQGASGPIN
-2819 LRGVTDTLERAI
+2819 LRGAVDTLTKSIER
-2831 AQHSKYVG
+2831 HSKYVG
-2839 LAIPIRNFGKIYG
+2839 LAIPVRNFGKLYG
-2852 NSTWRITPT
+2852 NGGWAITPT
-2861 EETGALL
+2861 EEEGATAAQQL
-2868 TQDVAPSSLR
+2868 TAQSLKW
-2878 RVLNQKWGAG
+2878 VLDRKWGEE
-2888 ASAYIDKLMADLQNP
+2888 ASRYIDKLMGDIQNP
-2903 AKEIDAW
+2903 SRNLDSWARNMAKI
-2910 AKTMGKVRSNY
+2910 RSSY
-2921 AGAVLTM
+2921 AGSVLTM
-2928 NASVAIKQAASYPTA
+2928 NASVAVKQAASYPTA

-2948 WAPLVKAMTN
+2948 WGPLIKAMTD
-2958 WEKTDINFIAEHTP
+2958 WKKSDINFIAEHTP

-3032 SGAYW
+3032 SDAYW

-3043 YERIVLETQPDYTTM
+3043 YEQIVLETQPDYTTM
-3058 ERPQLLRSRNTLLQ
+3058 ERPQLLRSENTLMQ
-3072 NLAMFKTQPFQNFN
+3072 NLAMFKTQSFQNFN

-3097 KEQQLKAAQDEA
+3097 KERQLRTARDEA
-3109 HRFDSEETRER
+3109 QRFDSEETRER
-3120 VRKAKE
+3120 VRKAEE
-3126 NLKNAKKGASRAV
+3126 NLKKAKRGTSWAV
-3139 SALLVSAAVFSAMTL
+3139 SALLVSAKVIAAMTL
-3154 LWNVIRGNLRRYKDK
+3154 VWNLVKGNIKRYSKDGK
-3169 DKDKVTVESFLK
+3169 DNEYSWEAVGRAFLSK
-3181 TFGSDTAGSL
+3181 TFWSDAAGSL

-3223 AISDFLEEL
+3223 AISDFLEEV

-3304 YTTKTTAQGRR
+3304 YTQKTTAQGRSSA
-3315 NEDKADI
+3315 DKDDI
-3322 YAVYRSGDRSAYE
+3322 YAAYRSGNQDGYR
-3335 SMRAAME
+3335 SMRDAME
-3342 KWIWQANSRYQ
+3342 KWVWQENEKYQ
-3353 SGELTREEAQASAGE
+3353 SGEITREEAQEKAAE
-3368 TMDSAMAAQIKDEY
+3368 RMDGAMRDRIKEDLLG
-3382 MAGGITDAEA
+3382 GGIDRKTAEK
-3392 TDLLQKI
+3392 LLRTI
-3399 GGKDKDKAVE
+3399 GGQDEEKARESVDAWLYRDKSGN
-3409 AVAKWH
+3409 
-3415 FQRDGGGKDASA
+3415 QDASA
-3427 AQATA
+3427 AQAGA
-3432 YYEFAQPAGISMEAF
+3432 YYAFAEPAGLSTEVF
-3447 AEAWDFHNDVEAD
+3447 AEAWDFKQNVEGD

>member
-1 MKNKKRSTIL
+1 MAKNRKRSTIIAEL
-11 GNLEETV
+11 REKAN
-18 ASQPVSGKEEQ
+18 AP
-29 RQAQRMSRE
+29 QAQRGSDIEREKQNSSRE
-38 SILNSIGSMAQGG
+38 EILADLRNVAAGG
-51 SGDRSPIN
+51 KPGANKIN
-59 AAYEQRQAARE
+59 EAYAEYRQKKE

-79 LVRDAQSLF
+79 LVRDTQSLF
-88 DENGKL
+88 DGNGRL
-94 NSGVTTQR
+94 NSGVTTQQ

-114 RERTEGNE
+114 KERTESNA
-122 KFLRDLDSYLQ
+122 KFLKDLDSYLQ

-140 ASGMTRKLLPQEQRD
+140 ASGMASKLLPQEQRD

-167 DQTGTRRRSGA
+167 DRTVTRRRSGA
-178 GTTTTGSPAMQKW
+178 GTTTTGSP
-191 LTPQEQEEA
+191 
-200 AEREASGYVSP
+200 
-211 ESYAASIRANEAAAQ
+211 
-226 RIRARSRTGANGS
+226 TGDA
-239 HLRAADGGG
+239 GGG
-248 SLTEQQQALV
+248 AGGVPLLSQYKRAE
-258 DDLMQRSA
+258 SG
-266 RSRMEAEAEAA
+266 AEAQILQNTA
-277 RTAAFRGSD
+277 RIAE
-286 YWLERANELE
+286 LERRAQ
-296 AKNRESRS
+296 AW
-304 SYGGMMQGGTAF
+304 GAMQGGTGD
-316 RETPEFTRAERQEL
+316 REAQAEILRLEDQNRQ
-330 DRARENYY
+330 
-338 YTKNAER
+338 
-345 WGSMPED
+345 
-352 LRQKA
+352 
-357 LEAAGYTTDSVLA
+357 LEAQKKAYRRAG
-370 WQSGD
+370 
-375 EAALAG
+375 E
-381 MDPEQR
+381 
-387 AQRQRD
+387 
-393 QRARRNEIAAI
+393 
-404 LAGAGYEPEEV
+404 
-415 IEYASRLRNAEQMG
+415 
-429 ERTTAAADWATQNV
+429 
-443 GTGIL
+443 
-448 GTVGTYAT
+448 
-456 NLLSPVGAVGI
+456 
-467 LAQKIFR
+467 
-474 GGAGAAEYRPV
+474 
-485 DYNTPSM
+485 
-492 YLSQGTSAIRGAVGG
+492 
-507 QMGAVGKFAYDTVN
+507 
-521 SAVDSAAR
+521 
-529 MLVGRVIGAGLM
+529 
-541 PDAAASEAA
+541 
-550 TERLSKFVSGFIST
+550 TERLR
-564 QMSGEVFA
+564 QEMPERP
-572 NSFVQ
+572 
-577 AKENGS
+577 
-583 TDADALLD
+583 
-591 SVTSAVIEG
+591 
-600 LTEKY
+600 
-605 SVEAILS
+605 EAY
-612 NPNGLTWTALR
+612 T
-623 NSFLSEGSEE
+623 
-633 MASDFLNTIYD
+633 
-644 ELKNGDDSELR
+644 
-655 TQYRELL
+655 
-662 AGGATENDA
+662 
-671 FNRVFGDYV
+671 
-680 KQVVLDGLA
+680 
-689 GGLSGIAMSGAAELG
+689 
-704 ESWRYGQSGVY
+704 
-715 SDPENAAA
+715 PENAAQYLARGKYLASKDAWTEEDRAEARELQAA
-723 LVREAL
+723 LVQPVWADSAVKHAEAGDILDIQQVAEDLQTRLNATGDARLLGLPGETGEAL
-729 ELDPEN
+729 DRFISQDLGEM
-735 RTALAARGRVEAGA
+735 TALGQGLIRGTGAQSLARGIFAGNEDTQAQMDRGDRQYEFLMQNGGTGVQASGFAGNTLGSVAGMTAAAGAADVVLGAVPGFVSLSPGLQAAAKTAAAFMTQDAVSNLGAEMTGEMTMDEYMGGIVRSGLAGMVGQGASNAVMGTVGRVAEGIETTGLAKILANRKLMTPFMEYVRQLSGAMAFTAAKTGTELALTEEQDLPSGEQLAQQLTAAFLFSALNSAISTAEITRENKAYLEEVAGKLQNGMNEIIQAGTKAGASQENINVRLVQYSREVQSALDALESQYIPGGQAYVDALRDQAVQLRNWAGSYLTAAPEQLNGGMDAGTVYRGTVYAGPVTPEAGA
-749 GLTGRQAKEL
+749 GGMPPVSAEAGSISRNVSTGQAAQTEGPG
-759 TRNNDARIAMQEAA
+759 AQEIAQQLQQAVQQGVRDQANRQEAE
-773 GTSAV
+773 
-778 PTADE
+778 D
-783 QLAEELYRQ
+783 LYRQ
-792 YGETAGAAAAQQNED
+792 YGETAGASAAQQNED

-827 AQEAAAQKSAV
+827 AQEAAAQKSAA

-859 NGAERQI
+859 NGADRQ
-866 TSRTGKGGGAAR
+866 TTGRTGKSGGAAR
-878 QAAETGTAEQKA
+878 QAAETGTAAQKA

-921 GDDGLTLLRADGSTT
+921 GDDGLTLLRADGST
-936 TLDAAKTAGTALE
+936 AALSDVKTAGTALE

-976 LGGGQS
+976 LWGGQS
-982 TPARAEDFLDSYAIA
+982 SPARAEDFLDSYAIA

-1010 AGITEDSRLRSAIE
+1010 AGITEDSRLRSAME
-1024 TGYRRGAELAK
+1024 TGYRRGAELSK
-1035 GQSLA
+1035 GKRLA
-1040 RHLGSAGAAALEA
+1040 QHLGSAGAAALEA

-1070 EGLSFLEAKRMAG
+1070 EGLSFPEAKRMAG
-1083 VSGLGEVRKAVFTA
+1083 VSGLGEVRRAVFTA

-1156 REGGRVGGRG
+1156 REGGRLRDRG
-1166 AGHEGARTDLK
+1166 AGDEGARTDLK
-1177 KLGVASGTDAVQRVV
+1177 KLGVASGTDAAQRVV

-1298 MGDIYREY
+1298 MGDLYREY

-1319 DKAVRLPDERNAA
+1319 DKAVRLPDERAA
-1332 RDQRDGI
+1332 GRDQRDGI
-1339 RAMRSNQTGAKDRPS
+1339 RAMRSNQDGEKPAYAINREYAAELDAWAHAGMPEGERFELGSTGPVLQGLGAIESDIYINGDKVKIILQVHPEMTMAEIKKLPEILEDPVFVLKSKTRENSIVLIGMNRAKNEMPILTAVNLLPQESGFVLDDMQKVKSAYAKTDSKTKTAAERTLDFIKSSDVLFLDKKRATAILRRMGTGSPMNLLRSGYIGSIAYEDGFVKANGVPFSSIANEREENYSVSAPERDSAGRELSAGQAEYFKDSKVRDKDGNLLVMYHGTGDNFTTFDRAKIGGNFGQISDLGFYFTPYYEDARGYASNHRAKGHVMQAYLNITNPLIVEDEGWGSAANQADVRHGDLLRWAKD
-1354 GRYSFWGYA
+1354 GGH
-1363 DDGRGIYEGNFPK
+1363 DG
-1376 GTPKKAKGEKILSY
+1376 
-1390 IRDVWAKKPIRLKIE
+1390 
-1405 NENGIRYIEA
+1405 
-1415 KFDPSFDESGNV
+1415 
-1427 PTDASKLMGGNR
+1427 
-1439 HGTSAE
+1439 
-1445 QRVTLDLADDYYQIA
+1445 
-1460 KESRYN
+1460 
-1466 YSKPEIGKATN
+1466 
-1477 PHSGVR
+1477 
-1483 TWHYFFNDIYFA
+1483 
-1495 EHGERE
+1495 
-1501 LTPYRV
+1501 
-1507 SINVKEKDDGNF
+1507 
-1519 FYSFSAEKEG
+1519 
-1529 TPTQRTLHAAV
+1529 
-1540 NSDNA
+1540 
-1545 ANGNSFDT
+1545 
-1553 RVAQEK
+1553 
-1559 ASVKQKNRFSVSEPV
+1559 
-1574 EETRDLIAVHNLTE
+1574 
-1588 ENLES
+1588 
-1593 SLDIG
+1593 
-1598 GLPSPSIAIIK
+1598 II
-1609 AEQGHSKYGPISI
+1609 
-1622 VFDKSTIDPQAD
+1622 V
-1634 SRNKIYGS
+1634 
-1642 DAWTPTVPRV
+1642 
-1652 EYQVNSKRAGDL
+1652 
-1664 EYELNSLAKQTA
+1664 
-1676 GGIFSSASAL
+1676 
-1686 RSLGIDDA
+1686 
-1694 SSLNRQQL
+1694 
-1702 AEKLADNDTVR
+1702 
-1713 AAYLADQGKT
+1713 
-1723 LDPERMVKQ
+1723 
-1732 FNRYGNEAL
+1732 
-1741 QMLIDRVGVQELA
+1741 
-1754 GAVAELETG
+1754 
-1763 NRDAA
+1763 
-1768 NGISD
+1768 
-1773 AVREIIRDTY
+1773 
-1783 EQNHRGFLDR
+1783 
-1793 KPELKQARL
+1793 
-1802 DRYMENNVSRVTVE
+1802 
-1816 DFVKDAWEMYQDGGQ
+1816 
-1831 TKDEIDRMATR
+1831 
-1842 EKLRE
+1842 
-1847 AANTADVQAWIEE
+1847 
-1860 KLDGLLGKAGI
+1860 
-1871 YNGKDRY
+1871 
-1878 TPSGNSRS
+1878 
-1886 FAQLHYD
+1886 
-1893 YTLENIVRAMNG
+1893 
-1905 LQQARGEG
+1905 
-1913 IWGASAESF
+1913 
-1922 VAVGTPDY
+1922 

-1935 VRADKG
+1935 
-1941 RLREATEE
+1941 EF
-1949 EYDALKA
+1949 
-1956 KLDPMIEEIITGVRN
+1956 LDEGGNPDTVYIAFSPEQIKNV
-1971 SNKAHSDNQF
+1971 DN
-1981 EEIDI
+1981 
-1986 IGSLL
+1986 
-1991 LDAAK
+1991 
-1996 GTKTKAAIRSV
+1996 
-2007 FRKNGYTISDALIA
+2007 IS
-2021 RAQSLYSEAAKMPT
+2021 PT
-2035 KYFEAKPRRAVSF
+2035 KN
-2048 EEAKAI
+2048 
-2054 IVPDNNS
+2054 PDI
-2061 AALVQRLEQGGAN
+2061 R
-2074 VIPYKAGDE
+2074 Y
-2083 QARLEALNSMREVRF
+2083 

-2103 AEPTSSAEYAQMQ
+2103 AEPASSAEYAQMQ

-2159 RDLRTTDIPD
+2159 RDLRATDIPD

-2203 NLMEAYQIAKEEAD
+2203 NPMEAYQIAKEEAD

-2237 WDGIRQTMRSGGR
+2237 WDGIRQTLRSGGK

-2259 NRADLEREGG
+2259 SRADLEREGG

-2320 VEVLDRFRQIF
+2320 VDVLDQFRQIF

-2407 ERTARQEQKDRD
+2407 ERTARREQKDRD

-2543 EMRTSKKLIDAEDRR
+2543 EMRTSRKLIDAQDKR
-2558 DVAIQTAE
+2558 DVAVQTAE
-2566 TISDIR
+2566 TVSDIESAR
-2572 GSKGVPLTG
+2572 GVRPVG
-2581 VKAAWNRLIIN
+2581 VKKAWSDLIVT

-2612 LYRATQALQK
+2612 LYRAAQALQK
-2622 GETAMHDYTRRAEA
+2622 GETKMHDYTRRAEA

-2643 DKKFMASLA
+2643 DKAFMGSLA
-2652 GEKARTIQITGL
+2652 GPKARTIEVTGL
-2664 DESGHSLTLPI
+2664 GPGGTKETVKI

-2690 DNIRHAERGGF
+2690 DNVRHAERGGF
-2701 VIPDL
+2701 VVPDYD
-2706 ALLRKGKVE
+2706 LLRKGHVS
-2715 EAYTSGTLL
+2715 EAYNQGTLL
-2724 RLRRSQMKA
+2724 RLRRSQMRA
-2733 VEQNMTEREVQFAR
+2733 VQQNMTEREVQFAR
-2747 AVYRYFNGMSKS
+2747 AIYRYFNTMSKD
-2759 ELNEVSRKLLGY
+2759 EINEVSRKLLGY
-2771 DVATVRNYYP
+2771 DIAGVKNYYP
-2781 IETSRDFARGAPETV
+2781 IETNRNFGSGDPETV
-2796 KRDGTIEGSGYLK
+2796 KRDGTIEGMGFMK
-2809 SREGAAGPIN
+2809 SRQGAAGPIN
-2819 LRGVTDTLERAI
+2819 LRGAVDTLTKSIDR
-2831 AQHSKYVG
+2831 HGKYVG
-2839 LAIPIRNFGKIYG
+2839 LAIPVRNFGKLYG
-2852 NSTWRITPT
+2852 NSSWAITPT
-2861 EETGALL
+2861 EEEGATAAQQL
-2868 TQDVAPSSLR
+2868 TAQSLKW
-2878 RVLNQKWGAG
+2878 VLARKWGEE
-2888 ASAYIDKLMADLQNP
+2888 ASRYIDKLMSDIQNP
-2903 AKEIDAW
+2903 SRNLDSWARNMAKI
-2910 AKTMGKVRSNY
+2910 RSSY
-2921 AGAVLTM
+2921 AGSVLTM
-2928 NASVAIKQAASYPTA
+2928 NASVAVKQAASYPTA

-2948 WAPLVKAMTN
+2948 WGPLIKAMTN
-2958 WEKTDINFIAEHTP
+2958 WEKSDINFIAEHTP

-3032 SGAYW
+3032 SDAYW

-3058 ERPQLLRSRNTLLQ
+3058 ERPQLLRSENTLLQ

-3097 KEQQLKAAQDEA
+3097 KERQLKAAQDA
-3109 HRFDSEETRER
+3109 ARTDSSEETRER

-3126 NLKNAKKGASRAV
+3126 NLKKAKRGASWAV
-3139 SALLVSAAVFSAMTL
+3139 SALIVSAKVFSAMTL
-3154 LWNVIRGNLRRYKDK
+3154 VWNLFKGNIKRYSKDGK
-3169 DKDKVTVESFLK
+3169 DNEYSWEAVGRAFLSK
-3181 TFGSDTAGSL
+3181 TFWSDTAGSL

-3304 YTTKTTAQGRR
+3304 YTQKTTAQGRSSA
-3315 NEDKADI
+3315 DKDDI
-3322 YAVYRSGDRSAYE
+3322 YAAYRSGNTDGYR
-3335 SMRAAME
+3335 SMRDAME
-3342 KWIWQANSRYQ
+3342 KWVWQENEKYQ
-3353 SGELTREEAQASAGE
+3353 SGEITREEAQEKAAE
-3368 TMDSAMAAQIKDEY
+3368 RMDGAMRDRIKEDLLG
-3382 MAGGITDAEA
+3382 GGIDRKTAEK
-3392 TDLLQKI
+3392 LLRTI
-3399 GGKDKDKAVE
+3399 GGQDEEKARENVDAWLYRDKSGNQE
-3409 AVAKWH
+3409 
-3415 FQRDGGGKDASA
+3415 ASA
-3427 AQATA
+3427 AQAGA
-3432 YYEFAQPAGISMEAF
+3432 YYAFAEPAGLSTEVF
-3447 AEAWDFHNDVEAD
+3447 AEAWDFKQNVEGD

-3472 KQKVVDYIQGLGLG
+3472 KQKVVDYIQGLGLS
-3486 RDQEKALWDALKG
+3486 REQEKAIWDALKG

>member
-1 MKNKKRSTIL
+1 MAKNRKRSTIIAEL
-11 GNLEETV
+11 REKAN
-18 ASQPVSGKEEQ
+18 AP
-29 RQAQRMSRE
+29 QAQRGSDIEREKQNSSRE
-38 SILNSIGSMAQGG
+38 EILADLRNVAAGG
-51 SGDRSPIN
+51 KPGANKIN
-59 AAYEQRQAARE
+59 EAYAEYRQKKE

-79 LVRDAQSLF
+79 LVRDTQSLF
-88 DENGKL
+88 DEKGKL
-94 NSGVTTQR
+94 NSGVTTRQ

-114 RERTEGNE
+114 KERTESNA
-122 KFLRDLDSYLQ
+122 KFLQDLDSYLQ

-140 ASGMTRKLLPQEQRD
+140 ASGMTSKLLPQEQRD

-167 DQTGTRRRSGA
+167 DRTGTRRRSGA
-178 GTTTTGSPAMQKW
+178 GTTTTGSP
-191 LTPQEQEEA
+191 
-200 AEREASGYVSP
+200 
-211 ESYAASIRANEAAAQ
+211 
-226 RIRARSRTGANGS
+226 TGDA
-239 HLRAADGGG
+239 GGG
-248 SLTEQQQALV
+248 AGGVPLLSQYKRAE
-258 DDLMQRSA
+258 SG
-266 RSRMEAEAEAA
+266 AEAQILQNTA
-277 RTAAFRGSD
+277 RIAE
-286 YWLERANELE
+286 LERRAQ
-296 AKNRESRS
+296 AW
-304 SYGGMMQGGTAF
+304 GAMQGGTGD
-316 RETPEFTRAERQEL
+316 REAQAEILRLEDQNRQ
-330 DRARENYY
+330 
-338 YTKNAER
+338 
-345 WGSMPED
+345 
-352 LRQKA
+352 
-357 LEAAGYTTDSVLA
+357 LEAQKKAYRRAG
-370 WQSGD
+370 
-375 EAALAG
+375 E
-381 MDPEQR
+381 
-387 AQRQRD
+387 
-393 QRARRNEIAAI
+393 
-404 LAGAGYEPEEV
+404 
-415 IEYASRLRNAEQMG
+415 
-429 ERTTAAADWATQNV
+429 
-443 GTGIL
+443 
-448 GTVGTYAT
+448 
-456 NLLSPVGAVGI
+456 
-467 LAQKIFR
+467 
-474 GGAGAAEYRPV
+474 
-485 DYNTPSM
+485 
-492 YLSQGTSAIRGAVGG
+492 
-507 QMGAVGKFAYDTVN
+507 
-521 SAVDSAAR
+521 
-529 MLVGRVIGAGLM
+529 
-541 PDAAASEAA
+541 
-550 TERLSKFVSGFIST
+550 TERLR
-564 QMSGEVFA
+564 QEMPERP
-572 NSFVQ
+572 
-577 AKENGS
+577 
-583 TDADALLD
+583 
-591 SVTSAVIEG
+591 
-600 LTEKY
+600 
-605 SVEAILS
+605 EAY
-612 NPNGLTWTALR
+612 T
-623 NSFLSEGSEE
+623 
-633 MASDFLNTIYD
+633 
-644 ELKNGDDSELR
+644 
-655 TQYRELL
+655 
-662 AGGATENDA
+662 
-671 FNRVFGDYV
+671 
-680 KQVVLDGLA
+680 
-689 GGLSGIAMSGAAELG
+689 
-704 ESWRYGQSGVY
+704 
-715 SDPENAAA
+715 PENAAQYLARGKYLASKDAWTEEDRAEARELQAA
-723 LVREAL
+723 LVQPVWADSAVKHAEAGDILDIQQVAEDLQTRLNATGDARLLGLPGETGEAL
-729 ELDPEN
+729 DRFISQDLGEM
-735 RTALAARGRVEAGA
+735 TALGQGLIRGTGAQSLARGIFAGNEDTQAQMDRGDRQYEFLMQNGGTGVQASGFAGNTLGSVAAMTAAAGAADVVLGAVPGFVSLSPGLQAAAKTAAAFMTQDAVSNLGAEMTGEMTMDEYMGGIVRSGLAGMVGQGASNAVMGTVGRVAEGIETTGLAKILANRKLMTPFMEYVRQLSGAMAFTAAKTGTELALTERQDLPSGEQLAQQLTAAFLFSALNSAISTAEITRENKAYLEEVAGKLQNGMNEIIQAGTKAGASQENINVRLVQYSREVQSALDALESQYIPGGQAYVDALRDQAVQLRNWAGSYLTAAPEQLNGGMDAGTVYRGTVYAGPVTPEAGA
-749 GLTGRQAKEL
+749 GGMPPVSAEAGSISRNVSTGQAAQTEGPG
-759 TRNNDARIAMQEAA
+759 AQEIAQQLQQAVQQGVRDQANRQEAE
-773 GTSAV
+773 
-778 PTADE
+778 D
-783 QLAEELYRQ
+783 LYRQ
-792 YGETAGAAAAQQNED
+792 YGETAGAARAQQNED

-821 QNRALE
+821 QNRAME
-827 AQEAAAQKSAV
+827 AREAAAQKSA
-838 PADRSGTEAPAAPR
+838 APA
-852 RTAQEPT
+852 QQ
-859 NGAERQI
+859 NGAEAAAAERRAETPQRQKRAAEAQEEAREEARPARRAAEERGAQEQQ
-866 TSRTGKGGGAAR
+866 TPQAAR
-878 QAAETGTAEQKA
+878 RRASYVRPSGGTA
-890 PAAQERKR
+890 
-898 TGYVQPA
+898 
-905 GGTPVA
+905 VA
-911 GTDVVRVERA
+911 GTDILRVERSER
-921 GDDGLTLLRADGSTT
+921 GGTELVRTDGSR
-936 TLDAAKTAGTALE
+936 AALSDVKTAGTALE
-949 VLRAAE
+949 VLEAAK
-955 ELPEYKDPLTLNGML
+955 ELPEHSDPLTLNGML

-976 LGGGQS
+976 LGGRQS
-982 TPARAEDFLDSYAIA
+982 TQETAEAFFDNYTIA
-997 LTAGAEGESRSVL
+997 LYAGIEGESRKTVL
-1010 AGITEDSRLRSAIE
+1010 GYTQDAGMQRAMEA
-1024 TGYRRGAELAK
+1024 GYSRGAELAK

-1040 RHLGSAGAAALEA
+1040 GQLGSAGAAALERYD
-1053 HGYRYPEEFGAF
+1053 YRYADQFGAF

-1070 EGLSFLEAKRMAG
+1070 EGLSFREATRMAG
-1083 VSGLGEVRKAVFTA
+1083 LSSMGETRKAEMTA

-1108 YEETSGYDLGFEDG
+1108 YEESHEYDLGFEENHG
-1122 SRYAVSDDGGQRAA
+1122 GNAVSLDRSERAGRMGAREPAQDLAGGAGKAEVSAKSLGITNGTDRKTARVLRDTELTDGMRGIRKDARERGLRVDFIRGSLELQVAGRTLNARGAQVGNRLIVQADNPSASFREIYRHERLHAQIARGDIPLAQAVEAVRRAIGMESWERLLTEYRKAYEGVYTGERFERNVQEELCADAAA
-1136 GVGARGQAGA
+1136 GLIKGHGAVDLSGLEQGQKNSAPAERGASALLSVQTAPDGTKYTKIDASEIKAEGITDGDSIGKKARIYLRQHFRGVVLPVGKTKGAFIRSDGINEYTNPAKYLSGQDYNSKMLAATELDNMLKSSTYLRWAKDSGHHPEAVRGWNYYRTIFTVGDGESMRVYSGEVQIMRIARGDVFHDITKVKDVTDSTMGQDIKAHAQSVGNASENTVAQNEVKSQEGKTSIDVSARDSAGRELSAEQAYDSVDVDPYDVDPVNDITDEA
-1146 VEEGAGGSES
+1146 KIKYLVEEFEKNGYRGRPVVALGSES
-1156 REGGRVGGRG
+1156 EQSIALTGSHRILAARE
-1166 AGHEGARTDLK
+1166 AGIEIP
-1177 KLGVASGTDAVQRVV
+1177 VV
-1192 RRERHDYGGEVIT
+1192 YIEY
-1205 VSDRLE
+1205 
-1211 VYGADGKKTTV
+1211 
-1222 QAISTGKDVILREGD
+1222 
-1237 PMYGQHRLHELEHV
+1237 
-1251 RQRSMTDEEITAAFK
+1251 DENNPLIQN
-1266 EKTKDLPDGKVRSI
+1266 
-1280 LRAYALDYYGL
+1280 
-1291 YGEDSTT
+1291 
-1298 MGDIYREY
+1298 
-1306 LADRAAG
+1306 LADAQG
-1313 IPQKET
+1313 
-1319 DKAVRLPDERNAA
+1319 DDERAQVAA
-1332 RDQRDGI
+1332 EL
-1339 RAMRSNQTGAKDRPS
+1339 
-1354 GRYSFWGYA
+1354 
-1363 DDGRGIYEGNFPK
+1363 YEE
-1376 GTPKKAKGEKILSY
+1376 GTI
-1390 IRDVWAKKPIRLKIE
+1390 
-1405 NENGIRYIEA
+1405 
-1415 KFDPSFDESGNV
+1415 
-1427 PTDASKLMGGNR
+1427 
-1439 HGTSAE
+1439 
-1445 QRVTLDLADDYYQIA
+1445 
-1460 KESRYN
+1460 
-1466 YSKPEIGKATN
+1466 SKP
-1477 PHSGVR
+1477 V
-1483 TWHYFFNDIYFA
+1483 Y
-1495 EHGERE
+1495 
-1501 LTPYRV
+1501 
-1507 SINVKEKDDGNF
+1507 
-1519 FYSFSAEKEG
+1519 
-1529 TPTQRTLHAAV
+1529 
-1540 NSDNA
+1540 
-1545 ANGNSFDT
+1545 
-1553 RVAQEK
+1553 
-1559 ASVKQKNRFSVSEPV
+1559 
-1574 EETRDLIAVHNLTE
+1574 DLI
-1588 ENLES
+1588 
-1593 SLDIG
+1593 
-1598 GLPSPSIAIIK
+1598 
-1609 AEQGHSKYGPISI
+1609 
-1622 VFDKSTIDPQAD
+1622 
-1634 SRNKIYGS
+1634 
-1642 DAWTPTVPRV
+1642 
-1652 EYQVNSKRAGDL
+1652 
-1664 EYELNSLAKQTA
+1664 
-1676 GGIFSSASAL
+1676 
-1686 RSLGIDDA
+1686 
-1694 SSLNRQQL
+1694 
-1702 AEKLADNDTVR
+1702 
-1713 AAYLADQGKT
+1713 
-1723 LDPERMVKQ
+1723 
-1732 FNRYGNEAL
+1732 
-1741 QMLIDRVGVQELA
+1741 
-1754 GAVAELETG
+1754 
-1763 NRDAA
+1763 
-1768 NGISD
+1768 
-1773 AVREIIRDTY
+1773 VREEDLNY
-1783 EQNHRGFLDR
+1783 EN
-1793 KPELKQARL
+1793 
-1802 DRYMENNVSRVTVE
+1802 Y
-1816 DFVKDAWEMYQDGGQ
+1816 
-1831 TKDEIDRMATR
+1831 
-1842 EKLRE
+1842 
-1847 AANTADVQAWIEE
+1847 
-1860 KLDGLLGKAGI
+1860 
-1871 YNGKDRY
+1871 
-1878 TPSGNSRS
+1878 
-1886 FAQLHYD
+1886 
-1893 YTLENIVRAMNG
+1893 
-1905 LQQARGEG
+1905 
-1913 IWGASAESF
+1913 
-1922 VAVGTPDY
+1922 
-1930 RSIDE
+1930 
-1935 VRADKG
+1935 
-1941 RLREATEE
+1941 
-1949 EYDALKA
+1949 
-1956 KLDPMIEEIITGVRN
+1956 GVP
-1971 SNKAHSDNQF
+1971 
-1981 EEIDI
+1981 
-1986 IGSLL
+1986 
-1991 LDAAK
+1991 
-1996 GTKTKAAIRSV
+1996 
-2007 FRKNGYTISDALIA
+2007 
-2021 RAQSLYSEAAKMPT
+2021 YSEQLR
-2035 KYFEAKPRRAVSF
+2035 Y
-2048 EEAKAI
+2048 
-2054 IVPDNNS
+2054 
-2061 AALVQRLEQGGAN
+2061 
-2074 VIPYKAGDE
+2074 
-2083 QARLEALNSMREVRF
+2083 

-2103 AEPTSSAEYAQMQ
+2103 AEPASSAEYAQML

-2159 RDLRTTDIPD
+2159 RDLRTTDLPD

-2203 NLMEAYQIAKEEAD
+2203 NPMEAYQVAKEEAD
-2217 YLAADMMR
+2217 YLAADMIR

-2237 WDGIRQTMRSGGR
+2237 WDGIRQTLRSGGR

-2320 VEVLDRFRQIF
+2320 VDVLDRFRQIF
-2331 KSPWAGDAAEDT
+2331 KSPFAGELAEDT
-2343 ELLSQEILQR
+2343 QLLSQEILQR

-2359 QAPSAEAYAAQREEM
+2359 QEPSAEAYAAQREEM

-2485 VDIET
+2485 VDIEM

-3027 ELELR
+3027 ELERR
-3032 SGAYW
+3032 SDAYW

-3126 NLKNAKKGASRAV
+3126 NLKKAKRGASWAV
-3139 SALLVSAAVFSAMTL
+3139 SALIVSAKVVSAMTL
-3154 LWNVIRGNLRRYKDK
+3154 VWNVIRGNLRRYKDK

-3210 GDRYYGMEALTPS
+3210 DQQYYGMEALTPS
-3223 AISDFLEEL
+3223 AISDFLEQ
-3232 VKLDD
+3232 VATLDD
-3237 TVKDL
+3237 TIANIGKAL
-3242 FKVFKGDAPV
+3242 KGDASA
-3252 MDTVQ
+3252 MDSLQTV
-3257 TANRLVTTASKLFG
+3257 NRLGSTASKLFG
-3271 APIENV
+3271 APVENV
-3277 ENIGKAVSFWAMK
+3277 ENIVKAAAYWAMK

-3486 RDQEKALWDALKG
+3486 LEQEKALWDALKG
-3499 NWKDTD
+3499 SWKDTD